1 MKSKVK
7 QILSVIM
14 TICML
19 STMIPLTAYG
29 ADVDFDDDATVTA
42 EASEDTETDADI
54 EVDEDTSTDDADVT
68 VEEDEEEQTAESEE
82 DEFTSDDAEEV
93 FSDDESVVDVGD
105 TLDGYNYSI
114 VMVDCGRKYYSV
126 DSLES
131 IIDSASAAGMHY
143 VMLGVGNDGLR
154 FLLKDMSLEVNGTKY
169 SSYAVTKAIHKGNE
183 AYSNF
188 DIDELTEHD
197 MELIM
202 KHAAS
207 KGVEII
213 PLINSPGH
221 MDAILNAATTLTGTN
236 CAYSFSKRTI
246 DVTNAAA
253 TAFTQALLQKYIS
266 WFASKGCTMFNMG
279 ADEYGNDLNGPHF
292 SDLQSGSGEGYKAY
306 ITYLNTVAKMIKNA
320 GMTPM
325 AFNDGIYY
333 NQKTE
338 YGEINKNIVVCYWS
352 AGWSGYDVAPASWLS
367 NKQGFKMVNTHG
379 DWYWIVGGNK
389 VTAENAKNFHV
400 KSFPSK
406 SSDGTIDNPS
416 GAMFCIW
423 SDVPDAETD
432 AAVASEVA
440 SVISNFGTTLP
451 NTDARKAHENVQ
463 IADETVPAITVNGT
477 LENAGSTAVL
487 SLSDDTEVCWTT
499 SNKNVI
505 MLTENTDKTAV
516 STHALTDSV
525 IGNSVTAMV
534 VGTGKATVT
543 AETATGIQH
552 TQEFTVNDGS
562 NSGDTE
568 NNEIKLA
575 VGEKNTR
582 VQSGVNNAD
591 KVDEENYDSGI
602 AKVTVVGADATDEI
616 LYEPVSVAIS
626 DLATRTSW
634 TRTDYYYEV
643 EGNHYPVYVKYQKS
657 NRTYYYYGYSEN
669 DSYNDVQKIGKP
681 MTYRNSTVQLER
693 RNETDPTPASTTI
706 TFEGLM
712 PGTTYYTVGDT
723 EYTIIVSQKEVTEKR
738 NLYFGQREVLSVD
751 VPEDGSVSYAVTF
764 GNAVNVSEDGTV
776 TAGTLEGT
784 ATVVATVTNTKGD
797 TYAIYTYEYNV
808 TEEDLS
814 KVTPLEIQ
822 YWITN
827 SRLTGSDNNMALTI
841 NAADENVATENGVEI
856 STKVAPRGIK
866 DGRTEEYWQSKILDV
881 TKGNSSTSGT
891 ELQTEKSG
899 DDETLNGSA
908 FSKVRYW
915 HGEWQVYTTEWI
927 KVDREQV
934 TQKYIDD
941 KNAEKIYKG
950 DKNQLVAYYME
961 VIDISNANGNSE
973 LHVNAADWGTKG
985 DGTSSW
991 GYTPES
997 KRCSVSVQVIYEDN
1011 SSNPVDTTA
1020 DSLKSKTIVYGY
1032 WPGGRGLGTMIFNGQ
1047 DAYEI
1052 YKVGAETGTMTSTT
1066 GSDNT
1071 VTVTDFNWANNEK
1084 TVWEGNATQS
1094 VSIGNPAHTPSYDD
1108 PYDNLAWNTSDH
1120 NKNNAILIKVYV
1132 RAKATKDTLTV
1143 HYINQT
1149 LNQEFYNYNISV
1161 LEGTTFDTK
1170 FKKSGNALIGNTV
1183 TNSNGQTQTVAYELS
1198 EMPQIAATYRFGNYN
1213 FVDAERSN
1221 DGKEVWLYYTFT
1233 NTHSF
1238 VMDYGLPLQIKAG
1251 DLGLSDTSWDK
1262 AEVVQPTYGSVEA
1275 NSSEH
1280 ILTYTPS
1287 EVLTTVDTFTVELT
1301 GRNANDEVSSVIHT
1315 IYIYPA
1321 STVYYEE
1328 GFAETSGFS
1337 AGSKGTVSQN
1347 TAILGKDINNYGYD
1361 GAYAA
1366 TTSEDNEDKKNP
1378 SSEATSESKGHTATF
1393 TFTGTGV
1400 DIYANT
1406 TTDTGSLTIKI
1417 ADASGIKQLAI
1428 VDTKMSGDQAKAT
1441 TGYNVPV
1448 FSVTDLDH
1456 STYTV
1461 TITHSMNNKPVKL
1474 DGFKVYNTL
1483 SDSNV
1488 YKNDDEYSP
1497 SFLEVRD
1504 LQFGTVVDASEYGTD
1519 GRKVYAVGEQVYKD
1533 LTKDG
1538 TVASAMITVND
1549 QISAA
1554 DQKALYENGP
1564 KNEVYLAKNASLT
1577 LSFKTAREVQLG
1589 LKGVNGNT
1597 TCSITKI
1604 GTKEV
1609 STTDMFYTIKNKGVE
1624 GVQTITIQNTGDHIL
1639 SITKLKVCDDPNAL
1653 QPLSVDSVV
1662 SALYAA
1668 GLKDPEQP
1676 TATPTPTVTAT
1687 AAPTQKPVQQIKLAT
1702 PKLGK
1707 VVSAGYNA
1715 LKLNWSKV
1723 NGADGYRVYVKVNGQ
1738 WKALGNT
1745 KSTTYVHK
1753 KLETGKS
1760 YTYTVKAYKNTKS
1773 GTVWSSYDK
1782 KGITGKAALSAPS
1795 LRKAK
1800 RTSAKKATLSWKK
1813 VNGASGYVVYRKTNN
1828 GRWQIVKKITKGNI
1842 TSFTD
1847 KKLSKGKKYT
1857 YTVRAYR
1864 TVGKKNIY
1872 SGYNK
1877 KGLKVK

>member
-68 VEEDEEEQTAESEE
+68 VEEDEEEQIAESEE

-93 FSDDESVVDVGD
+93 FSDDESAVDVGD

-188 DIDELTEHD
+188 DIDELTERD
-197 MELIM
+197 MEEIM
-202 KHAAS
+202 THAAS
-207 KGVEII
+207 EGVEII

-221 MDAILNAATTLTGTN
+221 MDAILNAATTLTGAN
-236 CAYSFSKRTI
+236 CAYSTSKRTI
-246 DVTNAAA
+246 DVTNATA
-253 TAFTQALLQKYIS
+253 TAFTQALLQKYIN
-266 WFASKGCTMFNMG
+266 WFAEKGCTMFNMG

-338 YGEINKNIVVCYWS
+338 YGKINKNIVVCYWS
-352 AGWSGYDVAPASWLS
+352 AGWPGYDVASASWLS
-367 NKQGFKMVNTHG
+367 EQGFNMVNTHG

-389 VTAENAKNFHV
+389 VTESKASEFNV
-400 KSFPSK
+400 KSFQG
-406 SSDGTIDNPS
+406 GTVDNPA

-423 SDVPDAETD
+423 SDYPRAETD

-440 SVISNFGTTLP
+440 GVISNFGSTLP
-451 NTDARKAHENVQ
+451 NTDVRKAHENVQ
-463 IADETVPAITVNGT
+463 VADETVPAITVNGT

-487 SLSDDTEVCWTT
+487 ALSDDTEVCWTT

-505 MLTENTDKTAV
+505 MLTENAGETAV

-552 TQEFTVNDGS
+552 TQEFTVNDGG
-562 NSGDTE
+562 NSEDTE
-568 NNEIKLA
+568 NNEIKLE
-575 VGEKNTR
+575 VGKKTTR
-582 VQSGVNNAD
+582 IQAGVNNAGN
-591 KVDEENYDSGI
+591 VDNTEYDSGI
-602 AKVTVVGADATDEI
+602 AKVTVAGTDEI
-616 LYEPVSVAIS
+616 EGKTDYSSTSVAIGT
-626 DLATRTSW
+626 LAGSNTSW
-634 TRTDYYYEV
+634 TKTDYFYQS
-643 EGNHYPVYVKYQKS
+643 GNNYYPVYAYKES
-657 NRTYYYYGYSEN
+657 RGWNYYYCGYSAT
-669 DSYNDVQKIGKP
+669 DSSEDVTPIKSSRSSTTSVTVYKQST
-681 MTYRNSTVQLER
+681 TY
-693 RNETDPTPASTTI
+693 PTPASTTI

-712 PGTTYYTVGDT
+712 PGTTCYKVGDI
-723 EYTIIVSQKEVTEKR
+723 EYTIIVSPKEVKENK
-738 NLYFGQREVLSVD
+738 NLYFNQSEQLSID
-751 VPEDGSVSYAVTF
+751 VPEGGSVGYAVTS

-776 TAGTLEGT
+776 TAGTTEGT
-784 ATVVATVTNTKGD
+784 ATVVATVTTADNV
-797 TYAIYTYEYNV
+797 TYAVYTYEYNV
-808 TEEDLS
+808 TAEDLS
-814 KVTPLEIQ
+814 KVTPLEIE

-827 SRLTGSDNNMALTI
+827 AQVIPDAK
-841 NAADENVATENGVEI
+841 AGVEI
-856 STKVAPRGIK
+856 LSKNSTNAENKSYTYNYSELLAEKVYEENGIEIK
-866 DGRTEEYWQSKILDV
+866 SLISPSGKHGDNPVIYWKTRVLTGTKQDNS
-881 TKGNSSTSGT
+881 KGNDRTLENDNADDVQYIRYFDQKWSY
-891 ELQTEKSG
+891 SG
-899 DDETLNGSA
+899 DRKTWEDIS
-908 FSKVRYW
+908 
-915 HGEWQVYTTEWI
+915 
-927 KVDREQV
+927 D
-934 TQKYIDD
+934 
-941 KNAEKIYKG
+941 NAQI
-950 DKNQLVAYYME
+950 VAYYLKKTE
-961 VIDISNANGNSE
+961 VTQAIST
-973 LHVNAADWGTKG
+973 LVKDWGFTKDNNESWFDWENSWALSFAAVYDTG
-985 DGTSSW
+985 MEPSEGNLINTTTFYNGDANRNIGYLKFVNTDDYEVYKVTATYGERTASNSRKSVSYNLSTNKTETIVWKAGDSEEAYINGAEHPESCVWGDSESAILIRIYVREKVKTNTLKVVYKLTDGTEFYNLNINTKEENDFT
-991 GYTPES
+991 GY
-997 KRCSVSVQVIYEDN
+997 VSDGKLIKTEIENEVGNVQVLTTDLKDTVNLPNMPSKYKSGNYSFERAEVSSDN
-1011 SSNPVDTTA
+1011 
-1020 DSLKSKTIVYGY
+1020 KTLYLVYTGKNAKTLVY
-1032 WPGGRGLGTMIFNGQ
+1032 DFGLGIKVEASNLVDNAEEVKKISWKDEENCTVTSGSNEKEIIVQIN
-1047 DAYEI
+1047 DAT
-1052 YKVGAETGTMTSTT
+1052 VQGA
-1066 GSDNT
+1066 DLT
-1071 VTVTDFNWANNEK
+1071 VTVTYENDISE
-1084 TVWEGNATQS
+1084 
-1094 VSIGNPAHTPSYDD
+1094 YD
-1108 PYDNLAWNTSDH
+1108 LF
-1120 NKNNAILIKVYV
+1120 LI
-1132 RAKATKDTLTV
+1132 
-1143 HYINQT
+1143 
-1149 LNQEFYNYNISV
+1149 
-1161 LEGTTFDTK
+1161 
-1170 FKKSGNALIGNTV
+1170 
-1183 TNSNGQTQTVAYELS
+1183 
-1198 EMPQIAATYRFGNYN
+1198 
-1213 FVDAERSN
+1213 
-1221 DGKEVWLYYTFT
+1221 
-1233 NTHSF
+1233 
-1238 VMDYGLPLQIKAG
+1238 
-1251 DLGLSDTSWDK
+1251 
-1262 AEVVQPTYGSVEA
+1262 
-1275 NSSEH
+1275 
-1280 ILTYTPS
+1280 
-1287 EVLTTVDTFTVELT
+1287 
-1301 GRNANDEVSSVIHT
+1301 
-1315 IYIYPA
+1315 PA

-1328 GFAETSGFS
+1328 GFAETNGGFS
-1337 AGSKGTVSQN
+1337 GASKGISSQN
-1347 TAILGKDINNYGYD
+1347 TAILGEDTNNYGYD
-1361 GAYAA
+1361 GAYASA
-1366 TTSEDNEDKKNP
+1366 TTASNNTEASSKAKGDK
-1378 SSEATSESKGHTATF
+1378 ATF

-1417 ADASGIKQLAI
+1417 ADSSTNATQQLAI
-1428 VDTKMSGDQAKAT
+1428 VDTKMFGNQIQDVTS
-1441 TGYNVPV
+1441 GYNVPV
-1448 FSVTDLDH
+1448 FSVTDLTH
-1456 STYTV
+1456 GTYTV
-1461 TITHSMNNKPVKL
+1461 TITHSMNAKEVKL

-1483 SDSNV
+1483 SDSSV
-1488 YKNDDEYSP
+1488 YKNDDEDNP

-1504 LQFGTVVDASEYGTD
+1504 LQFGTVVDASKYGKD
-1519 GRKVYAVGEQVYKD
+1519 GRKVYAIGEQVYKD
-1533 LTKDG
+1533 LTAEG
-1538 TVASAMITVND
+1538 TAQGIISVNGQVNED
-1549 QISAA
+1549 NQR
-1554 DQKALYENGP
+1554 ALYENGP
-1564 KNEVYLAKNASLT
+1564 KNEVYLAKNSSLT
-1577 LSFKTAREVQLG
+1577 FNVNTAREVQLG
-1589 LKGVNGNT
+1589 LKGVDGSTSYSLNDVKNET
-1597 TCSITKI
+1597 
-1604 GTKEV
+1604 V
-1609 STTDMFYTIKNKGVE
+1609 STVDMFYTVKAKGVS
-1624 GVQTITIQNTGDHIL
+1624 GNQTITITNTGDHVL
-1639 SITKLKVCDDPNAL
+1639 SVTKLKVCDDPNAL

-1723 NGADGYRVYVKVNGQ
+1723 NGANGYRVYVKVNGQ

-1800 RTSAKKATLSWKK
+1800 RTSAKKAILSWKK

>member
-68 VEEDEEEQTAESEE
+68 VEEDEEEQIAESEE

-207 KGVEII
+207 NGVEII

-236 CAYSFSKRTI
+236 CAYSSSKRTI

-338 YGEINKNIVVCYWS
+338 YGKINKNIVVCYWS
-352 AGWSGYDVAPASWLS
+352 AGWPGYDVASASWLS
-367 NKQGFKMVNTHG
+367 EQGFNMVNTHG

-389 VTAENAKNFHV
+389 VTESKASEFNV
-400 KSFPSK
+400 KSFQG
-406 SSDGTIDNPS
+406 GTVDNPA

-423 SDVPDAETD
+423 SDYPRAETD

-440 SVISNFGTTLP
+440 GVISNFGSTLP
-451 NTDARKAHENVQ
+451 NTDVRKAHENVQ
-463 IADETVPAITVNGT
+463 VADETVPAITVNGT

-487 SLSDDTEVCWTT
+487 ALSDDTEVCWTT

-505 MLTENTDKTAV
+505 MLTENAGETAV

-552 TQEFTVNDGS
+552 TQEFTVNDGG
-562 NSGDTE
+562 NSEDTE
-568 NNEIKLA
+568 NNEIKLE
-575 VGEKNTR
+575 VGKKATR
-582 VQSGVNNAD
+582 IQAGVNNAD
-591 KVDEENYDSGI
+591 KVDKKNYDSGI
-602 AKVTVVGADATDEI
+602 AKVTVVGADATEGI

-643 EGNHYPVYVKYQKS
+643 EGNHYPVYVKYKYQRS
-657 NRTYYYYGYSEN
+657 NRTYYYYYGYSEN
-669 DSYNDVQKIGKP
+669 DSSNNVQQIGDS
-681 MTYRNSTVQLER
+681 MTSWNSTVQLEQC
-693 RNETDPTPASTTI
+693 NDTDPTPATTTI

-712 PGTTYYTVGDT
+712 PGKTYYKVGNI
-723 EYTIIVSQKEVTEKR
+723 EYTIIVSPKEVTENK
-738 NLYFGQREVLSVD
+738 NLYFNQSEQLSID
-751 VPEDGSVSYAVTF
+751 VPEGGSVGYAVTS

-776 TAGTLEGT
+776 TAGTTEGT
-784 ATVVATVTNTKGD
+784 ATVVATVTTADNV
-797 TYAIYTYEYNV
+797 TYAVYTYEYNV
-808 TEEDLS
+808 TAEDLS
-814 KVTPLEIQ
+814 KVTPLEIE

-827 SRLTGSDNNMALTI
+827 ASLSYNNANTYSVDAQTAYGETGI
-841 NAADENVATENGVEI
+841 GVKEVI
-856 STKVAPRGIK
+856 PEELIK
-866 DGRTEEYWQSKILDV
+866 DGRTVYYWRCRLLDKTLV
-881 TKGNSSTSGT
+881 NDSTSKT
-891 ELQTEKSG
+891 EQQTRDAG
-899 DDETLNGSA
+899 DDETTNGIGYT
-908 FSKVRYW
+908 KVRYFN
-915 HGEWQVYTTEWI
+915 GSWQVYTDNNEW
-927 KVDREQV
+927 VSVENR
-934 TQKYIDD
+934 
-941 KNAEKIYKG
+941 
-950 DKNQLVAYYME
+950 NQLVAYYREYIKVTDE
-961 VIDISNANGNSE
+961 VESY
-973 LHVNAADWGTKG
+973 AADWGKKG
-985 DGTSSW
+985 DGSTSGDYLDTSSVNTIS
-991 GYTPES
+991 Y
-997 KRCSVSVQVIYEDN
+997 QVVYEDGTI
-1011 SSNPVDTTA
+1011 NPNGTDA
-1020 DSLKSKTIVYGY
+1020 NALKSKTLCYGY
-1032 WPGGRGLGTMIFNGQ
+1032 WSPARGIGTIML
-1047 DAYEI
+1047 DETADYEI
-1052 YKVGAETGTMTSTT
+1052 YKVSAETGEMSGSGETWGSYTVSSFDWDNNEMTVWDENTDQKTADGEVIIHNNAKVPTTT
-1066 GSDNT
+1066 G
-1071 VTVTDFNWANNEK
+1071 VYNNLMWDENY
-1084 TVWEGNATQS
+1084 ES
-1094 VSIGNPAHTPSYDD
+1094 
-1108 PYDNLAWNTSDH
+1108 
-1120 NKNNAILIKVYV
+1120 ILIRVYV
-1132 RAKATKDTLTV
+1132 RAKVTKDSLRV
-1143 HYINQT
+1143 HYIDQT
-1149 LNQEFYNYNISV
+1149 DGSTNNEFYAYSIGV
-1161 LEGTTFDTK
+1161 
-1170 FKKSGNALIGNTV
+1170 KSGILFDENFAWDEANKKLINNTV
-1183 TNSNGQTQTVAYELS
+1183 QNITGLTQTVQSDLAQMTEIGAHYRYSTYECTGAS
-1198 EMPQIAATYRFGNYN
+1198 
-1213 FVDAERSN
+1213 RSG
-1221 DGKEVWLYYTFT
+1221 DGKDVYIYYKFD
-1233 NTHSF
+1233 NSHSF
-1238 VMDYGLPLQIKAG
+1238 VVDYGLPLEISAEV
-1251 DLGLSDTSWDK
+1251 LGLKDTTWD
-1262 AEVVQPTYGSVEA
+1262 TYKISGAKYGKIEPDTNNHV
-1275 NSSEH
+1275 
-1280 ILTYTPS
+1280 LTYTPT
-1287 EVLTTVDTFTVELT
+1287 EIMQGAEKLTLELEGTVTKEDGTTET
-1301 GRNANDEVSSVIHT
+1301 THAAHIIN
-1315 IYIYPA
+1315 IYPA

-1328 GFAETSGFS
+1328 GFAETNGGFS
-1337 AGSKGTVSQN
+1337 GASKGISSQN
-1347 TAILGKDINNYGYD
+1347 TAILGEDTNNYGYD
-1361 GAYAA
+1361 GAYASA
-1366 TTSEDNEDKKNP
+1366 TTASNNTEASSKAKGDK
-1378 SSEATSESKGHTATF
+1378 ATF

-1417 ADASGIKQLAI
+1417 ADSSTNATQQLAI
-1428 VDTKMSGDQAKAT
+1428 VDTKMFGNQIQDVTS
-1441 TGYNVPV
+1441 GYNVPV
-1448 FSVTDLDH
+1448 FSVTDLTH
-1456 STYTV
+1456 GTYTV
-1461 TITHSMNNKPVKL
+1461 TITHSMNAKEVKL

-1483 SDSNV
+1483 SDSSV
-1488 YKNDDEYSP
+1488 YKKDDEDSP

-1504 LQFGTVVDASEYGTD
+1504 LQFGTVVDASKYGTD

-1533 LTKDG
+1533 LTNDG
-1538 TVASAMITVND
+1538 TVASAMITVED
-1549 QISAA
+1549 RISAA

-1577 LSFKTAREVQLG
+1577 LSFDTAREVQLG

-1597 TCSITKI
+1597 TCSITNI

-1639 SITKLKVCDDPNAL
+1639 SVTKLKVCNDPNAL

-1687 AAPTQKPVQQIKLAT
+1687 ATPTQKPVQQIKLAT

>member
-29 ADVDFDDDATVTA
+29 ADVDFGDDAAVTA
-42 EASEDTETDADI
+42 EVSEDTDTDADV
-54 EVDEDTSTDDADVT
+54 EVDGDISDEVDVEEATDDEAEI
-68 VEEDEEEQTAESEE
+68 EEATESEE

-93 FSDDESVVDVGD
+93 FSDDESAVDVGD

-114 VMVDCGRKYYSV
+114 VMVDCGRKYFSV
-126 DSLES
+126 GSLES
-131 IIDSASAAGMHY
+131 IIDSAADAGMHY

-169 SSYAVTKAIHKGNE
+169 SSYAVTKAIHEGNE
-183 AYSNF
+183 AYSDF
-188 DIDELTEHD
+188 DIDELTERD
-197 MELIM
+197 MEEIM
-202 KHAAS
+202 THAAS

-221 MDAILNAATTLTGTN
+221 MDAILNAATSLTGAN
-236 CAYSFSKRTI
+236 CAYTSSKRTI
-246 DVTNAAA
+246 DVTNATAK
-253 TAFTQALLQKYIS
+253 AFTQALLQKYIN
-266 WFASKGCTMFNMG
+266 WFADKGCTMFNMG
-279 ADEYGNDLNGPHF
+279 ADEYGNDVNSTPHF
-292 SDLQSGSGEGYKAY
+292 SDLIRSGGYDDY
-306 ITYLNTVAKMIKNA
+306 INYLNVVAEMIENA

-333 NQKTE
+333 NEQTG
-338 YGEINKNIVVCYWS
+338 YGTIDGNIVVCYWS
-352 AGWSGYDVAPASWLS
+352 AGWPGYDVAPATWLS
-367 NKQGFKMVNTHG
+367 KQGFNMVNTHG
-379 DWYWIVGGNK
+379 DCYWIVGEDNS
-389 VTAENAKNFHV
+389 TAESNAETFQV
-400 KSFPSK
+400 KSFQSR

-423 SDVPDAETD
+423 SDDPKAKTDAE
-432 AAVASEVA
+432 VASEVA
-440 SVISNFGTTLP
+440 GVISNFGATLP
-451 NTDARKAHENVQ
+451 NTDAREVHENVMV
-463 IADETVPAITVNGT
+463 ADEAIPAITVNGT

-487 SLSDDTEVCWTT
+487 SLSDDTEVRWTT

-505 MLTENTDKTAV
+505 MLTENADETAV
-516 STHALTDSV
+516 CTNALTDSV

-534 VGTGKATVT
+534 VGSGNATVT

-552 TQEFTVNDGS
+552 TQEFAVNDGS
-562 NSGDTE
+562 NNGDTQTT
-568 NNEIKLA
+568 EIKLA
-575 VGEKNTR
+575 VGKSDSR
-582 VQSGVNNAD
+582 VQDGVNNAND
-591 KVDEENYDSGI
+591 VDETNYNDSI
-602 AKVTVVGADATDEI
+602 AKVSVVGTDASDGI
-616 LYEPVSVAIS
+616 SYETVSVAIGN
-626 DLATRTSW
+626 LANSTSW
-634 TRTDYYYEV
+634 ERTNYYYEKD
-643 EGNHYPVYVKYQKS
+643 GNHYPVYVKYQRS
-657 NRTYYYYGYSEN
+657 YRTYYYYGYSEN
-669 DSYNDVQKIGKP
+669 DSSSNVVQIGN
-681 MTYRNSTVQLER
+681 TTSRNATVRLEQ

-712 PGTTYYTVGDT
+712 PGTTCYKVGDT

-738 NLYFGQREVLSVD
+738 NLYFNQSETLSVD
-751 VPEDGSVSYAVTF
+751 VPEGGSVSYTVTS
-764 GNAVNVSEDGTV
+764 GNAVSVNEEGTV
-776 TAGTLEGT
+776 TAGTTEGT
-784 ATVVATVTNTKGD
+784 ATVVATVKTANGD
-797 TYAIYTYEYNV
+797 TYAVYTYEYNV

-814 KVTPLEIQ
+814 QVTPLEIQ

-827 SRLTGSDNNMALTI
+827 SRLTGSDGNEALTI
-841 NAADENVATENGVEI
+841 NASDADVATENGVEI
-856 STKVAPRGIK
+856 STKVAPKGNK
-866 DGRTEEYWQSKILDV
+866 DGREQEYWQAKILDV
-881 TKGNSSTSGT
+881 TKENSSTSGT
-891 ELQTEKSG
+891 ELQTGKAG

-908 FSKVRYW
+908 FSRVRYW

-927 KVDREQV
+927 TVDREQV
-934 TQKYIDD
+934 TQNYTDGE
-941 KNAEKIYKG
+941 EKTYTG

-961 VIDISNANGNSE
+961 VIDIKNSNGNSE

-985 DGTSSW
+985 DGTGSW

-997 KRCSVSVQVIYEDN
+997 DRCSVSVQVIYEDN
-1011 SSNPVDTTA
+1011 STNPTDTTA

-1032 WPGGRGLGTMIFNGQ
+1032 WAGGRGLGTMIFNGQ

-1052 YKVGAETGTMTSTT
+1052 YKVGAETGNMASTT
-1066 GSDNT
+1066 GSNNT
-1071 VTVTDFNWANNEK
+1071 VTVTSFTWDDNEK

-1094 VSIGNPAHTPSYDD
+1094 VSIGNPAKLPSYED
-1108 PYDNLAWNTSDH
+1108 PYDNLAWNTSDY

-1161 LEGTTFDTK
+1161 SGGTTFDSN
-1170 FKKSGNALIGNTV
+1170 FQKSGDSLTGNTV
-1183 TNSNGQTQTVAYELS
+1183 VNSNGQTQTVAYELS
-1198 EMPQIAATYRFGNYN
+1198 KMPQIAATYRFGNYD
-1213 FVDAERSN
+1213 FVDAERSD

-1238 VMDYGLPLQIKAG
+1238 VIDYGLPLQIEAG
-1251 DLGLSDTSWDK
+1251 DLGLYDTSWDK
-1262 AEVVQPTYGSVEA
+1262 TEIVQPTYGVVEA

-1287 EVLTTVDTFTVELT
+1287 EILKAVDSFTVKLT
-1301 GRNANDEVSSVIHT
+1301 GKNDKGEESSVIHT

-1328 GFAETSGFS
+1328 GFAEMSGFS
-1337 AGSKGTVSQN
+1337 GADKGTTPQN
-1347 TAILGKDINNYGYD
+1347 TAILGKDTNDYGYD
-1361 GAYAA
+1361 GVYVS
-1366 TTSEDNEDKKNP
+1366 TTTASNNK
-1378 SSEATSESKGHTATF
+1378 EATSGNKGDKATF

-1406 TTDTGSLTIKI
+1406 TADTGSLTIKI
-1417 ADASGIKQLAI
+1417 ADKSGIKQLAI
-1428 VDTKMSGDQAKAT
+1428 VDTKMLGDQAKAS

-1448 FSVTDLDH
+1448 FSVTDLEH
-1456 STYTV
+1456 GNYTV
-1461 TITHSMNNKPVKL
+1461 TITHSMNDKAVNL

-1483 SDSNV
+1483 SDSTF
-1488 YKNDDEYSP
+1488 YKDDDEDNP
-1497 SFLEVRD
+1497 TFLEVRD
-1504 LQFGTVVDASEYGTD
+1504 LQFGTVVDASKYGTN
-1519 GRKVYAVGEQVYKD
+1519 GRNVYAVGEQVYKD
-1533 LTKDG
+1533 LTKDE
-1538 TVASAMITVND
+1538 TVVNAAITVNG
-1549 QISAA
+1549 QVNANN
-1554 DQKALYENGP
+1554 QKALYENGP
-1564 KNEVYLAKNASLT
+1564 KNEVYLAKDSSLT
-1577 LSFKTAREVQLG
+1577 LSFNTTREVQLG
-1589 LKGVNGNT
+1589 LKGVDGETSYSLNNGK
-1597 TCSITKI
+1597 SKA
-1604 GTKEV
+1604 V
-1609 STTDMFYTIKNKGVE
+1609 STVDMFYTIKNKDVA
-1624 GVQTITIQNTGDHIL
+1624 GVQTIIIKNTGDHIL
-1639 SITKLKVCDDPNAL
+1639 SVTKLKVCDDPNAL

-1676 TATPTPTVTAT
+1676 TATPTPTVTVT
-1687 AAPTQKPVQQIKLAT
+1687 TAPTQKPSQEIKLAA

-1723 NGADGYRVYVKVNGQ
+1723 KGADGYRVFIKVNGQ
-1738 WKALGNT
+1738 WKALGNVKGT
-1745 KSTTYVHK
+1745 SYVHK
-1753 KLETGKS
+1753 NLETGKS
-1760 YTYTVKAYKNTKS
+1760 YTFTVRAYKNTKS
-1773 GTVWSSYDK
+1773 GTVLSSYDT
-1782 KGITGKAALSAPS
+1782 KGITGKAVLSTPS

-1813 VNGASGYVVYRKTNN
+1813 VDGANGYVVYRKTNN

>member
-131 IIDSASAAGMHY
+131 IIDSASASGMHY

-169 SSYAVTKAIHKGNE
+169 SSYAVTKAIHEGNE
-183 AYSNF
+183 AYRNF
-188 DIDELTEHD
+188 DIDELTERD
-197 MELIM
+197 MEEIM
-202 KHAAS
+202 MHAAS

-221 MDAILNAATTLTGTN
+221 MDAILNAAITLTGTN
-236 CAYSFSKRTI
+236 CAYSTSKRTI
-246 DVTNAAA
+246 DVTNATA
-253 TAFTQALLQKYIS
+253 TAFTQALLKKYIN
-266 WFASKGCTMFNMG
+266 WFAEKGCTMFNMG

-292 SDLQSGSGEGYKAY
+292 SDLINSGGYSNY
-306 ITYLNTVAKMIKNA
+306 ITYLNAVAGMIENA

-333 NQKTE
+333 NQKTG
-338 YGEINKNIVVCYWS
+338 YGEIDKNIVVCYWS
-352 AGWSGYDVAPASWLS
+352 SGWSGYDVAPASWLS

-389 VTAENAKNFHV
+389 VTESKASEFNV
-400 KSFPSK
+400 KSFQG
-406 SSDGTIDNPS
+406 GTVDNPA

-423 SDVPDAETD
+423 SDYPQAETD

-440 SVISNFGTTLP
+440 SVISNFGDTLP

-477 LENAGSTAVL
+477 LENVGSTAVM

-505 MLTENTDKTAV
+505 MLTENAGETAV
-516 STHALTDSV
+516 STNTLTDSV

-534 VGTGKATVT
+534 VGPGKATVT
-543 AETATGIQH
+543 AETGTGIQH
-552 TQEFTVNDGS
+552 TQEFTVNDGG
-562 NSGDTE
+562 NSEDTE
-568 NNEIKLA
+568 NNEIKLE

-591 KVDEENYDSGI
+591 KVDEKNYDSGI
-602 AKVTVVGADATDEI
+602 AKVTVVGTDASAGTS
-616 LYEPVSVAIS
+616 YKTVSVAINK
-626 DLATRTSW
+626 LATSESW
-634 TRTDYYYEV
+634 KRTDYYYEV
-643 EGNHYPVYVKYQKS
+643 EGNHYPVYVKYQKLYI
-657 NRTYYYYGYSEN
+657 TYYYYGYSKN
-669 DSYNDVQKIGKP
+669 DSSNNVQQIGGS
-681 MTYRNSTVQLER
+681 MTSWNSTVQLEQ
-693 RNETDPTPASTTI
+693 RNDTDPTPATTTI

-712 PGTTYYTVGDT
+712 TGTTYYKVGDI
-723 EYTIIVSQKEVTEKR
+723 EYTIIVSPKEVTENK
-738 NLYFGQREVLSVD
+738 NLYFNQSEQLSID
-751 VPEDGSVSYAVTF
+751 VPEGGSVSYEVTS
-764 GNAVNVSEDGTV
+764 GDSVSVSDDGTV
-776 TAGTLEGT
+776 TAGTTVGT
-784 ATVVATVTNTKGD
+784 ATVVATVTNANGV
-797 TYAIYTYEYNV
+797 TYAVYTYEYNV

-814 KVTPLEIQ
+814 QVTPLEIQ

-841 NAADENVATENGVEI
+841 NAADEDVATENGVEI
-856 STKVAPRGIK
+856 STKVAPKGIK

-881 TKGNSSTSGT
+881 KKVNSSTSGT
-891 ELQTEKSG
+891 ELQTGKSG

-927 KVDREQV
+927 TVDRKQV
-934 TQKYIDD
+934 TQEYRDD
-941 KNAEKIYKG
+941 KNAVIKYTG

-961 VIDISNANGNSE
+961 VIDIKNANGTSE

-991 GYTPES
+991 GYKPES
-997 KRCSVSVQVIYEDN
+997 DRCSVSVQVIYEDN
-1011 SSNPVDTTA
+1011 SSNPVNTTA
-1020 DSLKSKTIVYGY
+1020 DSLRSKTIVYGY
-1032 WPGGRGLGTMIFNGQ
+1032 WAGGRGLGTMIFNGQ

-1066 GSDNT
+1066 GSGNT
-1071 VTVTDFNWANNEK
+1071 VTVTGFNWADNEK
-1084 TVWEGNATQS
+1084 TVWEGDATQS

-1120 NKNNAILIKVYV
+1120 NRNDAILIKVYV

-1161 LEGTTFDTK
+1161 SEGTTFDSE
-1170 FKKSGNALIGNTV
+1170 FKKSDDALIGNTV

-1198 EMPQIAATYRFGNYN
+1198 KMPQIAATYRFGNYD
-1213 FVDAERSN
+1213 FVDAKRSD

-1238 VMDYGLPLQIKAG
+1238 VIDYGLPLQIKAR
-1251 DLGLSDTSWDK
+1251 DLGLADTSWDK
-1262 AEVVQPTYGSVEA
+1262 AEVVQPTYGSVKA

-1287 EVLTTVDTFTVELT
+1287 EVLTTADSFTVKLT
-1301 GRNANDEVSSVIHT
+1301 GTNANGEESSVIHT

-1328 GFAETSGFS
+1328 GFAKTSGFS
-1337 AGSKGTVSQN
+1337 TGSKGTVSQN
-1347 TAILGKDINNYGYD
+1347 TAILGEDINNYGYD

-1378 SSEATSESKGHTATF
+1378 SSEATSVSKGHTATF

-1428 VDTKMSGDQAKAT
+1428 VDTKMFGDQAKAT
-1441 TGYNVPV
+1441 TGCNVPV

-1461 TITHSMNNKPVKL
+1461 TITHSMNNKTVKL

-1483 SDSNV
+1483 SDSSV
-1488 YKNDDEYSP
+1488 YKDDAEDSP

-1504 LQFGTVVDASEYGTD
+1504 LQFGKVVDASEYGKD

-1533 LTKDG
+1533 LTAEG
-1538 TVASAMITVND
+1538 TAQGIISVNGQVNED
-1549 QISAA
+1549 NQR
-1554 DQKALYENGP
+1554 ALYENGP
-1564 KNEVYLAKNASLT
+1564 KNEVYLAKNSSLT
-1577 LSFKTAREVQLG
+1577 FTVNTAREVQLG
-1589 LKGVNGNT
+1589 LKGVDG
-1597 TCSITKI
+1597 
-1604 GTKEV
+1604 
-1609 STTDMFYTIKNKGVE
+1609 STSY
-1624 GVQTITIQNTGDHIL
+1624 
-1639 SITKLKVCDDPNAL
+1639 S
-1653 QPLSVDSVV
+1653 
-1662 SALYAA
+1662 
-1668 GLKDPEQP
+1668 
-1676 TATPTPTVTAT
+1676 
-1687 AAPTQKPVQQIKLAT
+1687 
-1702 PKLGK
+1702 
-1707 VVSAGYNA
+1707 
-1715 LKLNWSKV
+1715 LN
-1723 NGADGYRVYVKVNGQ
+1723 
-1738 WKALGNT
+1738 
-1745 KSTTYVHK
+1745 
-1753 KLETGKS
+1753 
-1760 YTYTVKAYKNTKS
+1760 
-1773 GTVWSSYDK
+1773 
-1782 KGITGKAALSAPS
+1782 
-1795 LRKAK
+1795 
-1800 RTSAKKATLSWKK
+1800 
-1813 VNGASGYVVYRKTNN
+1813 
-1828 GRWQIVKKITKGNI
+1828 
-1842 TSFTD
+1842 
-1847 KKLSKGKKYT
+1847 
-1857 YTVRAYR
+1857 
-1864 TVGKKNIY
+1864 
-1872 SGYNK
+1872 
-1877 KGLKVK
+1877 

>member
-68 VEEDEEEQTAESEE
+68 VEEDEEEQIAESEE

-93 FSDDESVVDVGD
+93 FSDDESAVDVGD

-169 SSYAVTKAIHKGNE
+169 SSYAVIKAIHKGNE

-202 KHAAS
+202 KYAAS

-221 MDAILNAATTLTGTN
+221 MDAILNAATTLTGAN
-236 CAYSFSKRTI
+236 CAYSTSKRTI
-246 DVTNAAA
+246 DVTNATA

-333 NQKTE
+333 NQKTG
-338 YGEINKNIVVCYWS
+338 YGKISKDIVVCYWS
-352 AGWSGYDVAPASWLS
+352 AGWPGYDVASASWLS
-367 NKQGFKMVNTHG
+367 EQGFNMVNTHG

-389 VTAENAKNFHV
+389 VTESKASEFNV
-400 KSFPSK
+400 KSFQG
-406 SSDGTIDNPS
+406 GTVDNPA

-423 SDVPDAETD
+423 SDYPQAETD
-432 AAVASEVA
+432 VAVASEVA
-440 SVISNFGTTLP
+440 GVISNFGATLP
-451 NTDARKAHENVQ
+451 NTDVRKAHENVQ
-463 IADETVPAITVNGT
+463 VADETVPAITVNGT

-487 SLSDDTEVCWTT
+487 ALSDDTEVCWTT

-505 MLTENTDKTAV
+505 MLTENAGETAV
-516 STHALTDSV
+516 STNALTDSV
-525 IGNSVTAMV
+525 IGDSVTAMV
-534 VGTGKATVT
+534 VGPGKATVT

-552 TQEFTVNDGS
+552 TQEFTVNDGG
-562 NSGDTE
+562 NSEDTE
-568 NNEIKLA
+568 NNEIKLE
-575 VGEKNTR
+575 VGKTTTR
-582 VQSGVNNAD
+582 VQAGVNNAGI
-591 KVDEENYDSGI
+591 VDTKNYNSGI
-602 AKVTVVGADATDEI
+602 AKVTVAGTDEI
-616 LYEPVSVAIS
+616 EGKTDYSSTSVAIGT
-626 DLATRTSW
+626 LAGSNTSW
-634 TRTDYYYEV
+634 TKTDYFYQS
-643 EGNHYPVYVKYQKS
+643 GNNYYPVYAYKNS
-657 NRTYYYYGYSEN
+657 RGRNYYYCGYSAT
-669 DSYNDVQKIGKP
+669 DSSEDVTTIKSSRSSTTSVTVYKQST
-681 MTYRNSTVQLER
+681 TY
-693 RNETDPTPASTTI
+693 PTPASTTI

-723 EYTIIVSQKEVTEKR
+723 KYTIIVSQKEVTENR
-738 NLYFGQREVLSVD
+738 NLYFGQSEQLSID
-751 VPEDGSVSYAVTF
+751 VPEDCSVGYAVIS

-776 TAGTLEGT
+776 TAGTTEGT
-784 ATVVATVTNTKGD
+784 ATVVATVTTADGV
-797 TYAIYTYEYNV
+797 TYAVYTYEYNV
-808 TEEDLS
+808 TAEDLS
-814 KVTPLEIQ
+814 KVTPLEIE

-827 SRLTGSDNNMALTI
+827 GQVIPDAK
-841 NAADENVATENGVEI
+841 AGVEI
-856 STKVAPRGIK
+856 LSKNSTNAENKSYTYNYSELLAEKVYEENGIEIK
-866 DGRTEEYWQSKILDV
+866 SLISPSGKHGDDPVIYWKTRVLTGTKQDNS
-881 TKGNSSTSGT
+881 KGNDRTLENDNADDVQYIRYFDQKWSY
-891 ELQTEKSG
+891 SG
-899 DDETLNGSA
+899 DRKTWEDIS
-908 FSKVRYW
+908 
-915 HGEWQVYTTEWI
+915 
-927 KVDREQV
+927 D
-934 TQKYIDD
+934 
-941 KNAEKIYKG
+941 NAQI
-950 DKNQLVAYYME
+950 VAYYLQKTE
-961 VIDISNANGNSE
+961 VTQAIST
-973 LHVNAADWGTKG
+973 LVKD
-985 DGTSSW
+985 W
-991 GYTPES
+991 GYTKDYNGSWFDWKNSWALSVAAVYDTGMEPSEGNLINTTTFYNGDANRNIGYLKLVNTDDYEVYKVTATYGERTVSNSRKSVSYNLSTNKTETIVWQAGDSEEAYINGAEHPES
-997 KRCSVSVQVIYEDN
+997 CVWGDSGSAILIRIYVREKVKTNTLKVVYKLTDGTEFYNLNINTKEENDFKGYVSDGKLIKTEIENAVGNVQVLTTDLKDTVNLPNMPSKYKSGNYSFERAEVSSDN
-1011 SSNPVDTTA
+1011 
-1020 DSLKSKTIVYGY
+1020 KTLYLVYTGKNAKTLVY
-1032 WPGGRGLGTMIFNGQ
+1032 DFGLGIKVEASNLVDNAEEVKKISWKDEENCTVTSGSNDKEIIVQIN
-1047 DAYEI
+1047 DAT
-1052 YKVGAETGTMTSTT
+1052 VQGA
-1066 GSDNT
+1066 DLT
-1071 VTVTDFNWANNEK
+1071 VTVT
-1084 TVWEGNATQS
+1084 
-1094 VSIGNPAHTPSYDD
+1094 
-1108 PYDNLAWNTSDH
+1108 
-1120 NKNNAILIKVYV
+1120 
-1132 RAKATKDTLTV
+1132 
-1143 HYINQT
+1143 
-1149 LNQEFYNYNISV
+1149 
-1161 LEGTTFDTK
+1161 
-1170 FKKSGNALIGNTV
+1170 
-1183 TNSNGQTQTVAYELS
+1183 YE
-1198 EMPQIAATYRFGNYN
+1198 
-1213 FVDAERSN
+1213 N
-1221 DGKEVWLYYTFT
+1221 D
-1233 NTHSF
+1233 
-1238 VMDYGLPLQIKAG
+1238 
-1251 DLGLSDTSWDK
+1251 
-1262 AEVVQPTYGSVEA
+1262 
-1275 NSSEH
+1275 SSEYDLFL
-1280 ILTYTPS
+1280 I
-1287 EVLTTVDTFTVELT
+1287 
-1301 GRNANDEVSSVIHT
+1301 
-1315 IYIYPA
+1315 PA

-1328 GFAETSGFS
+1328 GFAETNGGFS
-1337 AGSKGTVSQN
+1337 SASKGISSQN
-1347 TAILGKDINNYGYD
+1347 TAILGEDTNNYGYD
-1361 GAYAA
+1361 GAYASA
-1366 TTSEDNEDKKNP
+1366 TTASNNTEASSKAKGDK
-1378 SSEATSESKGHTATF
+1378 ATF

-1417 ADASGIKQLAI
+1417 ANASGIKQLAI
-1428 VDTKMSGDQAKAT
+1428 VDTKMSGAQAKAT

-1448 FSVTDLDH
+1448 FSVTNLDH

-1461 TITHSMNNKPVKL
+1461 TITHSMNNEPVKL

-1483 SDSNV
+1483 SDSSV
-1488 YKNDDEYSP
+1488 YKNDEEDNP

-1504 LQFGTVVDASEYGTD
+1504 LQFGTLTNIANYGKD
-1519 GRKVYAVGEQVYKD
+1519 GRTVYAVGEQVYKD
-1533 LTKDG
+1533 ITADVQNAYAAIIVDG
-1538 TVASAMITVND
+1538 KPTD
-1549 QISAA
+1549 EAA
-1554 DQKALYENGP
+1554 QKALYEKGP
-1564 KNEVYLAKNASLT
+1564 KNEVYLAPNSVLT
-1577 LSFKTAREVQLG
+1577 FTVNTSRKVQLG
-1589 LKGVNGNT
+1589 LKGVNGT
-1597 TCSITKI
+1597 TRYSLNNGDST
-1604 GTKEV
+1604 GV
-1609 STTDMFYTIKNKGVE
+1609 STVDMFYTVKEKGSSDKQTIAIKN
-1624 GVQTITIQNTGDHIL
+1624 TGANIL
-1639 SITKLKVCDDPNAL
+1639 SVTKLKVCDDPNAL

-1707 VVSAGYNA
+1707 VVSAGCNA

-1723 NGADGYRVYVKVNGQ
+1723 NGANGYRVYVKVNGQ

>member
-68 VEEDEEEQTAESEE
+68 VEEDEEEQIAESEE

-114 VMVDCGRKYYSV
+114 VMVDCGRNYYSV
-126 DSLES
+126 ESLES
-131 IIDSASAAGMHY
+131 IINSASEAGMHY
-143 VMLGVGNDGLR
+143 VMLALGNDGLR
-154 FLLKDMSLEVNGTKY
+154 FLLKDMSLTVGTQKY
-169 SSYAVTKAIHKGNE
+169 SSYAVTKAIHEGNE
-183 AYSNF
+183 KYRNF
-188 DIDELTEHD
+188 DVDELTERD
-197 MELIM
+197 METILSY
-202 KHAAS
+202 AGS

-213 PLINSPGH
+213 PLINTPGH
-221 MDAILNAATTLTGTN
+221 MDSILNAATSLTGVN
-236 CAYSFSKRTI
+236 CAYSSSARTI
-246 DVTNAAA
+246 DVTNDTA

-279 ADEYGNDLNGPHF
+279 ADEYANDTGNPRF
-292 SDLQSGSGEGYKAY
+292 SELISSGAYSSY
-306 ITYLNTVAKMIKNA
+306 ITYLNTVAGMIENA
-320 GMTPM
+320 RMKPM

-333 NQKTE
+333 NEQTE
-338 YGEINKNIVVCYWS
+338 YGKIDKNIFVCYWS
-352 AGWSGYDVAPASWLS
+352 SGWNGYDVAPASWLS
-367 NKQGFKMVNTHG
+367 EQGFNMINTHG
-379 DWYWIVGGNK
+379 DWYWIVGGSK
-389 VTAENAKNFHV
+389 VTADKAKQFDV
-400 KSFPSK
+400 KSFQGS
-406 SSDGTIDNPS
+406 TVANPS

-423 SDVPDAETD
+423 SDYEFSRDSNNSD
-432 AAVASEVA
+432 AAVANAVSGI
-440 SVISNFGTTLP
+440 ISNFGSTLP
-451 NTDARKAHENVQ
+451 DTSTREAHKNVSVSDEVKPE
-463 IADETVPAITVNGT
+463 IAFNGT
-477 LENAGSTAVL
+477 LENAGDTSVL
-487 SLSDDTEVCWTT
+487 SMTDNTEVCWTT

-505 MLTENTDKTAV
+505 MLTENAGETAV
-516 STHALTDSV
+516 STNALTDSV

-534 VGTGKATVT
+534 VGSGKATVT

-552 TQEFTVNDGS
+552 TQEFTVNDGG
-562 NSGDTE
+562 NSEDTE
-568 NNEIKLA
+568 NNEIKLE
-575 VGEKNTR
+575 VGKKTTR
-582 VQSGVNNAD
+582 IQAGVNNAD
-591 KVDEENYDSGI
+591 NVDEKNYDSGI
-602 AKVTVVGADATDEI
+602 AKVTVVGTDASDGI
-616 LYEPVSVAIS
+616 SYETVSVAINK
-626 DLATRTSW
+626 LATSRSW
-634 TRTDYYYEV
+634 KRTDYYYEKD
-643 EGNHYPVYVKYQKS
+643 GNYYPVYVKYKRS
-657 NRTYYYYGYSEN
+657 NGTNSYYYGYSEN
-669 DSYNDVQKIGKP
+669 NSDKDVHQIGDS
-681 MTYRNSTVQLER
+681 MTSENSTVQLEQ
-693 RNETDPTPASTTI
+693 RNETDPTSASTTI
-706 TFEGLM
+706 TFEGLI

-723 EYTIIVSQKEVTEKR
+723 EYTIIVSPKEVTENK
-738 NLYFGQREVLSVD
+738 NLYFNQKEKLNVD
-751 VPEDGSVSYAVTF
+751 VPEGGSVSYEVTS
-764 GNAVNVSEDGTV
+764 GDSVSVSDDGTV
-776 TAGTLEGT
+776 TAGTTEGT
-784 ATVVATVTNTKGD
+784 ATVVATVKTAGGV
-797 TYAIYTYEYNV
+797 TYAVYTYEYNV
-808 TEEDLS
+808 TEEDLRQ
-814 KVTPLEIQ
+814 VTPLEIQ

-827 SRLTGSDNNMALTI
+827 SRLTGSDSNMALTI

-856 STKVAPRGIK
+856 STKVAPTGIK

-881 TKGNSSTSGT
+881 TKENSSTSGT
-891 ELQTEKSG
+891 ELQTGKAG

-927 KVDREQV
+927 NVDREQV
-934 TQKYIDD
+934 TQKYSD
-941 KNAEKIYKG
+941 ETYTG

-961 VIDISNANGNSE
+961 VIDIRNSNGNSE

-991 GYTPES
+991 GYTPDPD
-997 KRCSVSVQVIYEDN
+997 RCSVSVQVIYEDN

-1032 WPGGRGLGTMIFNGQ
+1032 WAEGRGLGTMIFNGQ
-1047 DAYEI
+1047 EAYEI
-1052 YKVGAETGTMTSTT
+1052 YKVGAETGTMRSTT
-1066 GSDNT
+1066 GSGNT

-1084 TVWEGNATQS
+1084 TVWEGDATQS

-1108 PYDNLAWNTSDH
+1108 PYDNLVWNTSAH
-1120 NKNNAILIKVYV
+1120 NNNNAILIKVYV

-1143 HYINQT
+1143 HYIDQT

-1161 LEGTTFDTK
+1161 LEGTTFDPE
-1170 FKKSGNALIGNTV
+1170 FKKSGDALIGNTV

-1198 EMPQIAATYRFGNYN
+1198 KMPQIAATYRFGNYS
-1213 FVDAERSN
+1213 FVDAKRSD
-1221 DGKEVWLYYTFT
+1221 DGKEVWLYYTFI

-1238 VMDYGLPLQIKAG
+1238 VMDYGLPLQIKAV
-1251 DLGLSDTSWDK
+1251 DLGLSDTSWDR
-1262 AEVVQPTYGSVEA
+1262 AEIVQPTYGVVEA

-1280 ILTYTPS
+1280 FLTYTPS
-1287 EVLTTVDTFTVELT
+1287 EILKTADSFTVKLT
-1301 GRNANDEVSSVIHT
+1301 GKNANDEESSVIHT

-1328 GFAETSGFS
+1328 GFAQTSGFS

-1347 TAILGKDINNYGYD
+1347 TAKLGEDINNYGYD

-1366 TTSEDNEDKKNP
+1366 TTSEDNEDKKNL
-1378 SSEATSESKGHTATF
+1378 SSEATSVSKGHTATF

-1428 VDTKMSGDQAKAT
+1428 VDTKMSGDQAKTT
-1441 TGYNVPV
+1441 TGCNVPV

-1461 TITHSMNNKPVKL
+1461 TITHSMNDKPVKL

-1483 SDSNV
+1483 SDSSV
-1488 YKNDDEYSP
+1488 YKKDDEDSP

-1504 LQFGTVVDASEYGTD
+1504 LQFGTVVDASKYGTD

-1533 LTKDG
+1533 LTNDG
-1538 TVASAMITVND
+1538 TVANAMITVKD

-1577 LSFKTAREVQLG
+1577 LSFDTAREVQLG

-1597 TCSITKI
+1597 TCSITNI

-1624 GVQTITIQNTGDHIL
+1624 GVQTITIQNTGNNIL
-1639 SITKLKVCDDPNAL
+1639 SVTKLKVCDDPNAL

-1857 YTVRAYR
+1857 YTVRSYR

>member
-68 VEEDEEEQTAESEE
+68 VEEDEEEQIAESEE

-93 FSDDESVVDVGD
+93 FSDDESAVDVGD

-188 DIDELTEHD
+188 DIDELTERD
-197 MELIM
+197 MEEIM
-202 KHAAS
+202 THAAS
-207 KGVEII
+207 EGVEII

-221 MDAILNAATTLTGTN
+221 MDAILNAATTLTGAN
-236 CAYSFSKRTI
+236 CAYSTSKRTI
-246 DVTNAAA
+246 DVTNATA
-253 TAFTQALLQKYIS
+253 TAFTQALLQKYIN
-266 WFASKGCTMFNMG
+266 WFAEKGCTMFNMG

-338 YGEINKNIVVCYWS
+338 YGKINKNIVVCYWS
-352 AGWSGYDVAPASWLS
+352 AGWPGYDVASASWLS
-367 NKQGFKMVNTHG
+367 EQGFNMVNTHG

-389 VTAENAKNFHV
+389 VTESKASEFNV
-400 KSFPSK
+400 KSFQG
-406 SSDGTIDNPS
+406 GTVDNPA

-423 SDVPDAETD
+423 SDYPRAETD

-440 SVISNFGTTLP
+440 GVISNFGSTLP
-451 NTDARKAHENVQ
+451 NTDVRKAHENVQ
-463 IADETVPAITVNGT
+463 VADETVPAITVNGT

-487 SLSDDTEVCWTT
+487 ALSDDTEVCWTT

-505 MLTENTDKTAV
+505 MLTENAGETAV

-552 TQEFTVNDGS
+552 TQEFTVNDGG
-562 NSGDTE
+562 NSEDTE
-568 NNEIKLA
+568 NNEIKLE
-575 VGEKNTR
+575 VGKKTTR
-582 VQSGVNNAD
+582 IQAGVNNAGN
-591 KVDEENYDSGI
+591 VDNTEYDSGI
-602 AKVTVVGADATDEI
+602 AKVTVAGTDEI
-616 LYEPVSVAIS
+616 EGKTDYSSTSVAIGT
-626 DLATRTSW
+626 LAGSNTSW
-634 TRTDYYYEV
+634 TKTDYFYQS
-643 EGNHYPVYVKYQKS
+643 GNNYYPVYAYKES
-657 NRTYYYYGYSEN
+657 RGWNYYYCGYSAT
-669 DSYNDVQKIGKP
+669 DSSEDVTPIKSSRSSTTSVTVYKQST
-681 MTYRNSTVQLER
+681 TY
-693 RNETDPTPASTTI
+693 PTPASTTI

-712 PGTTYYTVGDT
+712 PGTTCYKVGDI
-723 EYTIIVSQKEVTEKR
+723 EYTIIVSPKEVKENK
-738 NLYFGQREVLSVD
+738 NLYFNQSEQLSID
-751 VPEDGSVSYAVTF
+751 VPEGGSVGYAVTS

-776 TAGTLEGT
+776 TAGTTEGT
-784 ATVVATVTNTKGD
+784 ATVVATVTTADNV
-797 TYAIYTYEYNV
+797 TYAVYTYEYNV
-808 TEEDLS
+808 TAEDLS
-814 KVTPLEIQ
+814 KVTPLEIE

-827 SRLTGSDNNMALTI
+827 AQVIPDAK
-841 NAADENVATENGVEI
+841 AGVEI
-856 STKVAPRGIK
+856 LSKNSTNAENKSYTYNYSELLAEKVYEENGIEIK
-866 DGRTEEYWQSKILDV
+866 SLISPSGKHGDNPVIYWKTRVLTGTKQDNS
-881 TKGNSSTSGT
+881 KGNDRTLENDNADDVQYIRYFDQKWSY
-891 ELQTEKSG
+891 SG
-899 DDETLNGSA
+899 DRKTWEDIS
-908 FSKVRYW
+908 
-915 HGEWQVYTTEWI
+915 
-927 KVDREQV
+927 D
-934 TQKYIDD
+934 
-941 KNAEKIYKG
+941 NAQI
-950 DKNQLVAYYME
+950 VAYYLQKTE
-961 VIDISNANGNSE
+961 VTQAIST
-973 LHVNAADWGTKG
+973 LVKDWGFTKDNNESWFDWENSWALSFAAVYDTG
-985 DGTSSW
+985 MEPSEGNLINTTTFYNGDANRNIGYLKFVNTDDYEVYKVTATYGERTASNSRKSVSYNLSTNKTETIVWKAGDSEEAYINGAEHPESCVWGDSESAILIRIYVREKVKTNTLKVVYKLTDGTEFYNLNINTKEENDFT
-991 GYTPES
+991 GY
-997 KRCSVSVQVIYEDN
+997 VSDGKLIKTEIENAVGNVQVLTTDLKDTVNLPNMPSKYKSGNYSFERAEVSSDN
-1011 SSNPVDTTA
+1011 
-1020 DSLKSKTIVYGY
+1020 KTLYLVYTGKNAKTLVY
-1032 WPGGRGLGTMIFNGQ
+1032 DFGLGIKVEASNLVDNAEEVKKISWKDEENCTVTSGSNEKEIIVQIN
-1047 DAYEI
+1047 DAT
-1052 YKVGAETGTMTSTT
+1052 VQGA
-1066 GSDNT
+1066 DLT
-1071 VTVTDFNWANNEK
+1071 VTVTYENDISE
-1084 TVWEGNATQS
+1084 
-1094 VSIGNPAHTPSYDD
+1094 YD
-1108 PYDNLAWNTSDH
+1108 LF
-1120 NKNNAILIKVYV
+1120 LI
-1132 RAKATKDTLTV
+1132 
-1143 HYINQT
+1143 
-1149 LNQEFYNYNISV
+1149 
-1161 LEGTTFDTK
+1161 
-1170 FKKSGNALIGNTV
+1170 
-1183 TNSNGQTQTVAYELS
+1183 
-1198 EMPQIAATYRFGNYN
+1198 
-1213 FVDAERSN
+1213 
-1221 DGKEVWLYYTFT
+1221 
-1233 NTHSF
+1233 
-1238 VMDYGLPLQIKAG
+1238 
-1251 DLGLSDTSWDK
+1251 
-1262 AEVVQPTYGSVEA
+1262 
-1275 NSSEH
+1275 
-1280 ILTYTPS
+1280 
-1287 EVLTTVDTFTVELT
+1287 
-1301 GRNANDEVSSVIHT
+1301 
-1315 IYIYPA
+1315 PA

-1328 GFAETSGFS
+1328 GFAETNGGFS
-1337 AGSKGTVSQN
+1337 GASKGISSQN
-1347 TAILGKDINNYGYD
+1347 TAILGEDTNNYGYD
-1361 GAYAA
+1361 GAYASA
-1366 TTSEDNEDKKNP
+1366 TTASNNTEASSKAKGDK
-1378 SSEATSESKGHTATF
+1378 ATF

-1417 ADASGIKQLAI
+1417 ADSSTNATQQLAI
-1428 VDTKMSGDQAKAT
+1428 VDTKMFGNQIQDVTS
-1441 TGYNVPV
+1441 GYNVPV
-1448 FSVTDLDH
+1448 FSVTDLTH
-1456 STYTV
+1456 GTYTV
-1461 TITHSMNNKPVKL
+1461 TITHSMNAKEVKL

-1483 SDSNV
+1483 SDSSV
-1488 YKNDDEYSP
+1488 YKNDDEDNP

-1504 LQFGTVVDASEYGTD
+1504 LQFGTVVDASKYGKD
-1519 GRKVYAVGEQVYKD
+1519 GRKVYAIGEQVYKD
-1533 LTKDG
+1533 LTAEG
-1538 TVASAMITVND
+1538 TAQGIISVNGQVNED
-1549 QISAA
+1549 NQR
-1554 DQKALYENGP
+1554 ALYENGP
-1564 KNEVYLAKNASLT
+1564 KNEVYLAKNSSLT
-1577 LSFKTAREVQLG
+1577 FNVNTAREVQLG
-1589 LKGVNGNT
+1589 LKGVDGSTSYSLNDVKNET
-1597 TCSITKI
+1597 
-1604 GTKEV
+1604 V
-1609 STTDMFYTIKNKGVE
+1609 STVDMFYTVKAKGVS
-1624 GVQTITIQNTGDHIL
+1624 GNQTITITNTGDHVL
-1639 SITKLKVCDDPNAL
+1639 SVTKLKVCDDPNAL

-1800 RTSAKKATLSWKK
+1800 RSSAKKATLSWKK

>member
-68 VEEDEEEQTAESEE
+68 VEEDEEEQIAESEE

-93 FSDDESVVDVGD
+93 FSDDESAVDVGD

-188 DIDELTEHD
+188 DIDELTERD
-197 MELIM
+197 MEEIM
-202 KHAAS
+202 THAAS
-207 KGVEII
+207 EGVEII

-221 MDAILNAATTLTGTN
+221 MDAILNAATTLTGAN
-236 CAYSFSKRTI
+236 CAYSTSKRTI
-246 DVTNAAA
+246 DVTNATA
-253 TAFTQALLQKYIS
+253 TAFTQALLQKYIN
-266 WFASKGCTMFNMG
+266 WFAEKGCTMFNMG

-338 YGEINKNIVVCYWS
+338 YGKINKNIVVCYWS
-352 AGWSGYDVAPASWLS
+352 AGWPGYDVASASWLS
-367 NKQGFKMVNTHG
+367 EQGFNMVNTHG

-389 VTAENAKNFHV
+389 VTESKASEFNV
-400 KSFPSK
+400 KSFQG
-406 SSDGTIDNPS
+406 GTVDNPA

-423 SDVPDAETD
+423 SDYPRAETD

-440 SVISNFGTTLP
+440 GVISNFGSTLP
-451 NTDARKAHENVQ
+451 NTDVRKAHENVQ
-463 IADETVPAITVNGT
+463 VADETVPAITVNGT

-487 SLSDDTEVCWTT
+487 ALSDDTEVCWTT

-505 MLTENTDKTAV
+505 MLTENAGETAV

-552 TQEFTVNDGS
+552 TQEFTVNDGG
-562 NSGDTE
+562 NSEDTE
-568 NNEIKLA
+568 NNEIKLE
-575 VGEKNTR
+575 VGKKTTR
-582 VQSGVNNAD
+582 IQAGVNNAGN
-591 KVDEENYDSGI
+591 VDNTEYDSGI
-602 AKVTVVGADATDEI
+602 AKVTVAGTDEI
-616 LYEPVSVAIS
+616 EGKTDYSSTSVAIGT
-626 DLATRTSW
+626 LAGSNTSW
-634 TRTDYYYEV
+634 TKTDYFYQS
-643 EGNHYPVYVKYQKS
+643 GNNYYPVYAYKES
-657 NRTYYYYGYSEN
+657 RGWNYYYCGYSAT
-669 DSYNDVQKIGKP
+669 DSSEDVTPIKSSQSSTTSVTVYKQST
-681 MTYRNSTVQLER
+681 TY
-693 RNETDPTPASTTI
+693 PTPASTTI

-712 PGTTYYTVGDT
+712 PGTTCYKVGDI
-723 EYTIIVSQKEVTEKR
+723 EYTIIVSPKEVKENK
-738 NLYFGQREVLSVD
+738 NLYFNQSEQLSID
-751 VPEDGSVSYAVTF
+751 VPEGGSVGYAVTS

-776 TAGTLEGT
+776 TAGTTEGT
-784 ATVVATVTNTKGD
+784 ATVVATVTTADNV
-797 TYAIYTYEYNV
+797 TYAVYTYEYNV
-808 TEEDLS
+808 TAEDLS
-814 KVTPLEIQ
+814 KVTPLEIE

-827 SRLTGSDNNMALTI
+827 AQVIPDAK
-841 NAADENVATENGVEI
+841 AGVEI
-856 STKVAPRGIK
+856 LSKNSTNAENKSYTYNYSELLAEKVYEENGIEIK
-866 DGRTEEYWQSKILDV
+866 SLISPSGKHGDNPVIYWKTRVLTGTKQDNS
-881 TKGNSSTSGT
+881 KGNDRTLENDNADDVQYIRYFDQKWSY
-891 ELQTEKSG
+891 SG
-899 DDETLNGSA
+899 DRKTWEDIS
-908 FSKVRYW
+908 
-915 HGEWQVYTTEWI
+915 
-927 KVDREQV
+927 D
-934 TQKYIDD
+934 
-941 KNAEKIYKG
+941 NAQI
-950 DKNQLVAYYME
+950 VAYYLQKTE
-961 VIDISNANGNSE
+961 VTQAIST
-973 LHVNAADWGTKG
+973 LVKDWGFTKDNNESWFDWENSWALSFAAVYDTG
-985 DGTSSW
+985 MEPSEGNLINTTTFYNGDANRNIGYLKFVNTDDYEVYKVTATYGERTASNSRKSVSYNLSTNKTETIVWKAGDSEEAYINGAEHPESCVWGDSESAILIRIYVREKVKTNTLKVVYKLTDGTEFYNLNINTKEENDFT
-991 GYTPES
+991 GY
-997 KRCSVSVQVIYEDN
+997 VSDGKLIKTEIENAVGNVQVLTTDLKDTVNLPNMPSKYKSGNYSFERAEVSSDN
-1011 SSNPVDTTA
+1011 
-1020 DSLKSKTIVYGY
+1020 KTLYLVYTGKNAKTLVY
-1032 WPGGRGLGTMIFNGQ
+1032 DFGLGIKVEASNLVDNAEEVKKISWKDEENCTVTSGSNEKEIIVQIN
-1047 DAYEI
+1047 DAT
-1052 YKVGAETGTMTSTT
+1052 VQGA
-1066 GSDNT
+1066 DLT
-1071 VTVTDFNWANNEK
+1071 VTVTYENDISE
-1084 TVWEGNATQS
+1084 
-1094 VSIGNPAHTPSYDD
+1094 YD
-1108 PYDNLAWNTSDH
+1108 LF
-1120 NKNNAILIKVYV
+1120 LI
-1132 RAKATKDTLTV
+1132 
-1143 HYINQT
+1143 
-1149 LNQEFYNYNISV
+1149 
-1161 LEGTTFDTK
+1161 
-1170 FKKSGNALIGNTV
+1170 
-1183 TNSNGQTQTVAYELS
+1183 
-1198 EMPQIAATYRFGNYN
+1198 
-1213 FVDAERSN
+1213 
-1221 DGKEVWLYYTFT
+1221 
-1233 NTHSF
+1233 
-1238 VMDYGLPLQIKAG
+1238 
-1251 DLGLSDTSWDK
+1251 
-1262 AEVVQPTYGSVEA
+1262 
-1275 NSSEH
+1275 
-1280 ILTYTPS
+1280 
-1287 EVLTTVDTFTVELT
+1287 
-1301 GRNANDEVSSVIHT
+1301 
-1315 IYIYPA
+1315 PA

-1328 GFAETSGFS
+1328 GFAETNGGFS
-1337 AGSKGTVSQN
+1337 GASKGISSQN
-1347 TAILGKDINNYGYD
+1347 TAILGEDTNNYGYD
-1361 GAYAA
+1361 GAYASA
-1366 TTSEDNEDKKNP
+1366 TTASNNTEASSKAKGDK
-1378 SSEATSESKGHTATF
+1378 ATF

-1417 ADASGIKQLAI
+1417 ADSSTNATQQLAI
-1428 VDTKMSGDQAKAT
+1428 VDTKMFGNQIQDVTS
-1441 TGYNVPV
+1441 GYNVPV
-1448 FSVTDLDH
+1448 FSVTDLTH
-1456 STYTV
+1456 GTYTV
-1461 TITHSMNNKPVKL
+1461 TITHSMNAKEVKL

-1483 SDSNV
+1483 SDSSV
-1488 YKNDDEYSP
+1488 YKNDDEDNP

-1504 LQFGTVVDASEYGTD
+1504 LQFGTVVDASKYGKD
-1519 GRKVYAVGEQVYKD
+1519 GRKVYAIGEQVYKD
-1533 LTKDG
+1533 LTAEG
-1538 TVASAMITVND
+1538 TAQGIISVNGQVNED
-1549 QISAA
+1549 NQR
-1554 DQKALYENGP
+1554 ALYENGP
-1564 KNEVYLAKNASLT
+1564 KNEVYLAKNSSLT
-1577 LSFKTAREVQLG
+1577 FNVNTAREVQLG
-1589 LKGVNGNT
+1589 LKGVDGSTSYSLNDVKNET
-1597 TCSITKI
+1597 
-1604 GTKEV
+1604 V
-1609 STTDMFYTIKNKGVE
+1609 STVDMFYTVKAKGVS
-1624 GVQTITIQNTGDHIL
+1624 GNQTITITNTGDHVL
-1639 SITKLKVCDDPNAL
+1639 SVTKLKVCDDPNAL

-1723 NGADGYRVYVKVNGQ
+1723 NGANGYRVYVKVNGQ

-1800 RTSAKKATLSWKK
+1800 RTSAKKAILSWKK

>member
-68 VEEDEEEQTAESEE
+68 VEEDEEEQIAESEE

-93 FSDDESVVDVGD
+93 FSDDESAVDVGD
-105 TLDGYNYSI
+105 TFDGYNYSI

-169 SSYAVTKAIHKGNE
+169 SSYAVTKAIHEGNE

-188 DIDELTEHD
+188 DIDELTERD
-197 MELIM
+197 MEEIM
-202 KHAAS
+202 TYAAS

-236 CAYSFSKRTI
+236 CAYSTYSTSKRTI
-246 DVTNAAA
+246 DVTNATA
-253 TAFTQALLQKYIS
+253 TAFTQALLQKYIN

-292 SDLQSGSGEGYKAY
+292 SDLINSGGYSNY
-306 ITYLNTVAKMIKNA
+306 ITYLNAVAGMIENA

-367 NKQGFKMVNTHG
+367 KQGFNMVNTHG

-389 VTAENAKNFHV
+389 VTESKASEFNVN
-400 KSFPSK
+400 SFQGS
-406 SSDGTIDNPS
+406 TIDNPS

-423 SDVPDAETD
+423 SDNPQAETD

-440 SVISNFGTTLP
+440 GVISNFGDTLP
-451 NTDARKAHENVQ
+451 
-463 IADETVPAITVNGT
+463 ETEKRDSHKNITVEDIQIELSGC
-477 LENAGSTAVL
+477 LEKAGDKSVL
-487 SLSDDTEVCWTT
+487 SLSTNEQATWTT
-499 SNKNVI
+499 SNSNVI
-505 MLTENTDKTAV
+505 QLIQNTEAEAV
-516 STHALTDSV
+516 STEALSSSV
-525 IGNSVTAMV
+525 TGNSVTAMV
-534 VGTGKATVT
+534 AGPGEATVT
-543 AETATGIQH
+543 AETAEGVQYSQT
-552 TQEFTVNDGS
+552 FSVNDGS
-562 NSGDTE
+562 NNGAVKTE
-568 NNEIKLA
+568 TIELEVGESKKVTQDDVNNESN
-575 VGEKNTR
+575 V
-582 VQSGVNNAD
+582 
-591 KVDEENYDSGI
+591 KVDRYASTI
-602 AKVTVVGADATDEI
+602 AEVIVAGTDEI
-616 LYEPVSVAIS
+616 PGKDNYSKTKVTRAA
-626 DLATRTSW
+626 LAGNNTNW
-634 TRTDYYYEV
+634 ALTDYFYLNNNIY
-643 EGNHYPVYVKYQKS
+643 YPVYAYKDSNNQK
-657 NRTYYYYGYSEN
+657 YYYGYKADSAVTQIGRGNTNGSEK
-669 DSYNDVQKIGKP
+669 V
-681 MTYRNSTVQLER
+681 TVYTKSI
-693 RNETDPTPASTTI
+693 TDPTPASTTI
-706 TFEGLM
+706 TFKGLM

-723 EYTIIVSQKEVTEKR
+723 EYTIIVSPKEVTENK
-738 NLYFGQREVLSVD
+738 NLYFNQSEQLSID
-751 VPEDGSVSYAVTF
+751 VPEGGSVGYAVTS

-776 TAGTLEGT
+776 TAGTTEGT
-784 ATVVATVTNTKGD
+784 ATVVATVTTADNV
-797 TYAIYTYEYNV
+797 TYAVYTYEYNV
-808 TEEDLS
+808 TAEDLS
-814 KVTPLEIQ
+814 KVTPLEIE

-827 SRLTGSDNNMALTI
+827 AQVIPDAK
-841 NAADENVATENGVEI
+841 AGVEI
-856 STKVAPRGIK
+856 LSKNSTNAENKSYTYNYSELFAEKVYGENGIEIK
-866 DGRTEEYWQSKILDV
+866 SLISPSGKHGDNPVIYWKTRVLTGTKQDNS
-881 TKGNSSTSGT
+881 KGNDRTLENDNADDVQYIRYFDQKWSYSGDRKTWEDISDNAQIVAYYLQKTEVTQAISTLVKDWGLTKDNNESWFDWENSWALSFAAVYDTGMEPSEGNLINTTTFYNGDANRNIGYLKFVNTDDYEVYKVTATYGERTASNSRKSVSYNLPTNETETIVWQAGDSEEAYINGAEHPESCVWGDSGSAILIRIYVREKVKTNTLKVVYKLTDGT
-891 ELQTEKSG
+891 EFYNLNINTKEENDFTGYVSDGKLIKTEIENAVGNVQVLTTDLKDTVNLPNMPSKYKSG
-899 DDETLNGSA
+899 NYSFERAEVSSDNKTL
-908 FSKVRYW
+908 YL
-915 HGEWQVYTTEWI
+915 VYTGKNAKTLVYDFGLGI
-927 KVDREQV
+927 KVDASNLV
-934 TQKYIDD
+934 D
-941 KNAEKIYKG
+941 NAEEVKKISWKDEENCTVTSG
-950 DKNQLVAYYME
+950 
-961 VIDISNANGNSE
+961 SNEKEIIVQINDATVQG
-973 LHVNAADWGTKG
+973 AD
-985 DGTSSW
+985 
-991 GYTPES
+991 
-997 KRCSVSVQVIYEDN
+997 
-1011 SSNPVDTTA
+1011 
-1020 DSLKSKTIVYGY
+1020 L
-1032 WPGGRGLGTMIFNGQ
+1032 
-1047 DAYEI
+1047 
-1052 YKVGAETGTMTSTT
+1052 
-1066 GSDNT
+1066 T
-1071 VTVTDFNWANNEK
+1071 VTVTYENDISE
-1084 TVWEGNATQS
+1084 
-1094 VSIGNPAHTPSYDD
+1094 YD
-1108 PYDNLAWNTSDH
+1108 LF
-1120 NKNNAILIKVYV
+1120 LI
-1132 RAKATKDTLTV
+1132 
-1143 HYINQT
+1143 
-1149 LNQEFYNYNISV
+1149 
-1161 LEGTTFDTK
+1161 
-1170 FKKSGNALIGNTV
+1170 
-1183 TNSNGQTQTVAYELS
+1183 
-1198 EMPQIAATYRFGNYN
+1198 
-1213 FVDAERSN
+1213 
-1221 DGKEVWLYYTFT
+1221 
-1233 NTHSF
+1233 
-1238 VMDYGLPLQIKAG
+1238 
-1251 DLGLSDTSWDK
+1251 
-1262 AEVVQPTYGSVEA
+1262 
-1275 NSSEH
+1275 
-1280 ILTYTPS
+1280 
-1287 EVLTTVDTFTVELT
+1287 
-1301 GRNANDEVSSVIHT
+1301 
-1315 IYIYPA
+1315 PA

-1328 GFAETSGFS
+1328 GFAETNGGFS
-1337 AGSKGTVSQN
+1337 GASKGISSQN
-1347 TAILGKDINNYGYD
+1347 IAILGEDTNNYGYD
-1361 GAYAA
+1361 GAYASA
-1366 TTSEDNEDKKNP
+1366 TTASNNTEA
-1378 SSEATSESKGHTATF
+1378 SSEAKGDKATF

-1417 ADASGIKQLAI
+1417 ADSSTNATQQLAI
-1428 VDTKMSGDQAKAT
+1428 VDTKMFGNQIQDVTS
-1441 TGYNVPV
+1441 GYNVPV
-1448 FSVTDLDH
+1448 FSVTDLTH
-1456 STYTV
+1456 GTYTV
-1461 TITHSMNNKPVKL
+1461 TITHSMNAKEVKL

-1483 SDSNV
+1483 SDSSV
-1488 YKNDDEYSP
+1488 YKNDDEDNP

-1504 LQFGTVVDASEYGTD
+1504 LQFGTVVDASVYGTD

-1538 TVASAMITVND
+1538 TVVSAMITVND

-1577 LSFKTAREVQLG
+1577 LSFKTPREVQLG
-1589 LKGVNGNT
+1589 LKGVDGT
-1597 TCSITKI
+1597 TSYSLND
-1604 GTKEV
+1604 GSNNSV
-1609 STTDMFYTIKNKGVE
+1609 STVDMFYTVKAKGVADK
-1624 GVQTITIQNTGDHIL
+1624 QTITIKNTGNNIL
-1639 SITKLKVCDDPNAL
+1639 SVTKLKVCDDPNAL

-1723 NGADGYRVYVKVNGQ
+1723 NGANGYRVYVKVNGQ

>member
-68 VEEDEEEQTAESEE
+68 VEEDEEEQIAESEE

-93 FSDDESVVDVGD
+93 FSDDESAVDVGD

-188 DIDELTEHD
+188 DIDELTERD
-197 MELIM
+197 MEEIM
-202 KHAAS
+202 THAAS
-207 KGVEII
+207 EGVEII

-221 MDAILNAATTLTGTN
+221 MDAILNAATTLTGAN
-236 CAYSFSKRTI
+236 CAYSTSKRTI
-246 DVTNAAA
+246 DVTNATA

-306 ITYLNTVAKMIKNA
+306 ITYLNTVAKMIKNV

-333 NQKTE
+333 NQKTG
-338 YGEINKNIVVCYWS
+338 YGKISKDIVVCYWS
-352 AGWSGYDVAPASWLS
+352 AGWPGYDVASASWLS
-367 NKQGFKMVNTHG
+367 EQGFNMVNTHG

-389 VTAENAKNFHV
+389 VTESKASEFNV
-400 KSFPSK
+400 KSFQG
-406 SSDGTIDNPS
+406 GTVDNPA

-423 SDVPDAETD
+423 SDYPQAETD
-432 AAVASEVA
+432 VAVASEVA
-440 SVISNFGTTLP
+440 GVISNFGATLP
-451 NTDARKAHENVQ
+451 NTDVRKAHENVQ
-463 IADETVPAITVNGT
+463 VADETVPAITVNGT

-487 SLSDDTEVCWTT
+487 TLSDDTEVCWTT

-505 MLTENTDKTAV
+505 MLTENAGETAV
-516 STHALTDSV
+516 STNALTDSV

-534 VGTGKATVT
+534 VGPGKATVT

-552 TQEFTVNDGS
+552 TQDFAVNDGG

-591 KVDEENYDSGI
+591 KVDEGNYDSGI
-602 AKVTVVGADATDEI
+602 AKVTVVGADATDGI

-643 EGNHYPVYVKYQKS
+643 EGNHYPVYVKYKS
-657 NRTYYYYGYSEN
+657 SYRTYYYYGYSES
-669 DSYNDVQKIGKP
+669 DSDNDVQQIGGS
-681 MTYRNSTVQLER
+681 MTSRNSTVQLEQ

-712 PGTTYYTVGDT
+712 PGTTYYKVGDI
-723 EYTIIVSQKEVTEKR
+723 EYTIIVSPKEVTENK
-738 NLYFGQREVLSVD
+738 NLYFNQSEQLSID
-751 VPEDGSVSYAVTF
+751 VPKGGSVSYEVTS
-764 GNAVNVSEDGTV
+764 GDSVSVSDDGTV
-776 TAGTLEGT
+776 TAGSIKGT
-784 ATVVATVTNTKGD
+784 AIVVATVKTAGD
-797 TYAIYTYEYNV
+797 VTYAVYTYEYNV
-808 TEEDLS
+808 TAEDLS
-814 KVTPLEIQ
+814 QVTPLEIE

-827 SRLTGSDNNMALTI
+827 ASLSYNNANTYSVDAQTAYGETGI
-841 NAADENVATENGVEI
+841 GVKEVI
-856 STKVAPRGIK
+856 PEELIK
-866 DGRTEEYWQSKILDV
+866 DGRTVYYWRCRLLDKTLV
-881 TKGNSSTSGT
+881 NDSTSKT
-891 ELQTEKSG
+891 EQQTRDAG
-899 DDETLNGSA
+899 DDETTNGIGYT
-908 FSKVRYW
+908 KVRYFN
-915 HGEWQVYTTEWI
+915 GSWQVYTDNNEW
-927 KVDREQV
+927 VSVENR
-934 TQKYIDD
+934 
-941 KNAEKIYKG
+941 
-950 DKNQLVAYYME
+950 NQLVAYYREYIKVTDE
-961 VIDISNANGNSE
+961 VESY
-973 LHVNAADWGTKG
+973 AADWGKKG
-985 DGTSSW
+985 DGSTSGDYLDTSSVNTIS
-991 GYTPES
+991 Y
-997 KRCSVSVQVIYEDN
+997 QVVYEDGTI
-1011 SSNPVDTTA
+1011 NPNGTDA
-1020 DSLKSKTIVYGY
+1020 NALKSKTLCYGY
-1032 WPGGRGLGTMIFNGQ
+1032 WSPARGIGTIML
-1047 DAYEI
+1047 DETADYEI
-1052 YKVGAETGTMTSTT
+1052 YKVSAETGEMSGSGETWGSYTVSSFDWDNNEMTVWDENTDQKTADGEVIIHNNAKVPTTT
-1066 GSDNT
+1066 G
-1071 VTVTDFNWANNEK
+1071 VYNNLMWDENY
-1084 TVWEGNATQS
+1084 ES
-1094 VSIGNPAHTPSYDD
+1094 
-1108 PYDNLAWNTSDH
+1108 
-1120 NKNNAILIKVYV
+1120 ILIRIYV
-1132 RAKATKDTLTV
+1132 RAKVTKDSLRV
-1143 HYINQT
+1143 HYIDQT
-1149 LNQEFYNYNISV
+1149 DGSTNNEFYAYSIGV
-1161 LEGTTFDTK
+1161 
-1170 FKKSGNALIGNTV
+1170 KSGILFDENFAWDEANKKLINNTV
-1183 TNSNGQTQTVAYELS
+1183 QNITGLTQTVQSDLAQMTEIGARYRYSTYECTGAS
-1198 EMPQIAATYRFGNYN
+1198 
-1213 FVDAERSN
+1213 RSG
-1221 DGKEVWLYYTFT
+1221 DGKDVYIYYKFD
-1233 NTHSF
+1233 NSHSF
-1238 VMDYGLPLQIKAG
+1238 VVDYGLPLEISAEV
-1251 DLGLSDTSWDK
+1251 LGLKDTTWD
-1262 AEVVQPTYGSVEA
+1262 TYKISGAKYGKIEPDTNNHV
-1275 NSSEH
+1275 
-1280 ILTYTPS
+1280 LTYTPT
-1287 EVLTTVDTFTVELT
+1287 EIMQGAEKLTLELEGTVIKEDGTTET
-1301 GRNANDEVSSVIHT
+1301 THAAHIIN
-1315 IYIYPA
+1315 IYPA

-1328 GFAETSGFS
+1328 GFAETNGGFS
-1337 AGSKGTVSQN
+1337 GASKGTAHQN
-1347 TAILGKDINNYGYD
+1347 TAILGEDTNNYGYD
-1361 GAYAA
+1361 GAYAS
-1366 TTSEDNEDKKNP
+1366 TTTASNSTETSSKTKGDN
-1378 SSEATSESKGHTATF
+1378 TTF

-1406 TTDTGSLTIKI
+1406 TADTGSLTIKI

-1428 VDTKMSGDQAKAT
+1428 VDTKMFGDQIQGVT
-1441 TGYNVPV
+1441 SGYNVPV

-1483 SDSNV
+1483 SDSSV
-1488 YKNDDEYSP
+1488 YKNDDEDSP

-1504 LQFGTVVDASEYGTD
+1504 LQFGTVVDASKYGKD
-1519 GRKVYAVGEQVYKD
+1519 GRKVYAIGEQVYKD
-1533 LTKDG
+1533 LTAEG
-1538 TVASAMITVND
+1538 TAQGIISVNGQD
-1549 QISAA
+1549 NAENQRV
-1554 DQKALYENGP
+1554 LYENGP
-1564 KNEVYLAKNASLT
+1564 KNEVYLAKNSSLT
-1577 LSFKTAREVQLG
+1577 FTVKTEREVQLG
-1589 LKGVNGNT
+1589 LKGVDGSTSYSLNDVKNET
-1597 TCSITKI
+1597 
-1604 GTKEV
+1604 V
-1609 STTDMFYTIKNKGVE
+1609 STVDMFYTVKEKGE
-1624 GVQTITIQNTGDHIL
+1624 AEQQTITIQNTGDHIL

-1864 TVGKKNIY
+1864 TVGKKNVY

>member
-68 VEEDEEEQTAESEE
+68 VEEDEEEQIAESEE

-93 FSDDESVVDVGD
+93 FSDDESAVDVGD

-188 DIDELTEHD
+188 DIDELTERD
-197 MELIM
+197 MEEIM
-202 KHAAS
+202 THAAS
-207 KGVEII
+207 EGVEII

-221 MDAILNAATTLTGTN
+221 MDAILNAATTLTGAN
-236 CAYSFSKRTI
+236 CAYSTSKRTI
-246 DVTNAAA
+246 DVTNATA

-333 NQKTE
+333 NQKTG
-338 YGEINKNIVVCYWS
+338 YGKISKDIVVCYWS
-352 AGWSGYDVAPASWLS
+352 AGWPGYDVASASWLS
-367 NKQGFKMVNTHG
+367 EQGFNMVNTHG

-389 VTAENAKNFHV
+389 VTESKASEFNV
-400 KSFPSK
+400 KSFQG
-406 SSDGTIDNPS
+406 GTVDNPA

-423 SDVPDAETD
+423 SDYPRAETD

-440 SVISNFGTTLP
+440 GVISNFGSTLP
-451 NTDARKAHENVQ
+451 NTDVRKAHENVQ
-463 IADETVPAITVNGT
+463 VADETVPAITVNGT

-487 SLSDDTEVCWTT
+487 ALSDDTEVCWTT

-505 MLTENTDKTAV
+505 MLTENAGETAV

-552 TQEFTVNDGS
+552 TQEFTVNDGG
-562 NSGDTE
+562 NSEDTE
-568 NNEIKLA
+568 NNEIKLE
-575 VGEKNTR
+575 VGKKTTR
-582 VQSGVNNAD
+582 IQAGVNNAGN
-591 KVDEENYDSGI
+591 VDNTEYDSGI
-602 AKVTVVGADATDEI
+602 AKVTVAGTDEI
-616 LYEPVSVAIS
+616 EGKTDYSSTSVAIGT
-626 DLATRTSW
+626 LAGSNTSW
-634 TRTDYYYEV
+634 TKTDYFYQS
-643 EGNHYPVYVKYQKS
+643 GNNYYPVYAYKES
-657 NRTYYYYGYSEN
+657 RGWNYYYYCGYSAT
-669 DSYNDVQKIGKP
+669 DSSEDVTPIKSSRSSTTSVTVYKQST
-681 MTYRNSTVQLER
+681 TY
-693 RNETDPTPASTTI
+693 PTPASTTI

-712 PGTTYYTVGDT
+712 PGTTCYKVGDI
-723 EYTIIVSQKEVTEKR
+723 EYTIIVSPKEVKENK
-738 NLYFGQREVLSVD
+738 NLYFNQSEQLSID
-751 VPEDGSVSYAVTF
+751 VPEGGSVGYAVTS

-776 TAGTLEGT
+776 TAGTTEGT
-784 ATVVATVTNTKGD
+784 ATVVATVTTADNV
-797 TYAIYTYEYNV
+797 TYAVYTYEYNV
-808 TEEDLS
+808 TAEDLS
-814 KVTPLEIQ
+814 KVTPLEIE

-827 SRLTGSDNNMALTI
+827 AQVIPDAK
-841 NAADENVATENGVEI
+841 AGVEI
-856 STKVAPRGIK
+856 LSKNSTNAENKSYTYNYSELLAEKVYEENGIEIK
-866 DGRTEEYWQSKILDV
+866 SLISPSGKHGDNPVIYWKTRVLTGTKQDNS
-881 TKGNSSTSGT
+881 KGNDRTLENDNADDVQYIRYFDQKWSY
-891 ELQTEKSG
+891 SG
-899 DDETLNGSA
+899 DRKTWEDIS
-908 FSKVRYW
+908 
-915 HGEWQVYTTEWI
+915 
-927 KVDREQV
+927 D
-934 TQKYIDD
+934 
-941 KNAEKIYKG
+941 NAQI
-950 DKNQLVAYYME
+950 VAYYLQKTE
-961 VIDISNANGNSE
+961 VTQAIST
-973 LHVNAADWGTKG
+973 LVKDWGFTKDNNESWFDWENSWALSFAAVYDTG
-985 DGTSSW
+985 MEPSEGNLINTTTFYNGDANRNIGYLKFVNTDDYEVYKVTATYGERTASNSRKSVSYNLSTNKTETIVWKAGDSEEAYINGAEHPESCVWGDSESAILIRIYVREKVKTNTLKVVYKLTDGTEFYNLNINTKEENDFT
-991 GYTPES
+991 GY
-997 KRCSVSVQVIYEDN
+997 VSDGKLIKTEIENAVGNVQVLTTDLKDTVNLPNMPSKYKSGNYSFERAEVSSDN
-1011 SSNPVDTTA
+1011 
-1020 DSLKSKTIVYGY
+1020 KTLYLVYTGKNAKTLVY
-1032 WPGGRGLGTMIFNGQ
+1032 DFGLGIKVEASNLVDNAEEVKKISWKDEENCTVTSGSNEKEIIVQIN
-1047 DAYEI
+1047 DAT
-1052 YKVGAETGTMTSTT
+1052 VQGA
-1066 GSDNT
+1066 DLT
-1071 VTVTDFNWANNEK
+1071 VTVTYENDISE
-1084 TVWEGNATQS
+1084 
-1094 VSIGNPAHTPSYDD
+1094 YD
-1108 PYDNLAWNTSDH
+1108 LF
-1120 NKNNAILIKVYV
+1120 LI
-1132 RAKATKDTLTV
+1132 
-1143 HYINQT
+1143 
-1149 LNQEFYNYNISV
+1149 
-1161 LEGTTFDTK
+1161 
-1170 FKKSGNALIGNTV
+1170 
-1183 TNSNGQTQTVAYELS
+1183 
-1198 EMPQIAATYRFGNYN
+1198 
-1213 FVDAERSN
+1213 
-1221 DGKEVWLYYTFT
+1221 
-1233 NTHSF
+1233 
-1238 VMDYGLPLQIKAG
+1238 
-1251 DLGLSDTSWDK
+1251 
-1262 AEVVQPTYGSVEA
+1262 
-1275 NSSEH
+1275 
-1280 ILTYTPS
+1280 
-1287 EVLTTVDTFTVELT
+1287 
-1301 GRNANDEVSSVIHT
+1301 
-1315 IYIYPA
+1315 PA

-1328 GFAETSGFS
+1328 GFAETNGGFS
-1337 AGSKGTVSQN
+1337 GASKGISSQN
-1347 TAILGKDINNYGYD
+1347 TAILGEDTNNYGYD
-1361 GAYAA
+1361 GAYASA
-1366 TTSEDNEDKKNP
+1366 TTASNNTEASSKAKGDK
-1378 SSEATSESKGHTATF
+1378 ATF

-1417 ADASGIKQLAI
+1417 ADSSTNATQQLAI
-1428 VDTKMSGDQAKAT
+1428 VDTKMFGNQIQDVTS
-1441 TGYNVPV
+1441 GYNVPV
-1448 FSVTDLDH
+1448 FSVTDLTH
-1456 STYTV
+1456 GTYTV
-1461 TITHSMNNKPVKL
+1461 TITHSMNAKEVKL

-1483 SDSNV
+1483 SDSSV
-1488 YKNDDEYSP
+1488 YKNDDEDNP

-1504 LQFGTVVDASEYGTD
+1504 LQFGTVVDASKYGKD
-1519 GRKVYAVGEQVYKD
+1519 GRKVYAIGEQVYKD
-1533 LTKDG
+1533 LTAEG
-1538 TVASAMITVND
+1538 TAQGIISVNGQVNED
-1549 QISAA
+1549 NQR
-1554 DQKALYENGP
+1554 ALYENGP
-1564 KNEVYLAKNASLT
+1564 KNEVYLAKNSSLT
-1577 LSFKTAREVQLG
+1577 FNVNTAREVQLG
-1589 LKGVNGNT
+1589 LKGVDGSTSYSLNDVKNET
-1597 TCSITKI
+1597 
-1604 GTKEV
+1604 V
-1609 STTDMFYTIKNKGVE
+1609 STVDMFYTVKAKGVS
-1624 GVQTITIQNTGDHIL
+1624 GNQTITITNTGDHVL
-1639 SITKLKVCDDPNAL
+1639 SVTKLKVCDDPNAL

-1723 NGADGYRVYVKVNGQ
+1723 NGANGYRVYVKVNGQ

-1800 RTSAKKATLSWKK
+1800 RTSAKKAILSWKK

>member
-68 VEEDEEEQTAESEE
+68 VEEDEEEQIAESEE

-93 FSDDESVVDVGD
+93 FSDDESAVDVGD
-105 TLDGYNYSI
+105 TLGGYNYSI

-169 SSYAVTKAIHKGNE
+169 SSYAVTKAIHEGNE

-236 CAYSFSKRTI
+236 CAYSSSKRTI

-292 SDLQSGSGEGYKAY
+292 SDLINSGGYSNY
-306 ITYLNTVAKMIKNA
+306 ITYLNAVAGMIENA

-338 YGEINKNIVVCYWS
+338 YGEINENIVVCYWS

-367 NKQGFKMVNTHG
+367 EQGFNMVNTHG

-389 VTAENAKNFHV
+389 VTAEKAKNFQV
-400 KSFPSK
+400 KSFQSR
-406 SSDGTIDNPS
+406 SDDGTIDNPS

-423 SDVPDAETD
+423 SDKPQAETD
-432 AAVASEVA
+432 DAVASEVA
-440 SVISNFGTTLP
+440 GVISNFGAALP
-451 NTDARKAHENVQ
+451 
-463 IADETVPAITVNGT
+463 ETEKRDSHKNITVEDIQIESSGC
-477 LENAGSTAVL
+477 LEKAGDKSVL
-487 SLSDDTEVCWTT
+487 SLSSNEQAKWTT
-499 SNKNVI
+499 SNSNVI
-505 MLTENTDKTAV
+505 QLIQNTEAEAV
-516 STHALTDSV
+516 STEALSSSV
-525 IGNSVTAMV
+525 TGNSVTAMV
-534 VGTGKATVT
+534 AGPGEATVT
-543 AETATGIQH
+543 AETAEGVQYSQT
-552 TQEFTVNDGS
+552 FSVNDGS
-562 NSGDTE
+562 NSGAVKTE
-568 NNEIKLA
+568 TIELE
-575 VGEKNTR
+575 VDESKNVT
-582 VQSGVNNAD
+582 QDDVNNAD
-591 KVDEENYDSGI
+591 NVNFDKYNSTI
-602 AKVTVVGADATDEI
+602 AKVSVAGTDEI
-616 LYEPVSVAIS
+616 PGKDNYSKTTVTRAT
-626 DLATRTSW
+626 LAGNNTNW
-634 TRTDYYYEV
+634 ALTDYFYLKNNIY
-643 EGNHYPVYVKYQKS
+643 YPVYAYKSSHDQK
-657 NRTYYYYGYSEN
+657 YYYGY
-669 DSYNDVQKIGKP
+669 KA
-681 MTYRNSTVQLER
+681 NSSVTRIDRGNPDGSNMVTVYTKSI
-693 RNETDPTPASTTI
+693 TDPTPASTTI
-706 TFEGLM
+706 TFKGLM

-723 EYTIIVSQKEVTEKR
+723 EYTIIVSPKEVTENK
-738 NLYFGQREVLSVD
+738 NLYFNQSEQLSID
-751 VPEDGSVSYAVTF
+751 VPEGGSVGYAVTS

-776 TAGTLEGT
+776 TAGTTEGT
-784 ATVVATVTNTKGD
+784 ATVVATVTTADNV
-797 TYAIYTYEYNV
+797 TYAVYTYEYNV
-808 TEEDLS
+808 TAEDLS
-814 KVTPLEIQ
+814 KVTPLEIE

-827 SRLTGSDNNMALTI
+827 AQVIPDAK
-841 NAADENVATENGVEI
+841 AGVEI
-856 STKVAPRGIK
+856 LRKNSTNAENKSYTYNYSELFAEKVYEENGIEIK
-866 DGRTEEYWQSKILDV
+866 SLISPSGKHGDNPVIYWKTRVLTGTKQDNS
-881 TKGNSSTSGT
+881 KGNDRTLENDNADDVQYIRYFDQKWSY
-891 ELQTEKSG
+891 SG
-899 DDETLNGSA
+899 DRKTWEDIS
-908 FSKVRYW
+908 
-915 HGEWQVYTTEWI
+915 
-927 KVDREQV
+927 D
-934 TQKYIDD
+934 
-941 KNAEKIYKG
+941 NAQI
-950 DKNQLVAYYME
+950 VAYYLQKTE
-961 VIDISNANGNSE
+961 VTQAIST
-973 LHVNAADWGTKG
+973 LVKDWGFTKDNNESWFDWENSWALSFAAVYDTG
-985 DGTSSW
+985 MEPSEGNLINTTTFYNGDANRNIGYLKFVNTDDYEVYKVTATYGERTASNSSKSVSYNLSTNETETIVWKAGDSEEAYINGAEHPESCVWGDSESAILIRIYVREKVKTNTLKVVYKLTDGTEFYNLNINTKEENDFT
-991 GYTPES
+991 GY
-997 KRCSVSVQVIYEDN
+997 VSDGKLIKTEIENAVGNVQVLTTDLKDTVNLPNMPSKYKSGNYSFERAEVSSDN
-1011 SSNPVDTTA
+1011 
-1020 DSLKSKTIVYGY
+1020 KTLYLVYTGKNAKTLVY
-1032 WPGGRGLGTMIFNGQ
+1032 DFGLGIKVEASNLVDNDEEVKKISWKDEENCTVTSGSNEKEIIVQIN
-1047 DAYEI
+1047 DAT
-1052 YKVGAETGTMTSTT
+1052 VQGA
-1066 GSDNT
+1066 DLT
-1071 VTVTDFNWANNEK
+1071 VTVTYENDISE
-1084 TVWEGNATQS
+1084 
-1094 VSIGNPAHTPSYDD
+1094 YD
-1108 PYDNLAWNTSDH
+1108 LF
-1120 NKNNAILIKVYV
+1120 LI
-1132 RAKATKDTLTV
+1132 
-1143 HYINQT
+1143 
-1149 LNQEFYNYNISV
+1149 
-1161 LEGTTFDTK
+1161 
-1170 FKKSGNALIGNTV
+1170 
-1183 TNSNGQTQTVAYELS
+1183 
-1198 EMPQIAATYRFGNYN
+1198 
-1213 FVDAERSN
+1213 
-1221 DGKEVWLYYTFT
+1221 
-1233 NTHSF
+1233 
-1238 VMDYGLPLQIKAG
+1238 
-1251 DLGLSDTSWDK
+1251 
-1262 AEVVQPTYGSVEA
+1262 
-1275 NSSEH
+1275 
-1280 ILTYTPS
+1280 
-1287 EVLTTVDTFTVELT
+1287 
-1301 GRNANDEVSSVIHT
+1301 
-1315 IYIYPA
+1315 PA

-1328 GFAETSGFS
+1328 GFAETNGGFS
-1337 AGSKGTVSQN
+1337 GASKGISSQN
-1347 TAILGKDINNYGYD
+1347 TAILGEDTNNYGYD
-1361 GAYAA
+1361 GAYASA
-1366 TTSEDNEDKKNP
+1366 TIASNNTEASSKAKGDK
-1378 SSEATSESKGHTATF
+1378 ATF

-1406 TTDTGSLTIKI
+1406 TKDTGSLTIKI
-1417 ADASGIKQLAI
+1417 ADSSTNATQQLAI
-1428 VDTKMSGDQAKAT
+1428 VDTKMFGNQIQDVTS
-1441 TGYNVPV
+1441 GYNVPV
-1448 FSVTDLDH
+1448 FSVTDLTH
-1456 STYTV
+1456 GTYTV
-1461 TITHSMNNKPVKL
+1461 TITHSMNAKEVKL

-1483 SDSNV
+1483 SDSSV
-1488 YKNDDEYSP
+1488 YKKDDEDNP

-1504 LQFGTVVDASEYGTD
+1504 LQFGKVVDASEYGKD

-1538 TVASAMITVND
+1538 TVASAMITVKD

-1577 LSFKTAREVQLG
+1577 LSFDTAREVQLG

-1597 TCSITKI
+1597 TCSITNI

-1624 GVQTITIQNTGDHIL
+1624 GVQTITIQNTGNNIL
-1639 SITKLKVCDDPNAL
+1639 SVTKLKVCDDPNAL

-1847 KKLSKGKKYT
+1847 KKLSKSKKYT

>member
-68 VEEDEEEQTAESEE
+68 VEEDEEEQIAESEE

-93 FSDDESVVDVGD
+93 FSDDESAVDVGD

-188 DIDELTEHD
+188 DIDELTERD
-197 MELIM
+197 MEEIM
-202 KHAAS
+202 THAAS
-207 KGVEII
+207 EGVEII

-221 MDAILNAATTLTGTN
+221 MDAILNAATTLTGAN
-236 CAYSFSKRTI
+236 CAYSTSKRTI
-246 DVTNAAA
+246 DVTNATA
-253 TAFTQALLQKYIS
+253 TAFTQALLQKYIN
-266 WFASKGCTMFNMG
+266 WFAEKGCTMFNMG

-338 YGEINKNIVVCYWS
+338 YGKINKNIVVCYWS
-352 AGWSGYDVAPASWLS
+352 AGWPGYDVASASWLS
-367 NKQGFKMVNTHG
+367 EQGFNMVNTHG

-389 VTAENAKNFHV
+389 VTESKASEFNV
-400 KSFPSK
+400 KSFQG
-406 SSDGTIDNPS
+406 GTVDNPA

-423 SDVPDAETD
+423 SDYPRAETD

-440 SVISNFGTTLP
+440 GVISNFGSTLP
-451 NTDARKAHENVQ
+451 NTDVRKAHENVQ
-463 IADETVPAITVNGT
+463 VADETVPAITVNGT

-487 SLSDDTEVCWTT
+487 ALSDDTEVCWTT

-505 MLTENTDKTAV
+505 MLTENAGETAV

-552 TQEFTVNDGS
+552 TQEFTVNDGG
-562 NSGDTE
+562 NSEDTE
-568 NNEIKLA
+568 NNEIKLE
-575 VGEKNTR
+575 VGKKTTR
-582 VQSGVNNAD
+582 IQAGVNNAGN
-591 KVDEENYDSGI
+591 VDNTEYDSGI
-602 AKVTVVGADATDEI
+602 AKVTVAGTDEI
-616 LYEPVSVAIS
+616 EGKTDYSSTSVAIGT
-626 DLATRTSW
+626 LAGSNTSW
-634 TRTDYYYEV
+634 TKTDYFYQS
-643 EGNHYPVYVKYQKS
+643 GNNYYPVYAYKES
-657 NRTYYYYGYSEN
+657 RGWNYYYCGYSAT
-669 DSYNDVQKIGKP
+669 DSSEDVTPIKSSRSSTTSVTVYKQST
-681 MTYRNSTVQLER
+681 TY
-693 RNETDPTPASTTI
+693 PTPASTTI

-712 PGTTYYTVGDT
+712 PGTTCYKVGDI
-723 EYTIIVSQKEVTEKR
+723 EYTIIVSPKEVKENK
-738 NLYFGQREVLSVD
+738 NLYFNQSEQLSID
-751 VPEDGSVSYAVTF
+751 VPEGGSVGYAVTS

-776 TAGTLEGT
+776 TAGTTEGT
-784 ATVVATVTNTKGD
+784 ATVVATVTTADNV
-797 TYAIYTYEYNV
+797 TYAVYTYEYNV
-808 TEEDLS
+808 TAEDLS
-814 KVTPLEIQ
+814 KVTPLEIE

-827 SRLTGSDNNMALTI
+827 AQVIPDAK
-841 NAADENVATENGVEI
+841 AGVEI
-856 STKVAPRGIK
+856 LSKNSTNAENKSYTYNYSELLAEKVYEENGIEIK
-866 DGRTEEYWQSKILDV
+866 SLISPSGKHGDNPVIYWKTRVLTGTKQDNS
-881 TKGNSSTSGT
+881 KGNDRTLENDNADDVQYIRYFDQKWSY
-891 ELQTEKSG
+891 SG
-899 DDETLNGSA
+899 DRKTWEDIS
-908 FSKVRYW
+908 
-915 HGEWQVYTTEWI
+915 
-927 KVDREQV
+927 D
-934 TQKYIDD
+934 
-941 KNAEKIYKG
+941 NAQI
-950 DKNQLVAYYME
+950 VAYYLQKTE
-961 VIDISNANGNSE
+961 VTQAIST
-973 LHVNAADWGTKG
+973 LVKDWGFTKDNNESWFDWENSWALSFAAVYDTG
-985 DGTSSW
+985 MEPSEGNLINTTTFYNGDANRNIGYLKFVNTDDYEVYKVTATYGERTASNSRKSVSYNLSTNKTETIVWKAGDSEEAYINGAEHPESCVWGDSESAILIRIYVREKVKTNTLKVVYKLTDGTEFYNLNINTKEENDFT
-991 GYTPES
+991 GY
-997 KRCSVSVQVIYEDN
+997 VSDGKLIKTEIENAVGNVQVLTTDLKDTVNLPNMPSKYKSGNYSFERAEVSSDN
-1011 SSNPVDTTA
+1011 
-1020 DSLKSKTIVYGY
+1020 KTLYLVYTGKNAKTLVY
-1032 WPGGRGLGTMIFNGQ
+1032 DFGLGIKVEASNLVDNAEEVKKISWKDEENCTVTSGSNEKEIIVQIN
-1047 DAYEI
+1047 DAT
-1052 YKVGAETGTMTSTT
+1052 VQGA
-1066 GSDNT
+1066 DLT
-1071 VTVTDFNWANNEK
+1071 VTVTYENDISE
-1084 TVWEGNATQS
+1084 
-1094 VSIGNPAHTPSYDD
+1094 YD
-1108 PYDNLAWNTSDH
+1108 LF
-1120 NKNNAILIKVYV
+1120 LI
-1132 RAKATKDTLTV
+1132 
-1143 HYINQT
+1143 
-1149 LNQEFYNYNISV
+1149 
-1161 LEGTTFDTK
+1161 
-1170 FKKSGNALIGNTV
+1170 
-1183 TNSNGQTQTVAYELS
+1183 
-1198 EMPQIAATYRFGNYN
+1198 
-1213 FVDAERSN
+1213 
-1221 DGKEVWLYYTFT
+1221 
-1233 NTHSF
+1233 
-1238 VMDYGLPLQIKAG
+1238 
-1251 DLGLSDTSWDK
+1251 
-1262 AEVVQPTYGSVEA
+1262 
-1275 NSSEH
+1275 
-1280 ILTYTPS
+1280 
-1287 EVLTTVDTFTVELT
+1287 
-1301 GRNANDEVSSVIHT
+1301 
-1315 IYIYPA
+1315 PA

-1328 GFAETSGFS
+1328 GFAETNGGFS
-1337 AGSKGTVSQN
+1337 GASKGISSQN
-1347 TAILGKDINNYGYD
+1347 TAILGEDTNNYGYD
-1361 GAYAA
+1361 GAYASA
-1366 TTSEDNEDKKNP
+1366 TTASNNTEASSKAKGDK
-1378 SSEATSESKGHTATF
+1378 ATF

-1417 ADASGIKQLAI
+1417 ADSSTNATQQLAI
-1428 VDTKMSGDQAKAT
+1428 VDTKMFGNQIQDVTS
-1441 TGYNVPV
+1441 GYNVPV
-1448 FSVTDLDH
+1448 FSVTDLTH
-1456 STYTV
+1456 GTYTV
-1461 TITHSMNNKPVKL
+1461 TITHSMNAKEVKL

-1483 SDSNV
+1483 SDSSV
-1488 YKNDDEYSP
+1488 YKNDDEDNP

-1504 LQFGTVVDASEYGTD
+1504 LQFGTVVDASKYGKD
-1519 GRKVYAVGEQVYKD
+1519 GRKVYAIGEQVYKD
-1533 LTKDG
+1533 LTAEG
-1538 TVASAMITVND
+1538 TAQGIISVNGQVNED
-1549 QISAA
+1549 NQR
-1554 DQKALYENGP
+1554 ALYENGP
-1564 KNEVYLAKNASLT
+1564 KNEVYLAKNSSLT
-1577 LSFKTAREVQLG
+1577 FNVNTAREVQLG
-1589 LKGVNGNT
+1589 LKGVDGSTSYSLNDVKNET
-1597 TCSITKI
+1597 
-1604 GTKEV
+1604 V
-1609 STTDMFYTIKNKGVE
+1609 STVDMFYTVKAKGVS
-1624 GVQTITIQNTGDHIL
+1624 GNQTITITNTGDHVL
-1639 SITKLKVCDDPNAL
+1639 SVTKLKVCDDPNAL

-1662 SALYAA
+1662 SALYEA

-1723 NGADGYRVYVKVNGQ
+1723 NGANGYRVYVKVNGQ

-1782 KGITGKAALSAPS
+1782 KGITGKAALSEPS

-1800 RTSAKKATLSWKK
+1800 RSSAKKATLSWKK

-1847 KKLSKGKKYT
+1847 KRLSKGKKYT

>member
-68 VEEDEEEQTAESEE
+68 VEEDEEEQIAESEE

-93 FSDDESVVDVGD
+93 FSDDESAVDVGD

-114 VMVDCGRKYYSV
+114 VMVDCGRNYYSV
-126 DSLES
+126 ESLES
-131 IIDSASAAGMHY
+131 IINSASEVGMHY
-143 VMLGVGNDGLR
+143 VMLALGNDGLR
-154 FLLKDMSLEVNGTKY
+154 FLLKDMSLTVGSQKY
-169 SSYAVTKAIHKGNE
+169 SSYAVTKAIHEGNE
-183 AYSNF
+183 KYRNF
-188 DIDELTEHD
+188 DVDELTERD
-197 MELIM
+197 METILSY
-202 KHAAS
+202 AGS

-213 PLINSPGH
+213 PLINTPGH
-221 MDAILNAATTLTGTN
+221 MDSILNAATSLTGVN
-236 CAYSFSKRTI
+236 CAYSSSARTI
-246 DVTNAAA
+246 DVTNSTA

-279 ADEYGNDLNGPHF
+279 ADEYANDTGNPRF
-292 SDLQSGSGEGYKAY
+292 SELISSGAYSSY
-306 ITYLNTVAKMIKNA
+306 ITYLNTVAGMIENV

-333 NQKTE
+333 NKQTG
-338 YGEINKNIVVCYWS
+338 YGTIDKNILVCYWS
-352 AGWSGYDVAPASWLS
+352 SGWGGYDVAPASWL
-367 NKQGFKMVNTHG
+367 NEQGFKMINTHG
-379 DWYWIVGGNK
+379 DWYWIVGGSK
-389 VTAENAKNFHV
+389 VTADKAKQFDV
-400 KSFPSK
+400 KSFQGS
-406 SSDGTIDNPS
+406 TVANPS

-423 SDVPDAETD
+423 SDYEFSRDSNNSD
-432 AAVASEVA
+432 AAVANAVSGI
-440 SVISNFGTTLP
+440 ISNFGSTLP
-451 NTDARKAHENVQ
+451 DTSTREAHKNVSVSDEVKPE
-463 IADETVPAITVNGT
+463 IAFNGT
-477 LENAGSTAVL
+477 LENAGDTSVL
-487 SLSDDTEVCWTT
+487 SMTDNTEVCWTT

-505 MLTENTDKTAV
+505 MLEQNTEESAISTD
-516 STHALTDSV
+516 ALSDSV
-525 IGNSVTAMV
+525 IGTSVKVMV
-534 VGTGKATVT
+534 VGPGNATIT

-552 TQEFTVNDGS
+552 TQEFTVNDGG
-562 NSGDTE
+562 NSEDTE
-568 NNEIKLA
+568 NNEIKLE
-575 VGEKNTR
+575 VGKKTTR
-582 VQSGVNNAD
+582 IQAGVNNAGN
-591 KVDEENYDSGI
+591 VDEKKYDSGI
-602 AKVTVVGADATDEI
+602 AKVTVAGTDEI
-616 LYEPVSVAIS
+616 EGKTDYSSTSVAIGT
-626 DLATRTSW
+626 LAGSNTSW
-634 TRTDYYYEV
+634 TKTDYFYQS
-643 EGNHYPVYVKYQKS
+643 GNNYYPVYAYKNS
-657 NRTYYYYGYSEN
+657 RGWNYYYYCGYSAT
-669 DSYNDVQKIGKP
+669 DSSEDVTTIKSSRSSTTSVTVYKQST
-681 MTYRNSTVQLER
+681 TY
-693 RNETDPTPASTTI
+693 PTPASTTI
-706 TFEGLM
+706 TFEGLI

-723 EYTIIVSQKEVTEKR
+723 EYTIIVSRKEVTENK
-738 NLYFGQREVLSVD
+738 NLYFNQKEKLNVD
-751 VPEDGSVSYAVTF
+751 IPEGCSVSYEVTS
-764 GNAVNVSEDGTV
+764 GDSVSVSDDGTV
-776 TAGTLEGT
+776 TAGTTKGT
-784 ATVVATVTNTKGD
+784 ATVVATVKTAGD
-797 TYAIYTYEYNV
+797 VTYAVYTYEYNV
-808 TEEDLS
+808 TAEDLS
-814 KVTPLEIQ
+814 QVTPLEIE

-827 SRLTGSDNNMALTI
+827 ASLSYNNANTYSVDAQTAYGETGI
-841 NAADENVATENGVEI
+841 GVKEVI
-856 STKVAPRGIK
+856 PEELIK
-866 DGRTEEYWQSKILDV
+866 DGRTVYYWRCRLLDKTLV
-881 TKGNSSTSGT
+881 NDSTSKT
-891 ELQTEKSG
+891 EQQTRDAG
-899 DDETLNGSA
+899 DDETTNGIGYT
-908 FSKVRYW
+908 KVRYFN
-915 HGEWQVYTTEWI
+915 GSWQVYTDNNEW
-927 KVDREQV
+927 VSVENR
-934 TQKYIDD
+934 
-941 KNAEKIYKG
+941 
-950 DKNQLVAYYME
+950 NQLVAYYREYIKVTDE
-961 VIDISNANGNSE
+961 VESY
-973 LHVNAADWGTKG
+973 AADWGKKG
-985 DGTSSW
+985 DGSTSGDYLDTSSVNTIS
-991 GYTPES
+991 Y
-997 KRCSVSVQVIYEDN
+997 QVVYEDGTI
-1011 SSNPVDTTA
+1011 NPNGTDA
-1020 DSLKSKTIVYGY
+1020 NALKSKTLCYGY
-1032 WPGGRGLGTMIFNGQ
+1032 WSPARGIGTIML
-1047 DAYEI
+1047 DETADYEI
-1052 YKVGAETGTMTSTT
+1052 YKVSAETGEMSGSGETWGSYTVSSFDWDNNEMTVWDENTDQKTADGEVIIHNNAKVPTTT
-1066 GSDNT
+1066 G
-1071 VTVTDFNWANNEK
+1071 VYNNLMWDENY
-1084 TVWEGNATQS
+1084 ES
-1094 VSIGNPAHTPSYDD
+1094 
-1108 PYDNLAWNTSDH
+1108 
-1120 NKNNAILIKVYV
+1120 ILIRVYV
-1132 RAKATKDTLTV
+1132 RAKVTKDSLRV
-1143 HYINQT
+1143 HYIDQT
-1149 LNQEFYNYNISV
+1149 DGSTNNEFYAYSIGV
-1161 LEGTTFDTK
+1161 
-1170 FKKSGNALIGNTV
+1170 KSGILFDENFAWDEANKKLINNTV
-1183 TNSNGQTQTVAYELS
+1183 QNITGLTQTVQSDLAQMTEIGARYRYSTYECTGAS
-1198 EMPQIAATYRFGNYN
+1198 
-1213 FVDAERSN
+1213 RSG
-1221 DGKEVWLYYTFT
+1221 DGKDVYIYYKFD
-1233 NTHSF
+1233 NSHSF
-1238 VMDYGLPLQIKAG
+1238 VVDYGLPLEISAEV
-1251 DLGLSDTSWDK
+1251 LGLKDTTWD
-1262 AEVVQPTYGSVEA
+1262 TYKISGAKYGKIEPDTNNHV
-1275 NSSEH
+1275 
-1280 ILTYTPS
+1280 LTYTPT
-1287 EVLTTVDTFTVELT
+1287 EIMQGAEKLTLELEGTVTKEDGTTET
-1301 GRNANDEVSSVIHT
+1301 THAAHIIN
-1315 IYIYPA
+1315 IYPA

-1328 GFAETSGFS
+1328 GFAETNGGFS
-1337 AGSKGTVSQN
+1337 GASKGTAHQN
-1347 TAILGKDINNYGYD
+1347 TAILGEDTNNYGYD
-1361 GAYAA
+1361 GAYAS
-1366 TTSEDNEDKKNP
+1366 TTTASNSTETSSKTKGDN
-1378 SSEATSESKGHTATF
+1378 TTF

-1406 TTDTGSLTIKI
+1406 TADTGSLTIKI

-1428 VDTKMSGDQAKAT
+1428 VDTKMFGDQIQGVT
-1441 TGYNVPV
+1441 SGYNVPV

-1483 SDSNV
+1483 SDSSV
-1488 YKNDDEYSP
+1488 YKNDDEDSP

-1504 LQFGTVVDASEYGTD
+1504 LQFGTVVDASKYGTD

-1533 LTKDG
+1533 LTNDG
-1538 TVASAMITVND
+1538 TVANAMITVED
-1549 QISAA
+1549 RISAA

-1564 KNEVYLAKNASLT
+1564 KNEVYLAKNSSLT

-1597 TCSITKI
+1597 TCSITQI

-1624 GVQTITIQNTGDHIL
+1624 GMQTITIKNTGNNIL
-1639 SITKLKVCDDPNAL
+1639 SVTKLKVCDDPNAL

-1723 NGADGYRVYVKVNGQ
+1723 NGANGYRVYVKVNGQ

-1782 KGITGKAALSAPS
+1782 KGITGKASLSAPS

>member
-68 VEEDEEEQTAESEE
+68 VEEDEEEQIAESEE

-93 FSDDESVVDVGD
+93 FSDDESAVDVGD

-188 DIDELTEHD
+188 DIDELTERD
-197 MELIM
+197 MEEIM
-202 KHAAS
+202 THAAS
-207 KGVEII
+207 EGVEII

-221 MDAILNAATTLTGTN
+221 MDAILNAATTLTGAN
-236 CAYSFSKRTI
+236 CAYSTSKRTI
-246 DVTNAAA
+246 DVTNATA

-338 YGEINKNIVVCYWS
+338 YGKINKNIVVCYWS
-352 AGWSGYDVAPASWLS
+352 AGWPGYDVASASWLS
-367 NKQGFKMVNTHG
+367 EQGFNMVNTHG

-389 VTAENAKNFHV
+389 VTESKASEFNV
-400 KSFPSK
+400 KSFQG
-406 SSDGTIDNPS
+406 GTVDNPA

-423 SDVPDAETD
+423 SDYPRAETD

-440 SVISNFGTTLP
+440 GVISNFGSTLP
-451 NTDARKAHENVQ
+451 NTDVRKAHENVQ
-463 IADETVPAITVNGT
+463 VADETVPAITVNGT

-487 SLSDDTEVCWTT
+487 ALSDDTEVCWTT

-505 MLTENTDKTAV
+505 MLTENAGETAV

-552 TQEFTVNDGS
+552 TQDFAVNDAS

-568 NNEIKLA
+568 NNEIKLE
-575 VGEKNTR
+575 VGKKTTR

-591 KVDEENYDSGI
+591 KVNDKNYDSGI
-602 AKVTVVGADATDEI
+602 AKVTVVGADATDGI
-616 LYEPVSVAIS
+616 LYKPVSVAIS
-626 DLATRTSW
+626 NLATRTSW

-643 EGNHYPVYVKYQKS
+643 EGNHYPVYVKYKS
-657 NRTYYYYGYSEN
+657 SYRTYYYYGYSES
-669 DSYNDVQKIGKP
+669 DSDNDVQQIGGS
-681 MTYRNSTVQLER
+681 MTSRNSTVQLEQ

-712 PGTTYYTVGDT
+712 PGTTCYKVGDI
-723 EYTIIVSQKEVTEKR
+723 EYTIIVSPKEVKENK
-738 NLYFGQREVLSVD
+738 NLYFNQSEQLSID
-751 VPEDGSVSYAVTF
+751 VPEGGSVGYAVTS

-776 TAGTLEGT
+776 TAGTTEGT
-784 ATVVATVTNTKGD
+784 ATVVATVTTADNV
-797 TYAIYTYEYNV
+797 TYAVYTYEYNV
-808 TEEDLS
+808 TAEDLS
-814 KVTPLEIQ
+814 KVTPLEIE

-827 SRLTGSDNNMALTI
+827 AQVIPDAK
-841 NAADENVATENGVEI
+841 AGVEI
-856 STKVAPRGIK
+856 LSKNSTNAENKSYTYNYSELLAEKVYEENGIEIK
-866 DGRTEEYWQSKILDV
+866 SLISPSGKHGDNPVIYWKTRVLTGTKQDNS
-881 TKGNSSTSGT
+881 KGNDRTLENDNADDVQYIRYFDQKWSY
-891 ELQTEKSG
+891 SG
-899 DDETLNGSA
+899 DRKTWEDIS
-908 FSKVRYW
+908 
-915 HGEWQVYTTEWI
+915 
-927 KVDREQV
+927 D
-934 TQKYIDD
+934 
-941 KNAEKIYKG
+941 NAQI
-950 DKNQLVAYYME
+950 VAYYLQKTE
-961 VIDISNANGNSE
+961 VTQAIST
-973 LHVNAADWGTKG
+973 LVKDWGLTKDNNESWFDWENSWALSFAAVYDTG
-985 DGTSSW
+985 MEPSEGNLINTTTFYNGDANRNIGYLKFVNTDDYEVYKVTATYGERTASNSRKSVSYNLSTNKTETIVWKAGDSEEAYINGAEHPESCVWGDSGSAILIRIYVREKVKTNTLKVVYKLTDGTEFYNLNINTKEENDFT
-991 GYTPES
+991 GY
-997 KRCSVSVQVIYEDN
+997 VSDGKLIKTEIENAVGNVQVLTTDLKDTVNLPNMPSKYKSGNYSFERAEVSSDN
-1011 SSNPVDTTA
+1011 
-1020 DSLKSKTIVYGY
+1020 KTLYLVYTGKNAKILVY
-1032 WPGGRGLGTMIFNGQ
+1032 DFGLGIKVEASNLVDNAEEVKKISWKDEENCTVTSGSNEKEIIVQIN
-1047 DAYEI
+1047 DAT
-1052 YKVGAETGTMTSTT
+1052 VQGA
-1066 GSDNT
+1066 DLT
-1071 VTVTDFNWANNEK
+1071 VTVTYENDISE
-1084 TVWEGNATQS
+1084 
-1094 VSIGNPAHTPSYDD
+1094 YD
-1108 PYDNLAWNTSDH
+1108 LF
-1120 NKNNAILIKVYV
+1120 LI
-1132 RAKATKDTLTV
+1132 
-1143 HYINQT
+1143 
-1149 LNQEFYNYNISV
+1149 
-1161 LEGTTFDTK
+1161 
-1170 FKKSGNALIGNTV
+1170 
-1183 TNSNGQTQTVAYELS
+1183 
-1198 EMPQIAATYRFGNYN
+1198 
-1213 FVDAERSN
+1213 
-1221 DGKEVWLYYTFT
+1221 
-1233 NTHSF
+1233 
-1238 VMDYGLPLQIKAG
+1238 
-1251 DLGLSDTSWDK
+1251 
-1262 AEVVQPTYGSVEA
+1262 
-1275 NSSEH
+1275 
-1280 ILTYTPS
+1280 
-1287 EVLTTVDTFTVELT
+1287 
-1301 GRNANDEVSSVIHT
+1301 
-1315 IYIYPA
+1315 PA

-1328 GFAETSGFS
+1328 GFAETNGGFS
-1337 AGSKGTVSQN
+1337 GASKGISSQN
-1347 TAILGKDINNYGYD
+1347 TAILGEDTNNYGYD
-1361 GAYAA
+1361 GAYASA
-1366 TTSEDNEDKKNP
+1366 TTASNNTEASSKAKGDK
-1378 SSEATSESKGHTATF
+1378 ATF

-1417 ADASGIKQLAI
+1417 ADSSTNATQQLAI
-1428 VDTKMSGDQAKAT
+1428 VDTKMFGNQIQDVTS
-1441 TGYNVPV
+1441 GYNVPV
-1448 FSVTDLDH
+1448 FSVTDLTH
-1456 STYTV
+1456 GTYTV
-1461 TITHSMNNKPVKL
+1461 TITHSMNAKEVKL

-1483 SDSNV
+1483 SDSSV
-1488 YKNDDEYSP
+1488 YKNDDEDNP

-1504 LQFGTVVDASEYGTD
+1504 LQFGTVVDASKYGKD
-1519 GRKVYAVGEQVYKD
+1519 GRKVYAIGEQVYKD
-1533 LTKDG
+1533 LTAEG
-1538 TVASAMITVND
+1538 TAQGIISVNGQVNED
-1549 QISAA
+1549 NQR
-1554 DQKALYENGP
+1554 ALYENGP
-1564 KNEVYLAKNASLT
+1564 KNEVYLAKNSSLT
-1577 LSFKTAREVQLG
+1577 FNVNTAREVQLG
-1589 LKGVNGNT
+1589 LKGVDGSTSYSLNDVKNET
-1597 TCSITKI
+1597 
-1604 GTKEV
+1604 V
-1609 STTDMFYTIKNKGVE
+1609 STVDMFYTVKAKGVS
-1624 GVQTITIQNTGDHIL
+1624 GNQTITITNTGDHVL
-1639 SITKLKVCDDPNAL
+1639 SVTKLKVCDDPNAL

-1723 NGADGYRVYVKVNGQ
+1723 NGANGYRVYVKVNGQ

-1800 RTSAKKATLSWKK
+1800 RTSAKKAILSWKK

>member
-68 VEEDEEEQTAESEE
+68 VEEDEEEQIAESEE

-93 FSDDESVVDVGD
+93 FSDDESAVDVGD

-188 DIDELTEHD
+188 DIDELTERD
-197 MELIM
+197 MEEIM
-202 KHAAS
+202 THAAS
-207 KGVEII
+207 EGVEII

-221 MDAILNAATTLTGTN
+221 MDAILNAATTLTGAN
-236 CAYSFSKRTI
+236 CAYSTSKRTI
-246 DVTNAAA
+246 DVTNATA
-253 TAFTQALLQKYIS
+253 TAFTQALLQKYIN
-266 WFASKGCTMFNMG
+266 WFAEKGCTMFNMG

-338 YGEINKNIVVCYWS
+338 YGKINKNIVVCYWS
-352 AGWSGYDVAPASWLS
+352 AGWPGYDVASASWLS
-367 NKQGFKMVNTHG
+367 EQGFNMVNTHG

-389 VTAENAKNFHV
+389 VTESKASEFNV
-400 KSFPSK
+400 KSFQG
-406 SSDGTIDNPS
+406 GTVDNPA

-423 SDVPDAETD
+423 SDYPRAETD

-440 SVISNFGTTLP
+440 GVISNFGSTLP
-451 NTDARKAHENVQ
+451 NTDVRKAHENVQ
-463 IADETVPAITVNGT
+463 VADETVPAITVNGT

-487 SLSDDTEVCWTT
+487 ALSDDTEVCWTT

-505 MLTENTDKTAV
+505 MLTENAGETAV

-552 TQEFTVNDGS
+552 TQEFTVNDGG
-562 NSGDTE
+562 NSEDTE
-568 NNEIKLA
+568 NNEIKLE
-575 VGEKNTR
+575 VGKKTTR
-582 VQSGVNNAD
+582 IQAGVNNAGN
-591 KVDEENYDSGI
+591 VDNTEYDSGI
-602 AKVTVVGADATDEI
+602 AKVTVAGTDEI
-616 LYEPVSVAIS
+616 EGKTDYSSTSVAIGT
-626 DLATRTSW
+626 LAGSNTSW
-634 TRTDYYYEV
+634 TKTDYFYQS
-643 EGNHYPVYVKYQKS
+643 GNNYYPVYAYKESRKW
-657 NRTYYYYGYSEN
+657 NYYYCGYSAT
-669 DSYNDVQKIGKP
+669 DSSEDVTPIKSSWSSTTSVTVYKQST
-681 MTYRNSTVQLER
+681 TY
-693 RNETDPTPASTTI
+693 PTPASTTI

-712 PGTTYYTVGDT
+712 PGTTCYKVGDI
-723 EYTIIVSQKEVTEKR
+723 EYTIIVSPKEVKENK
-738 NLYFGQREVLSVD
+738 NLYFNQSEQLSID
-751 VPEDGSVSYAVTF
+751 VPEGGSVGYAVTS

-776 TAGTLEGT
+776 TAGTTEGT
-784 ATVVATVTNTKGD
+784 ATVVATVTTADNV
-797 TYAIYTYEYNV
+797 TYAVYTYEYNV
-808 TEEDLS
+808 TAEDLS
-814 KVTPLEIQ
+814 KVTPLEIE

-827 SRLTGSDNNMALTI
+827 AQVIPDAK
-841 NAADENVATENGVEI
+841 AGVEI
-856 STKVAPRGIK
+856 LSKNSTNAENKSYTYNYSELLAEKVYEENGIEIK
-866 DGRTEEYWQSKILDV
+866 SLISPSGKHGDNPVIYWKTRVLTGTKQDNS
-881 TKGNSSTSGT
+881 KGNDRTLENDNADDVQYIRYFDQKWSY
-891 ELQTEKSG
+891 SG
-899 DDETLNGSA
+899 DRKTWEDIS
-908 FSKVRYW
+908 
-915 HGEWQVYTTEWI
+915 
-927 KVDREQV
+927 D
-934 TQKYIDD
+934 
-941 KNAEKIYKG
+941 NAQI
-950 DKNQLVAYYME
+950 VAYYLQKTE
-961 VIDISNANGNSE
+961 VTQAIST
-973 LHVNAADWGTKG
+973 LVKDWGFTKDNNESWFDWENSWALSFAAVYDTG
-985 DGTSSW
+985 MEPSEGNLINTTTFYNGDANRNIGYLKFVNTDDYEVYKVTATYGERTASNSRKSVSYNLSTNKTETIVWKAGDSEEAYINGAEHPESCVWGDSESAILIRIYVREKVKTNTLKVVYKLTDGTEFYNLNINTKEENDFT
-991 GYTPES
+991 GY
-997 KRCSVSVQVIYEDN
+997 VSDGKLIKTEIENAVGNVQVLTTDLKDTVNLPNMPSKYKSGNYSFERAEVSSDN
-1011 SSNPVDTTA
+1011 
-1020 DSLKSKTIVYGY
+1020 KTLYLVYTGKNAKTLVY
-1032 WPGGRGLGTMIFNGQ
+1032 DFGLGIKVEASNLVDNAEEVKKISWKDEENCTVTSGSNEKEIIVQIN
-1047 DAYEI
+1047 DAT
-1052 YKVGAETGTMTSTT
+1052 VQGA
-1066 GSDNT
+1066 DLT
-1071 VTVTDFNWANNEK
+1071 VTVTYENDISE
-1084 TVWEGNATQS
+1084 
-1094 VSIGNPAHTPSYDD
+1094 YD
-1108 PYDNLAWNTSDH
+1108 LF
-1120 NKNNAILIKVYV
+1120 LI
-1132 RAKATKDTLTV
+1132 
-1143 HYINQT
+1143 
-1149 LNQEFYNYNISV
+1149 
-1161 LEGTTFDTK
+1161 
-1170 FKKSGNALIGNTV
+1170 
-1183 TNSNGQTQTVAYELS
+1183 
-1198 EMPQIAATYRFGNYN
+1198 
-1213 FVDAERSN
+1213 
-1221 DGKEVWLYYTFT
+1221 
-1233 NTHSF
+1233 
-1238 VMDYGLPLQIKAG
+1238 
-1251 DLGLSDTSWDK
+1251 
-1262 AEVVQPTYGSVEA
+1262 
-1275 NSSEH
+1275 
-1280 ILTYTPS
+1280 
-1287 EVLTTVDTFTVELT
+1287 
-1301 GRNANDEVSSVIHT
+1301 
-1315 IYIYPA
+1315 PA

-1328 GFAETSGFS
+1328 GFAETNGGFS
-1337 AGSKGTVSQN
+1337 GASKGISSQN
-1347 TAILGKDINNYGYD
+1347 TAILGEDTNNYGYD
-1361 GAYAA
+1361 GAYASA
-1366 TTSEDNEDKKNP
+1366 TTASNNTEASSKAKGDK
-1378 SSEATSESKGHTATF
+1378 ATF

-1417 ADASGIKQLAI
+1417 ADSSTNATQQLAI
-1428 VDTKMSGDQAKAT
+1428 VDTKMFGNQIQDVTS
-1441 TGYNVPV
+1441 GYNVPV
-1448 FSVTDLDH
+1448 FSVTDLTH
-1456 STYTV
+1456 GTYTV
-1461 TITHSMNNKPVKL
+1461 TITHSMNAKEVKL

-1483 SDSNV
+1483 SDSSV
-1488 YKNDDEYSP
+1488 YKNDDEDNP

-1504 LQFGTVVDASEYGTD
+1504 LQFGTVVDASKYGKD
-1519 GRKVYAVGEQVYKD
+1519 GRKVYAIGEQVYKD
-1533 LTKDG
+1533 LTAEG
-1538 TVASAMITVND
+1538 TAQGIISVNGQVNED
-1549 QISAA
+1549 NQR
-1554 DQKALYENGP
+1554 ALYENGP
-1564 KNEVYLAKNASLT
+1564 KNEVYLAKNSSLT
-1577 LSFKTAREVQLG
+1577 FNVNTAREVQLG
-1589 LKGVNGNT
+1589 LKGVDGSTSYSLNDVKNET
-1597 TCSITKI
+1597 
-1604 GTKEV
+1604 V
-1609 STTDMFYTIKNKGVE
+1609 STVDMFYTVKAKGVS
-1624 GVQTITIQNTGDHIL
+1624 GNQTITITNTGDHVL
-1639 SITKLKVCDDPNAL
+1639 SVTKLKVCDDPNAL

-1723 NGADGYRVYVKVNGQ
+1723 NGANGYRVYVKVNGQ

-1800 RTSAKKATLSWKK
+1800 RTSAKKAILSWKK

>member
-68 VEEDEEEQTAESEE
+68 VEEDEEEQIAESEE

-207 KGVEII
+207 NGVEII

-236 CAYSFSKRTI
+236 CAYSSSKRTI

-338 YGEINKNIVVCYWS
+338 YGKINKNIVVCYWS
-352 AGWSGYDVAPASWLS
+352 AGWPGYDVASASWLS
-367 NKQGFKMVNTHG
+367 EQGFNMVNTHG

-389 VTAENAKNFHV
+389 VTESKASEFNV
-400 KSFPSK
+400 KSFQG
-406 SSDGTIDNPS
+406 GTVDNPA

-423 SDVPDAETD
+423 SDYPRAETD

-440 SVISNFGTTLP
+440 GVISNFGSTLP
-451 NTDARKAHENVQ
+451 NTDVRKAHENVQ
-463 IADETVPAITVNGT
+463 VADETVPAITVNGT

-487 SLSDDTEVCWTT
+487 ALSDDTEVCWTT

-505 MLTENTDKTAV
+505 MLTENAGETAV

-552 TQEFTVNDGS
+552 TQEFTVNDGG
-562 NSGDTE
+562 NSEDTE
-568 NNEIKLA
+568 NNEIKLE
-575 VGEKNTR
+575 VGKKATR
-582 VQSGVNNAD
+582 IQAGVNNAD
-591 KVDEENYDSGI
+591 KVDKKNYDSGI
-602 AKVTVVGADATDEI
+602 AKVTVVGADATEGI

-643 EGNHYPVYVKYQKS
+643 EGNHYPVYVKYKYQRS
-657 NRTYYYYGYSEN
+657 NRTYYYYYGYSEN
-669 DSYNDVQKIGKP
+669 DSSNNVQQIGDS
-681 MTYRNSTVQLER
+681 MTSWNSTVQLEQC
-693 RNETDPTPASTTI
+693 NDTDPTPATTTI

-712 PGTTYYTVGDT
+712 PGKTYYKVGNI
-723 EYTIIVSQKEVTEKR
+723 EYTIIVSPKEVTENK
-738 NLYFGQREVLSVD
+738 NLYFNQSEQLSID
-751 VPEDGSVSYAVTF
+751 VPEGGSVGYAVTS

-776 TAGTLEGT
+776 TAGTTEGT
-784 ATVVATVTNTKGD
+784 ATVVATVTTADNV
-797 TYAIYTYEYNV
+797 TYAVYTYEYNV
-808 TEEDLS
+808 TAEDLS
-814 KVTPLEIQ
+814 KVTPLEIE

-827 SRLTGSDNNMALTI
+827 ASLSYNNANTYSVDAQTAYGETGI
-841 NAADENVATENGVEI
+841 GVKEVI
-856 STKVAPRGIK
+856 PEELIK
-866 DGRTEEYWQSKILDV
+866 DGRTVYYWRCRLLDKTLV
-881 TKGNSSTSGT
+881 NDSTSKT
-891 ELQTEKSG
+891 EQQTRDAG
-899 DDETLNGSA
+899 DDETTNGIGYT
-908 FSKVRYW
+908 KVRYFN
-915 HGEWQVYTTEWI
+915 GSWQVYTDNNEW
-927 KVDREQV
+927 VSVENR
-934 TQKYIDD
+934 
-941 KNAEKIYKG
+941 
-950 DKNQLVAYYME
+950 NQLVAYYREYIKVTDE
-961 VIDISNANGNSE
+961 VESY
-973 LHVNAADWGTKG
+973 AADWEKKG
-985 DGTSSW
+985 DGSTSGDYLDTSSVNTIS
-991 GYTPES
+991 Y
-997 KRCSVSVQVIYEDN
+997 QVVYEDGTI
-1011 SSNPVDTTA
+1011 NPNGTDA
-1020 DSLKSKTIVYGY
+1020 NALKSKTLCYGY
-1032 WPGGRGLGTMIFNGQ
+1032 WSPARGIGTIML
-1047 DAYEI
+1047 DETADYEI
-1052 YKVGAETGTMTSTT
+1052 YKVSAETGEMSGSGETWGSYTVSSFDWDNNEMTVWDENTDQKTADGEVIIHNNAKVPTTT
-1066 GSDNT
+1066 G
-1071 VTVTDFNWANNEK
+1071 VYNNLMWDENY
-1084 TVWEGNATQS
+1084 ES
-1094 VSIGNPAHTPSYDD
+1094 
-1108 PYDNLAWNTSDH
+1108 
-1120 NKNNAILIKVYV
+1120 ILIRVYV
-1132 RAKATKDTLTV
+1132 RAKVTKDSLRV
-1143 HYINQT
+1143 HYIDQT
-1149 LNQEFYNYNISV
+1149 DGSTNNEFYAYSIGV
-1161 LEGTTFDTK
+1161 
-1170 FKKSGNALIGNTV
+1170 KSGILFDENFAWDEANKKLINNTV
-1183 TNSNGQTQTVAYELS
+1183 QNITGLTQTVQSDLAQMTEIGAHYRYSTYECTGAS
-1198 EMPQIAATYRFGNYN
+1198 
-1213 FVDAERSN
+1213 RSG
-1221 DGKEVWLYYTFT
+1221 DGKDVYIYYKFD
-1233 NTHSF
+1233 NSHSF
-1238 VMDYGLPLQIKAG
+1238 VVDYGLPLEISAEV
-1251 DLGLSDTSWDK
+1251 LGLKDTTWD
-1262 AEVVQPTYGSVEA
+1262 TYKISGAKYGKIEPDTNNHV
-1275 NSSEH
+1275 
-1280 ILTYTPS
+1280 LTYTPT
-1287 EVLTTVDTFTVELT
+1287 EIMQGAEKLTLELEGTVTKEDGTTET
-1301 GRNANDEVSSVIHT
+1301 THAAHIIN
-1315 IYIYPA
+1315 IYPA

-1328 GFAETSGFS
+1328 GFAETNGGFS
-1337 AGSKGTVSQN
+1337 GASKGISSQN
-1347 TAILGKDINNYGYD
+1347 TAILGEDTNNYGYD
-1361 GAYAA
+1361 GAYASA
-1366 TTSEDNEDKKNP
+1366 TTASNNTEASSKAKGDK
-1378 SSEATSESKGHTATF
+1378 ATF

-1417 ADASGIKQLAI
+1417 ADSSTNATQQLAI
-1428 VDTKMSGDQAKAT
+1428 VDTKMFGNQIQDVTS
-1441 TGYNVPV
+1441 GYNVPV
-1448 FSVTDLDH
+1448 FSVTDLTH
-1456 STYTV
+1456 GTYTV
-1461 TITHSMNNKPVKL
+1461 TITHSMNAKEVKL

-1483 SDSNV
+1483 SDSSV
-1488 YKNDDEYSP
+1488 YKKDDEDSP

-1504 LQFGTVVDASEYGTD
+1504 LQFGTVVDASKYGTD

-1533 LTKDG
+1533 LTNDG

-1549 QISAA
+1549 QFSAA

-1577 LSFKTAREVQLG
+1577 LSFETAREVQLG

-1639 SITKLKVCDDPNAL
+1639 SVTKLKVCDDPNAL

>member
-68 VEEDEEEQTAESEE
+68 VEEDEEEQIAESEE

-93 FSDDESVVDVGD
+93 FSDDESAVDVGD
-105 TLDGYNYSI
+105 TFDGYNYSI

-169 SSYAVTKAIHKGNE
+169 SSYAVTKAIHEGNE

-188 DIDELTEHD
+188 DIDELTERD
-197 MELIM
+197 MEEIM
-202 KHAAS
+202 TYAAS

-236 CAYSFSKRTI
+236 CAYSTYSTSKRTI
-246 DVTNAAA
+246 DVTNATA
-253 TAFTQALLQKYIS
+253 TAFTQALLQKYIN

-292 SDLQSGSGEGYKAY
+292 SDLINSGGYSNY
-306 ITYLNTVAKMIKNA
+306 ITYLNAVAGMIENA

-367 NKQGFKMVNTHG
+367 KQGFNMVNTHG

-389 VTAENAKNFHV
+389 VTESKASEFNVN
-400 KSFPSK
+400 SFQGS
-406 SSDGTIDNPS
+406 TIDNPS

-423 SDVPDAETD
+423 SDNPQAETD

-440 SVISNFGTTLP
+440 GVISNFGDTLP
-451 NTDARKAHENVQ
+451 
-463 IADETVPAITVNGT
+463 ETEKRDSHKNITVEDIQIELSGC
-477 LENAGSTAVL
+477 LEKAGDKSVL
-487 SLSDDTEVCWTT
+487 SLSTNEQATWTT
-499 SNKNVI
+499 SNSNVI
-505 MLTENTDKTAV
+505 QLIQNTEAEAV
-516 STHALTDSV
+516 STEALSSSV
-525 IGNSVTAMV
+525 TGNSVTAMV
-534 VGTGKATVT
+534 AGPGEATVT
-543 AETATGIQH
+543 AETAEGVQYSQT
-552 TQEFTVNDGS
+552 FSVNDGS
-562 NSGDTE
+562 NNGAVKTE
-568 NNEIKLA
+568 TIELEVGESKKVTQDDVNNESN
-575 VGEKNTR
+575 V
-582 VQSGVNNAD
+582 
-591 KVDEENYDSGI
+591 KVDRYASTIAEVIVAGTDEIPGKDNYSQTKVTRAALAGNNTNWALTDYFYLNNNIYYPVYAYKDSNNQKYYYRYKADSAVTQIGRGNI
-602 AKVTVVGADATDEI
+602 NGSEKVTVYT
-616 LYEPVSVAIS
+616 
-626 DLATRTSW
+626 
-634 TRTDYYYEV
+634 
-643 EGNHYPVYVKYQKS
+643 KS
-657 NRTYYYYGYSEN
+657 
-669 DSYNDVQKIGKP
+669 I
-681 MTYRNSTVQLER
+681 
-693 RNETDPTPASTTI
+693 TDPTPASTTI
-706 TFEGLM
+706 TFKGLM

-723 EYTIIVSQKEVTEKR
+723 EYTIIVSPKEVTENK
-738 NLYFGQREVLSVD
+738 NLYFNQSEQLSID
-751 VPEDGSVSYAVTF
+751 VPEGGSVGYAVTS

-776 TAGTLEGT
+776 TAGTTEGT
-784 ATVVATVTNTKGD
+784 ATVVATVTTADNV
-797 TYAIYTYEYNV
+797 TYAVYTYEYNV
-808 TEEDLS
+808 TAEDLS
-814 KVTPLEIQ
+814 KVTPLEIE

-827 SRLTGSDNNMALTI
+827 AQVIPDAK
-841 NAADENVATENGVEI
+841 AGVEI
-856 STKVAPRGIK
+856 LSKNSTNAENKSYKYNYSELFAEKVYGENGIEIK
-866 DGRTEEYWQSKILDV
+866 SLISPSGKHGDNPVIYWKTRVLTGTKQDNS
-881 TKGNSSTSGT
+881 KGNDRTLENDNADDVQYIRYFDQKWSYSGDRKTWEDISDNAQIVAYYLQKTEVTQAISTLVKDWGLTKDNNESWFDWENSWALSFAAVYDTGMEPSEGNLINTTTFYNGDANRNIGYLKFVNTDDYEVYKVTATYGERTASNSRKSVSYNLPTNETETIVWQAGDSEEAYINGAEHPESCVWVDSGSAILIRIYVREKVKTNTLKVVYKLTDGT
-891 ELQTEKSG
+891 EFYNLNINTKEENDFTSYVSDGKLIKTEIENAVGNVQVLTTDLKDTVNLPNMPSKYKSG
-899 DDETLNGSA
+899 NYSFERAEVSSDNKTL
-908 FSKVRYW
+908 YL
-915 HGEWQVYTTEWI
+915 VYTGKNAKTLVYDFGLGI
-927 KVDREQV
+927 KVDASNLV
-934 TQKYIDD
+934 D
-941 KNAEKIYKG
+941 NAEEVKKISWKDEENCTVTSG
-950 DKNQLVAYYME
+950 
-961 VIDISNANGNSE
+961 SNEKEIIVQINDATVQG
-973 LHVNAADWGTKG
+973 AD
-985 DGTSSW
+985 
-991 GYTPES
+991 
-997 KRCSVSVQVIYEDN
+997 
-1011 SSNPVDTTA
+1011 
-1020 DSLKSKTIVYGY
+1020 L
-1032 WPGGRGLGTMIFNGQ
+1032 
-1047 DAYEI
+1047 
-1052 YKVGAETGTMTSTT
+1052 
-1066 GSDNT
+1066 T
-1071 VTVTDFNWANNEK
+1071 VTVTYENDISE
-1084 TVWEGNATQS
+1084 
-1094 VSIGNPAHTPSYDD
+1094 YD
-1108 PYDNLAWNTSDH
+1108 LF
-1120 NKNNAILIKVYV
+1120 LI
-1132 RAKATKDTLTV
+1132 
-1143 HYINQT
+1143 
-1149 LNQEFYNYNISV
+1149 
-1161 LEGTTFDTK
+1161 
-1170 FKKSGNALIGNTV
+1170 
-1183 TNSNGQTQTVAYELS
+1183 
-1198 EMPQIAATYRFGNYN
+1198 
-1213 FVDAERSN
+1213 
-1221 DGKEVWLYYTFT
+1221 
-1233 NTHSF
+1233 
-1238 VMDYGLPLQIKAG
+1238 
-1251 DLGLSDTSWDK
+1251 
-1262 AEVVQPTYGSVEA
+1262 
-1275 NSSEH
+1275 
-1280 ILTYTPS
+1280 
-1287 EVLTTVDTFTVELT
+1287 
-1301 GRNANDEVSSVIHT
+1301 
-1315 IYIYPA
+1315 PA

-1328 GFAETSGFS
+1328 GFAETNGGFS
-1337 AGSKGTVSQN
+1337 GASKGISSQN
-1347 TAILGKDINNYGYD
+1347 IAILGEDTNNYGYD
-1361 GAYAA
+1361 GAYASA
-1366 TTSEDNEDKKNP
+1366 TTASNNTEA
-1378 SSEATSESKGHTATF
+1378 SSEAKGDKATF

-1417 ADASGIKQLAI
+1417 ADSSTNATQQLAI
-1428 VDTKMSGDQAKAT
+1428 VDTKMFGNQIQDVTS
-1441 TGYNVPV
+1441 GYNVPV
-1448 FSVTDLDH
+1448 FSVTDLTH
-1456 STYTV
+1456 GTYTV
-1461 TITHSMNNKPVKL
+1461 TITHSMNAKEVKL

-1483 SDSNV
+1483 SDSSV
-1488 YKNDDEYSP
+1488 YKNDDEDNP

-1504 LQFGTVVDASEYGTD
+1504 LQFGTVVDASVYGTD

-1538 TVASAMITVND
+1538 TVVSAMITVND

-1577 LSFKTAREVQLG
+1577 LSFKTPREVQLG
-1589 LKGVNGNT
+1589 LKGVDGT
-1597 TCSITKI
+1597 TSYSLND
-1604 GTKEV
+1604 GSNNSV
-1609 STTDMFYTIKNKGVE
+1609 STVDMFYTVKAKGVADK
-1624 GVQTITIQNTGDHIL
+1624 QTITIKNTGNNIL
-1639 SITKLKVCDDPNAL
+1639 SVTKLKVCDDPNAL

-1723 NGADGYRVYVKVNGQ
+1723 NGANGYRVYVKVNGQ

>member
-68 VEEDEEEQTAESEE
+68 VEEDEEEQIAESEE

-93 FSDDESVVDVGD
+93 FSDDESAVDVGD

-188 DIDELTEHD
+188 DIDELTERD
-197 MELIM
+197 MEEIM
-202 KHAAS
+202 THAAS
-207 KGVEII
+207 EGVEII

-221 MDAILNAATTLTGTN
+221 MDAILNAATTLTGAN
-236 CAYSFSKRTI
+236 CAYSTSKRTI
-246 DVTNAAA
+246 DVTNATA
-253 TAFTQALLQKYIS
+253 TAFTQALLQKYIN
-266 WFASKGCTMFNMG
+266 WFAEKGCTMFNMG

-338 YGEINKNIVVCYWS
+338 YGKINKNIVVCYWS
-352 AGWSGYDVAPASWLS
+352 AGWPGYDVASASWLS
-367 NKQGFKMVNTHG
+367 EQGFNMVNTHG

-389 VTAENAKNFHV
+389 VTESKASEFNV
-400 KSFPSK
+400 KSFQG
-406 SSDGTIDNPS
+406 GTVDNPA

-423 SDVPDAETD
+423 SDYPRAETD

-440 SVISNFGTTLP
+440 GVISNFGSTLP
-451 NTDARKAHENVQ
+451 NTDVRKAHEIVQ
-463 IADETVPAITVNGT
+463 VADETVPAITVNGT

-487 SLSDDTEVCWTT
+487 ALSDDTEVCWTT

-505 MLTENTDKTAV
+505 MLTENAGETAV

-552 TQEFTVNDGS
+552 TQEFTVNDGG
-562 NSGDTE
+562 NSEDTE
-568 NNEIKLA
+568 NNEIKLE
-575 VGEKNTR
+575 VGKKTTR
-582 VQSGVNNAD
+582 IQAGVNNAGN
-591 KVDEENYDSGI
+591 VDNTEYDSGI
-602 AKVTVVGADATDEI
+602 AKVTVAGTDEI
-616 LYEPVSVAIS
+616 EGKTDYSSTSVAIGT
-626 DLATRTSW
+626 LAGSNTSW
-634 TRTDYYYEV
+634 TKTDNY
-643 EGNHYPVYVKYQKS
+643 YPVYAYKES
-657 NRTYYYYGYSEN
+657 RRWNYYYCGYSAT
-669 DSYNDVQKIGKP
+669 DSSEDVTPIKSSWSSTTSVTVYKQST
-681 MTYRNSTVQLER
+681 TY
-693 RNETDPTPASTTI
+693 PTPASTTI

-712 PGTTYYTVGDT
+712 PGTTCYKVGDI
-723 EYTIIVSQKEVTEKR
+723 EYTIIVSPKEVKENK
-738 NLYFGQREVLSVD
+738 NLYFNQSEQLSID
-751 VPEDGSVSYAVTF
+751 VPEGGSVGYAVTS

-776 TAGTLEGT
+776 TAGTTEGT
-784 ATVVATVTNTKGD
+784 ATVVATVTTADNV
-797 TYAIYTYEYNV
+797 TYAVYTYEYNV
-808 TEEDLS
+808 TAEDLS
-814 KVTPLEIQ
+814 KVTPLEIE

-827 SRLTGSDNNMALTI
+827 AQVIPDAK
-841 NAADENVATENGVEI
+841 AGVEI
-856 STKVAPRGIK
+856 LSKNSTNAENKSYTYNYSELLAEKVYEENGIEIK
-866 DGRTEEYWQSKILDV
+866 SLISPSGKHGDNPVIYWKTRVLTGTKQDNS
-881 TKGNSSTSGT
+881 KGNDRTLENDNADDVQYIRYFDQKWSY
-891 ELQTEKSG
+891 SG
-899 DDETLNGSA
+899 DRKTWEDIS
-908 FSKVRYW
+908 
-915 HGEWQVYTTEWI
+915 
-927 KVDREQV
+927 D
-934 TQKYIDD
+934 
-941 KNAEKIYKG
+941 NAQI
-950 DKNQLVAYYME
+950 VAYYLQKTE
-961 VIDISNANGNSE
+961 VTQAIST
-973 LHVNAADWGTKG
+973 LVKDWGFTKDNNESWFDWENSWALSFAAVYDTG
-985 DGTSSW
+985 MEPSEGNLINTTTFYNGDANRNIGYLKFVNTDDYEVYKVTATYGERTASNSRKSVSYNLSTNKTETIVWKAGDSEEAYINGAEHPESCVWGDSESAILIRIYVREKVKTNTLKVVYKLTDGTEFYNLNINTKEENDFT
-991 GYTPES
+991 GY
-997 KRCSVSVQVIYEDN
+997 VSDGKLIKTEIENAVGNVQVLTTDLKDTVNLPNMPSKYKSGNYSFERAEVSSDN
-1011 SSNPVDTTA
+1011 
-1020 DSLKSKTIVYGY
+1020 KTLYLVYTGKNAKTLVY
-1032 WPGGRGLGTMIFNGQ
+1032 DFGLGIKVEASNLVDNAEEVKKISWKDEENCTVTSGSNEKEIIVQIN
-1047 DAYEI
+1047 DAT
-1052 YKVGAETGTMTSTT
+1052 VQGA
-1066 GSDNT
+1066 DLT
-1071 VTVTDFNWANNEK
+1071 VTVTYENDISE
-1084 TVWEGNATQS
+1084 
-1094 VSIGNPAHTPSYDD
+1094 YD
-1108 PYDNLAWNTSDH
+1108 LF
-1120 NKNNAILIKVYV
+1120 LI
-1132 RAKATKDTLTV
+1132 
-1143 HYINQT
+1143 
-1149 LNQEFYNYNISV
+1149 
-1161 LEGTTFDTK
+1161 
-1170 FKKSGNALIGNTV
+1170 
-1183 TNSNGQTQTVAYELS
+1183 
-1198 EMPQIAATYRFGNYN
+1198 
-1213 FVDAERSN
+1213 
-1221 DGKEVWLYYTFT
+1221 
-1233 NTHSF
+1233 
-1238 VMDYGLPLQIKAG
+1238 
-1251 DLGLSDTSWDK
+1251 
-1262 AEVVQPTYGSVEA
+1262 
-1275 NSSEH
+1275 
-1280 ILTYTPS
+1280 
-1287 EVLTTVDTFTVELT
+1287 
-1301 GRNANDEVSSVIHT
+1301 
-1315 IYIYPA
+1315 PA

-1328 GFAETSGFS
+1328 GFAETNGGFS
-1337 AGSKGTVSQN
+1337 GASKGISSQN
-1347 TAILGKDINNYGYD
+1347 TAILGEDTNNYGYD
-1361 GAYAA
+1361 GAYASA
-1366 TTSEDNEDKKNP
+1366 TTASNNTEASSKAKGDK
-1378 SSEATSESKGHTATF
+1378 ATF

-1417 ADASGIKQLAI
+1417 ADSSTNATQQLAI
-1428 VDTKMSGDQAKAT
+1428 VDTKMFGNQIQDVTS
-1441 TGYNVPV
+1441 GYNVPV
-1448 FSVTDLDH
+1448 FSVTDLTH
-1456 STYTV
+1456 GTYTV
-1461 TITHSMNNKPVKL
+1461 TITHSMNAKEVKL

-1483 SDSNV
+1483 SDSSV
-1488 YKNDDEYSP
+1488 YKNDDEDNP

-1504 LQFGTVVDASEYGTD
+1504 LQFGTVVDASKYGKD
-1519 GRKVYAVGEQVYKD
+1519 GRKVYAIGEQVYKD
-1533 LTKDG
+1533 LTAEG
-1538 TVASAMITVND
+1538 TAQGIISVNGQVNED
-1549 QISAA
+1549 NQR
-1554 DQKALYENGP
+1554 ALYENGP
-1564 KNEVYLAKNASLT
+1564 KNEVYLAKNSSLT
-1577 LSFKTAREVQLG
+1577 FNVNTAREVQLG
-1589 LKGVNGNT
+1589 LKGVDGSTSYSLNDVKNET
-1597 TCSITKI
+1597 
-1604 GTKEV
+1604 V
-1609 STTDMFYTIKNKGVE
+1609 STVDMFYTVKAKGVS
-1624 GVQTITIQNTGDHIL
+1624 GNQTITITNTGDHVL
-1639 SITKLKVCDDPNAL
+1639 SVTKLKVCDDPNAL

-1723 NGADGYRVYVKVNGQ
+1723 NGANGYRVYVKVNGQ

-1800 RTSAKKATLSWKK
+1800 RTSAKKAILSWKK

>member
-68 VEEDEEEQTAESEE
+68 VEEDEEEQIAESEE

-93 FSDDESVVDVGD
+93 FSDDESAVDVGD

-188 DIDELTEHD
+188 DIDELTERD
-197 MELIM
+197 MEEIM
-202 KHAAS
+202 THAAS
-207 KGVEII
+207 EGVEII

-221 MDAILNAATTLTGTN
+221 MDAILNAATTLTGAN
-236 CAYSFSKRTI
+236 CAYSTSKRTI
-246 DVTNAAA
+246 DVTNATA
-253 TAFTQALLQKYIS
+253 TAFTQALLQKYIN
-266 WFASKGCTMFNMG
+266 WFAEKGCTMFNMG

-338 YGEINKNIVVCYWS
+338 YGKINKNIVVCYWS
-352 AGWSGYDVAPASWLS
+352 AGWPGYDVASASWLS
-367 NKQGFKMVNTHG
+367 EQGFNMVNTHG

-389 VTAENAKNFHV
+389 VTESKASEFNV
-400 KSFPSK
+400 KSFQG
-406 SSDGTIDNPS
+406 GTVDNPA

-423 SDVPDAETD
+423 SDYPRAETD

-440 SVISNFGTTLP
+440 GVISNFGSTLP
-451 NTDARKAHENVQ
+451 NTDVRKAHENVQ
-463 IADETVPAITVNGT
+463 VADETVPAITVNGT

-487 SLSDDTEVCWTT
+487 ALSDDTEVCWTT

-505 MLTENTDKTAV
+505 MLTENAGETAV

-552 TQEFTVNDGS
+552 TQEFTVNDGG
-562 NSGDTE
+562 NSEDTE
-568 NNEIKLA
+568 NNEIKLE
-575 VGEKNTR
+575 VGKKTTR
-582 VQSGVNNAD
+582 IQAGVNNAGN
-591 KVDEENYDSGI
+591 VDNTEYDSGI
-602 AKVTVVGADATDEI
+602 AKVTVAGTDEI
-616 LYEPVSVAIS
+616 EGKTDYSSTSVAIGT
-626 DLATRTSW
+626 LAGSNTSW
-634 TRTDYYYEV
+634 TKTDYFYQS
-643 EGNHYPVYVKYQKS
+643 GNNYYPVYAYKES
-657 NRTYYYYGYSEN
+657 RGWNYYYCGYSAT
-669 DSYNDVQKIGKP
+669 DSSEDVTPIKSSRSSTTSVTVYKQST
-681 MTYRNSTVQLER
+681 TY
-693 RNETDPTPASTTI
+693 PTPASTTI

-712 PGTTYYTVGDT
+712 PGTTCYKVGDI
-723 EYTIIVSQKEVTEKR
+723 EYTIIVSPKEVKENK
-738 NLYFGQREVLSVD
+738 NLYFNQSEQLSID
-751 VPEDGSVSYAVTF
+751 VPEGGSVGYAVTS

-776 TAGTLEGT
+776 TAGTTEGT
-784 ATVVATVTNTKGD
+784 ATVVATVTTADNV
-797 TYAIYTYEYNV
+797 TYAVYTYEYNV
-808 TEEDLS
+808 TAEDLS
-814 KVTPLEIQ
+814 KVTPLEIE

-827 SRLTGSDNNMALTI
+827 AQVIPDAK
-841 NAADENVATENGVEI
+841 AGVEI
-856 STKVAPRGIK
+856 LSKNSTNAENKSYTYNYSELLAEKVYEENGIEIK
-866 DGRTEEYWQSKILDV
+866 SLISPSGKHGDNPVIYWKTRVLTGTKQDNS
-881 TKGNSSTSGT
+881 KGNDRTLENDNADDVQYIRYFDQKWSY
-891 ELQTEKSG
+891 SG
-899 DDETLNGSA
+899 DRKTWEDIS
-908 FSKVRYW
+908 
-915 HGEWQVYTTEWI
+915 
-927 KVDREQV
+927 D
-934 TQKYIDD
+934 
-941 KNAEKIYKG
+941 NAQI
-950 DKNQLVAYYME
+950 VAYYLQKTE
-961 VIDISNANGNSE
+961 VTQAIST
-973 LHVNAADWGTKG
+973 LVKDWGFTKDNNESWFDWENSWALSFAAVYDTG
-985 DGTSSW
+985 MEPSEGNLINTTTFYNGDANRNIGYLKFVNTDDYEVYKVTATYGERTASNSRKSVSYNLSTNKTETIVWKAGDSEEAYINGAEHPESCVWGDSESAILIRIYVREKVKTNTLKVVYKLTDGTEFYNLNINTKEENDFT
-991 GYTPES
+991 GY
-997 KRCSVSVQVIYEDN
+997 VSDGKLIKTEIENAVGNVQVLATDLKDTVNLPNMPSKYKSGNYSFERAEVSSDN
-1011 SSNPVDTTA
+1011 
-1020 DSLKSKTIVYGY
+1020 KTLYLVYTGKNAKTLVY
-1032 WPGGRGLGTMIFNGQ
+1032 DFGLGIKVEASNLVDNAEEVKKISWKDEENCTVTSGSNEKEIIVQIN
-1047 DAYEI
+1047 DAT
-1052 YKVGAETGTMTSTT
+1052 VQGA
-1066 GSDNT
+1066 DLT
-1071 VTVTDFNWANNEK
+1071 VTVTYENDISE
-1084 TVWEGNATQS
+1084 
-1094 VSIGNPAHTPSYDD
+1094 YD
-1108 PYDNLAWNTSDH
+1108 LF
-1120 NKNNAILIKVYV
+1120 LI
-1132 RAKATKDTLTV
+1132 
-1143 HYINQT
+1143 
-1149 LNQEFYNYNISV
+1149 
-1161 LEGTTFDTK
+1161 
-1170 FKKSGNALIGNTV
+1170 
-1183 TNSNGQTQTVAYELS
+1183 
-1198 EMPQIAATYRFGNYN
+1198 
-1213 FVDAERSN
+1213 
-1221 DGKEVWLYYTFT
+1221 
-1233 NTHSF
+1233 
-1238 VMDYGLPLQIKAG
+1238 
-1251 DLGLSDTSWDK
+1251 
-1262 AEVVQPTYGSVEA
+1262 
-1275 NSSEH
+1275 
-1280 ILTYTPS
+1280 
-1287 EVLTTVDTFTVELT
+1287 
-1301 GRNANDEVSSVIHT
+1301 
-1315 IYIYPA
+1315 PA

-1328 GFAETSGFS
+1328 GFAETNGGFS
-1337 AGSKGTVSQN
+1337 GASKGISSQN
-1347 TAILGKDINNYGYD
+1347 TAILGEDTNNYGYD
-1361 GAYAA
+1361 GAYASA
-1366 TTSEDNEDKKNP
+1366 TTASNNTEASSKAKGDK
-1378 SSEATSESKGHTATF
+1378 ATF

-1417 ADASGIKQLAI
+1417 ADSSTNATQQLAI
-1428 VDTKMSGDQAKAT
+1428 VDTKMFGNQIQDVTS
-1441 TGYNVPV
+1441 GYNVPV
-1448 FSVTDLDH
+1448 FSVTDLTH
-1456 STYTV
+1456 GTYTV
-1461 TITHSMNNKPVKL
+1461 TITHSMNAKEVKL

-1483 SDSNV
+1483 SDSSV
-1488 YKNDDEYSP
+1488 YKNDDEDNP

-1504 LQFGTVVDASEYGTD
+1504 LQFGTVVDASKYGKD
-1519 GRKVYAVGEQVYKD
+1519 GRKVYAIGEQVYKD
-1533 LTKDG
+1533 LTAEG
-1538 TVASAMITVND
+1538 TAQGIISVNGQVNED
-1549 QISAA
+1549 NQR
-1554 DQKALYENGP
+1554 ALYENGP
-1564 KNEVYLAKNASLT
+1564 KNEVYLAKNSSLT
-1577 LSFKTAREVQLG
+1577 FNVNTAREVQLG
-1589 LKGVNGNT
+1589 LKGVDGSTSYSLNDVKNET
-1597 TCSITKI
+1597 
-1604 GTKEV
+1604 V
-1609 STTDMFYTIKNKGVE
+1609 STVDMFYTVKAKGVS
-1624 GVQTITIQNTGDHIL
+1624 GNQTITITNTGDHVL
-1639 SITKLKVCDDPNAL
+1639 SVTKLKVCDDPNAL

-1723 NGADGYRVYVKVNGQ
+1723 NGANGYRVYVKVNGQ

-1800 RTSAKKATLSWKK
+1800 RTSAKKAILSWKK

>member
-68 VEEDEEEQTAESEE
+68 VEEDEEEQIAESEE

-207 KGVEII
+207 NGVEII

-236 CAYSFSKRTI
+236 CAYSSSKRTI

-338 YGEINKNIVVCYWS
+338 YGKINKNIVVCYWS
-352 AGWSGYDVAPASWLS
+352 AGWPGYDVASASWLS
-367 NKQGFKMVNTHG
+367 EQGFNMVNTHG

-389 VTAENAKNFHV
+389 VTESKASEFNV
-400 KSFPSK
+400 KSFQG
-406 SSDGTIDNPS
+406 GTVDNPA

-423 SDVPDAETD
+423 SDYPRAETD

-440 SVISNFGTTLP
+440 GVISNFGSTLP
-451 NTDARKAHENVQ
+451 NTDVRKAHENVQ
-463 IADETVPAITVNGT
+463 VADETVPAITVNGT

-487 SLSDDTEVCWTT
+487 ALSDDTEVCWTT

-505 MLTENTDKTAV
+505 MLTENAGETAV

-552 TQEFTVNDGS
+552 TQEFTVNDGG
-562 NSGDTE
+562 NSEDTE
-568 NNEIKLA
+568 NNEIKLE
-575 VGEKNTR
+575 VGKKATR
-582 VQSGVNNAD
+582 IQAGVNNAD
-591 KVDEENYDSGI
+591 KVDKKNYDSGI
-602 AKVTVVGADATDEI
+602 AKVTVVGADATEGI

-643 EGNHYPVYVKYQKS
+643 EGNHYPVYVKYKYQRS
-657 NRTYYYYGYSEN
+657 NRTYYYYYGYSEN
-669 DSYNDVQKIGKP
+669 DSSNNVQQIGDS
-681 MTYRNSTVQLER
+681 MTSWNSTVQLEQC
-693 RNETDPTPASTTI
+693 NDTDPTPATTTI

-712 PGTTYYTVGDT
+712 PGKTYYKVGNI
-723 EYTIIVSQKEVTEKR
+723 EYTIIVSPKEVTENK
-738 NLYFGQREVLSVD
+738 NLYFNQSEQLSID
-751 VPEDGSVSYAVTF
+751 VPEGGSVGYAVTS

-776 TAGTLEGT
+776 TAGTTEGT
-784 ATVVATVTNTKGD
+784 ATVVATVTTADNV
-797 TYAIYTYEYNV
+797 TYAVYTYEYNV
-808 TEEDLS
+808 TAEDLS
-814 KVTPLEIQ
+814 KVTPLEIE

-827 SRLTGSDNNMALTI
+827 ASLSYNNANTYSVDAQTAYGETGI
-841 NAADENVATENGVEI
+841 GVKEVI
-856 STKVAPRGIK
+856 PEELIK
-866 DGRTEEYWQSKILDV
+866 DGRTVYYWRCRLLDKTLV
-881 TKGNSSTSGT
+881 NDSTSKT
-891 ELQTEKSG
+891 EQQTRDAG
-899 DDETLNGSA
+899 DDETTNGIGYT
-908 FSKVRYW
+908 KVRYFN
-915 HGEWQVYTTEWI
+915 GSWQVYTDNNEW
-927 KVDREQV
+927 VSVENR
-934 TQKYIDD
+934 
-941 KNAEKIYKG
+941 
-950 DKNQLVAYYME
+950 NQLVAYYREYIKVTDE
-961 VIDISNANGNSE
+961 VESY
-973 LHVNAADWGTKG
+973 AADWGKKG
-985 DGTSSW
+985 DGSTSGDYLDTSSVNTIS
-991 GYTPES
+991 Y
-997 KRCSVSVQVIYEDN
+997 QVVYEDGTI
-1011 SSNPVDTTA
+1011 NPNGTDA
-1020 DSLKSKTIVYGY
+1020 NALKSKTLCYGY
-1032 WPGGRGLGTMIFNGQ
+1032 WSPARGIGTIML
-1047 DAYEI
+1047 DETADYEI
-1052 YKVGAETGTMTSTT
+1052 YKVSAETGEMSGSGETWGSYTVSSFDWDNNEMTVWDENTDQKTADGEVIIHNNAKVPTTT
-1066 GSDNT
+1066 G
-1071 VTVTDFNWANNEK
+1071 VYNNLMWDENY
-1084 TVWEGNATQS
+1084 ES
-1094 VSIGNPAHTPSYDD
+1094 
-1108 PYDNLAWNTSDH
+1108 
-1120 NKNNAILIKVYV
+1120 ILIRVYV
-1132 RAKATKDTLTV
+1132 RAKVTKDSLRV
-1143 HYINQT
+1143 HYIDQT
-1149 LNQEFYNYNISV
+1149 DGSTNNEFYAYSIGV
-1161 LEGTTFDTK
+1161 
-1170 FKKSGNALIGNTV
+1170 KSGILFDETFAWDEANKKLINNTV
-1183 TNSNGQTQTVAYELS
+1183 QNITGLTQTVQSDLAQMTEIGAHYRYSTYECTGAS
-1198 EMPQIAATYRFGNYN
+1198 
-1213 FVDAERSN
+1213 RSG
-1221 DGKEVWLYYTFT
+1221 DGKDVYIYYKFD
-1233 NTHSF
+1233 NSHSF
-1238 VMDYGLPLQIKAG
+1238 VVDYGLPLEISAEV
-1251 DLGLSDTSWDK
+1251 LGLKDTTWD
-1262 AEVVQPTYGSVEA
+1262 TYKISGAKYGKIEPDTNNHV
-1275 NSSEH
+1275 
-1280 ILTYTPS
+1280 LTYTPT
-1287 EVLTTVDTFTVELT
+1287 EIMQGAEKLTLELEGTVTKEDGTTET
-1301 GRNANDEVSSVIHT
+1301 THAAHIIN
-1315 IYIYPA
+1315 IYPA

-1328 GFAETSGFS
+1328 GFAETNGGFS
-1337 AGSKGTVSQN
+1337 GASKGISSQN
-1347 TAILGKDINNYGYD
+1347 TAILGEDTNNYGYD
-1361 GAYAA
+1361 GAYASA
-1366 TTSEDNEDKKNP
+1366 TTASNNTEASSKAKGDK
-1378 SSEATSESKGHTATF
+1378 ATF

-1417 ADASGIKQLAI
+1417 ADSSTNATQQLAI
-1428 VDTKMSGDQAKAT
+1428 VDTKMFGNQIQDVTS
-1441 TGYNVPV
+1441 GYNVPV
-1448 FSVTDLDH
+1448 FSVTDLTH
-1456 STYTV
+1456 GTYTV
-1461 TITHSMNNKPVKL
+1461 TITHSMNAKEVKL

-1483 SDSNV
+1483 SDSSV
-1488 YKNDDEYSP
+1488 YKKDDEDSP

-1504 LQFGTVVDASEYGTD
+1504 LQFGTVVDASKYGTD

-1533 LTKDG
+1533 LTNDG

-1549 QISAA
+1549 QFSAA

-1577 LSFKTAREVQLG
+1577 LSFETAREVQLG

-1639 SITKLKVCDDPNAL
+1639 SVTKLKVCDDPNAL

-1707 VVSAGYNA
+1707 VVSAGCNA

-1723 NGADGYRVYVKVNGQ
+1723 NGANGYRVYVKVNGQ

>member
-68 VEEDEEEQTAESEE
+68 VEEDEEEQIAESEE

-93 FSDDESVVDVGD
+93 FSDDESAVDVGD

-169 SSYAVTKAIHKGNE
+169 SSYAVIKAIHKGNE

-202 KHAAS
+202 KYAAS

-221 MDAILNAATTLTGTN
+221 MDAILNAATTLTGAN
-236 CAYSFSKRTI
+236 CAYSTSKRTI
-246 DVTNAAA
+246 DVTNATA

-333 NQKTE
+333 NQKTG
-338 YGEINKNIVVCYWS
+338 YGKISKDIVVCYWS
-352 AGWSGYDVAPASWLS
+352 AGWPGYDVASASWLS
-367 NKQGFKMVNTHG
+367 EQGFNMVNTHG

-389 VTAENAKNFHV
+389 VTESKASEFNV
-400 KSFPSK
+400 KSFQG
-406 SSDGTIDNPS
+406 GTVDNPA

-423 SDVPDAETD
+423 SDYPQAETD
-432 AAVASEVA
+432 VAVASEVA
-440 SVISNFGTTLP
+440 GVISNFGATLP
-451 NTDARKAHENVQ
+451 NTDVRKAHENVQ
-463 IADETVPAITVNGT
+463 VADETVPAITVNGT

-487 SLSDDTEVCWTT
+487 ALSDDTEVCWTT

-505 MLTENTDKTAV
+505 MLTENAGETAV
-516 STHALTDSV
+516 STNALTDSV
-525 IGNSVTAMV
+525 IGDSVTAMV
-534 VGTGKATVT
+534 VGPGKATVT

-552 TQEFTVNDGS
+552 TQEFTVNDGG
-562 NSGDTE
+562 NSEDTE
-568 NNEIKLA
+568 NNEIKLE
-575 VGEKNTR
+575 VGKTTTR
-582 VQSGVNNAD
+582 VQAGVNNAGI
-591 KVDEENYDSGI
+591 VDTKNYNSGI
-602 AKVTVVGADATDEI
+602 AKVTVAGTDEI
-616 LYEPVSVAIS
+616 EGKTDYSSTSVAIGT
-626 DLATRTSW
+626 LAGSNTSW
-634 TRTDYYYEV
+634 TKTDYFYQS
-643 EGNHYPVYVKYQKS
+643 GNNYYPVYAYKNS
-657 NRTYYYYGYSEN
+657 RGRNYYYCGYSAT
-669 DSYNDVQKIGKP
+669 DSSEDVTTIKSSRSSTTSVTVYKQST
-681 MTYRNSTVQLER
+681 TY
-693 RNETDPTPASTTI
+693 PTPASTTI

-723 EYTIIVSQKEVTEKR
+723 KYTIIVSQKEVTENR
-738 NLYFGQREVLSVD
+738 NLYFGQSEQLSID
-751 VPEDGSVSYAVTF
+751 VPEDCSVGYAVIS

-776 TAGTLEGT
+776 TAGTTEGT
-784 ATVVATVTNTKGD
+784 ATVVATVTTADGV
-797 TYAIYTYEYNV
+797 TYAVYTYEYNV
-808 TEEDLS
+808 TAEDLS
-814 KVTPLEIQ
+814 KVTPLEIE

-827 SRLTGSDNNMALTI
+827 GQVIPDAK
-841 NAADENVATENGVEI
+841 AGVEI
-856 STKVAPRGIK
+856 LSKNSTNAENKSYTYNYSELLAEKVYEENGIEIK
-866 DGRTEEYWQSKILDV
+866 SLISPSGKHGDDPVIYWKTRVLTGTKQDNS
-881 TKGNSSTSGT
+881 KGNDRTLENDNADDVQYIRYFDQKWSY
-891 ELQTEKSG
+891 SG
-899 DDETLNGSA
+899 DRKTWEDIS
-908 FSKVRYW
+908 
-915 HGEWQVYTTEWI
+915 
-927 KVDREQV
+927 D
-934 TQKYIDD
+934 
-941 KNAEKIYKG
+941 NAQI
-950 DKNQLVAYYME
+950 VAYYLQKTE
-961 VIDISNANGNSE
+961 VTQAIST
-973 LHVNAADWGTKG
+973 LVKD
-985 DGTSSW
+985 W
-991 GYTPES
+991 GYTKDYNGSWFDWKNSWALSVAAVYDTGMEPSEGNLINTTTFYNGDANRNIGYLKLVNTDDYEVYKVTATYGERTVSNSRKSVSYNLSTNKTETIVWQAGDSEEAYINGAEHPES
-997 KRCSVSVQVIYEDN
+997 CVWGDSGSAILIRIYVREKVKTNTLKVVYKLTDGTEFYNLNINTKEENDFKGYVSDGKLIKTEIENAVGNVQVLTTDLKDTVNLPNMPSKYKSGNYSFERAEVSSDN
-1011 SSNPVDTTA
+1011 
-1020 DSLKSKTIVYGY
+1020 KTLYLVYTGKNAKTLVY
-1032 WPGGRGLGTMIFNGQ
+1032 DFGLGIKVEASNLVDNAEEVKKISWKDEENCTVTSGSNDKEIIVQIN
-1047 DAYEI
+1047 DAT
-1052 YKVGAETGTMTSTT
+1052 VQGA
-1066 GSDNT
+1066 DLT
-1071 VTVTDFNWANNEK
+1071 VTVT
-1084 TVWEGNATQS
+1084 
-1094 VSIGNPAHTPSYDD
+1094 
-1108 PYDNLAWNTSDH
+1108 
-1120 NKNNAILIKVYV
+1120 
-1132 RAKATKDTLTV
+1132 
-1143 HYINQT
+1143 
-1149 LNQEFYNYNISV
+1149 
-1161 LEGTTFDTK
+1161 
-1170 FKKSGNALIGNTV
+1170 
-1183 TNSNGQTQTVAYELS
+1183 YE
-1198 EMPQIAATYRFGNYN
+1198 
-1213 FVDAERSN
+1213 N
-1221 DGKEVWLYYTFT
+1221 D
-1233 NTHSF
+1233 
-1238 VMDYGLPLQIKAG
+1238 
-1251 DLGLSDTSWDK
+1251 
-1262 AEVVQPTYGSVEA
+1262 
-1275 NSSEH
+1275 SSEYDLFL
-1280 ILTYTPS
+1280 I
-1287 EVLTTVDTFTVELT
+1287 
-1301 GRNANDEVSSVIHT
+1301 
-1315 IYIYPA
+1315 PA

-1328 GFAETSGFS
+1328 GFAETNGGFS
-1337 AGSKGTVSQN
+1337 SASKGISSQN
-1347 TAILGKDINNYGYD
+1347 TAILGEDTNNYGYD
-1361 GAYAA
+1361 GAYASA
-1366 TTSEDNEDKKNP
+1366 TTASNNTEASSKAKGDK
-1378 SSEATSESKGHTATF
+1378 ATF

-1417 ADASGIKQLAI
+1417 ANASGIKQLAI
-1428 VDTKMSGDQAKAT
+1428 VDTKMSGAQAKAT

-1448 FSVTDLDH
+1448 FSVTNLDH

-1461 TITHSMNNKPVKL
+1461 TITHSMNNEPVKL

-1483 SDSNV
+1483 SDSSV
-1488 YKNDDEYSP
+1488 YKNDEEDNP

-1504 LQFGTVVDASEYGTD
+1504 LQFGTLTNIANYGKD
-1519 GRKVYAVGEQVYKD
+1519 GRTVYAVGEQVYKD
-1533 LTKDG
+1533 ITADVQNAYAAIIVDG
-1538 TVASAMITVND
+1538 KPTD
-1549 QISAA
+1549 EAA
-1554 DQKALYENGP
+1554 QKALYEKGP
-1564 KNEVYLAKNASLT
+1564 KNEVYLAPNSVLT
-1577 LSFKTAREVQLG
+1577 FTVNTSRKVQLG
-1589 LKGVNGNT
+1589 LKGVNGT
-1597 TCSITKI
+1597 TRYSLNNGDST
-1604 GTKEV
+1604 GV
-1609 STTDMFYTIKNKGVE
+1609 STVDMFYTVKEKGSSDKQTIAIKN
-1624 GVQTITIQNTGDHIL
+1624 TGANIL
-1639 SITKLKVCDDPNAL
+1639 SVTKLKVCDDPNAL

-1773 GTVWSSYDK
+1773 GTVWSFYDK

>member
-68 VEEDEEEQTAESEE
+68 VEEDEEEQIAESEE

-93 FSDDESVVDVGD
+93 FSDDESAVDVGD

-188 DIDELTEHD
+188 DIDELTERD
-197 MELIM
+197 MEEIM
-202 KHAAS
+202 THAAS
-207 KGVEII
+207 EGVEII

-221 MDAILNAATTLTGTN
+221 MDAILNAATTLTGAN
-236 CAYSFSKRTI
+236 CAYSTSKRTI
-246 DVTNAAA
+246 DVTNATA
-253 TAFTQALLQKYIS
+253 TAFTQALLQKYIN
-266 WFASKGCTMFNMG
+266 WFAEKGCTMFNMG

-338 YGEINKNIVVCYWS
+338 YGKINKNIVVCYWS
-352 AGWSGYDVAPASWLS
+352 AGWPGYDVASASWLS
-367 NKQGFKMVNTHG
+367 EQGFNMVNTHG

-389 VTAENAKNFHV
+389 VTESKASEFNV
-400 KSFPSK
+400 KSFQG
-406 SSDGTIDNPS
+406 GTVDNPA

-423 SDVPDAETD
+423 SDYPRAETD

-440 SVISNFGTTLP
+440 GVISNFGSTLP
-451 NTDARKAHENVQ
+451 NTDVRKAHENVQ
-463 IADETVPAITVNGT
+463 VADETVPAITVNGT

-487 SLSDDTEVCWTT
+487 ALSDDTEVCWTT

-505 MLTENTDKTAV
+505 MLTENAGETAV

-552 TQEFTVNDGS
+552 TQEFTVNDGG
-562 NSGDTE
+562 NSEDTE
-568 NNEIKLA
+568 NNEIKLE
-575 VGEKNTR
+575 VGKKTTR
-582 VQSGVNNAD
+582 IQAGVNNAGN
-591 KVDEENYDSGI
+591 VDNTEYDSGI
-602 AKVTVVGADATDEI
+602 AKVTVAGTDEI
-616 LYEPVSVAIS
+616 EGKTDYSSTSVAIGT
-626 DLATRTSW
+626 LAGSNTSW
-634 TRTDYYYEV
+634 TKTDYFYQS
-643 EGNHYPVYVKYQKS
+643 GNNYYPVYAYKES
-657 NRTYYYYGYSEN
+657 RGWNYYYYYCGYSAT
-669 DSYNDVQKIGKP
+669 DSSEDVTPIKSSRSSTTSVTVYKQST
-681 MTYRNSTVQLER
+681 TY
-693 RNETDPTPASTTI
+693 PTPASTTI

-712 PGTTYYTVGDT
+712 PGTTCYKVGDI
-723 EYTIIVSQKEVTEKR
+723 EYTIIVSPKEVKENK
-738 NLYFGQREVLSVD
+738 NLYFNQSEQLSID
-751 VPEDGSVSYAVTF
+751 VPEGGSVGYAVTS

-776 TAGTLEGT
+776 TAGTTEGT
-784 ATVVATVTNTKGD
+784 ATVVATVTTADNV
-797 TYAIYTYEYNV
+797 TYAVYTYEYNV
-808 TEEDLS
+808 TAEDLS
-814 KVTPLEIQ
+814 KVTPLEIE

-827 SRLTGSDNNMALTI
+827 AQVIPDAK
-841 NAADENVATENGVEI
+841 AGVEI
-856 STKVAPRGIK
+856 LSKNSTNAENKSYTYNYSELLAEKVYEENGIEIK
-866 DGRTEEYWQSKILDV
+866 SLISPSGKHGDNPVIYWKTRVLTGTKQDNS
-881 TKGNSSTSGT
+881 KGNDRTLENDNADDVQYIRYFDQKWSY
-891 ELQTEKSG
+891 SG
-899 DDETLNGSA
+899 DRKTWEDIS
-908 FSKVRYW
+908 
-915 HGEWQVYTTEWI
+915 
-927 KVDREQV
+927 D
-934 TQKYIDD
+934 
-941 KNAEKIYKG
+941 NAQI
-950 DKNQLVAYYME
+950 VAYYLQKTE
-961 VIDISNANGNSE
+961 VTQAIST
-973 LHVNAADWGTKG
+973 LVKDWGFTKDNNESWFDWENSWALSFAAVYDTG
-985 DGTSSW
+985 MEPSEGNLINTTTFYNGDANRNIGYLKFVNTDDYEVYKVTATYGERTASNSRKSVSYNLSTNKTETIVWKAGDSEEAYINGAEHPESCVWGDSESAILIRIYVREKVKTNTLKVVYKLTDGTEFYNLNINTKEENDFT
-991 GYTPES
+991 GY
-997 KRCSVSVQVIYEDN
+997 VSDGKLIKTEIENAVGNVQVLTTDLKDTVNLPNMPSKYKSGNYSFERAEVSSDN
-1011 SSNPVDTTA
+1011 
-1020 DSLKSKTIVYGY
+1020 KTLYLVYTGKNAKTLVY
-1032 WPGGRGLGTMIFNGQ
+1032 DFGLGIKVEASNLVDNAEEVKKISWKDEENCTVTSGSNEKEIIVQIN
-1047 DAYEI
+1047 DAT
-1052 YKVGAETGTMTSTT
+1052 VQGA
-1066 GSDNT
+1066 DLT
-1071 VTVTDFNWANNEK
+1071 VTVTYENDISE
-1084 TVWEGNATQS
+1084 
-1094 VSIGNPAHTPSYDD
+1094 YD
-1108 PYDNLAWNTSDH
+1108 LF
-1120 NKNNAILIKVYV
+1120 LI
-1132 RAKATKDTLTV
+1132 
-1143 HYINQT
+1143 
-1149 LNQEFYNYNISV
+1149 
-1161 LEGTTFDTK
+1161 
-1170 FKKSGNALIGNTV
+1170 
-1183 TNSNGQTQTVAYELS
+1183 
-1198 EMPQIAATYRFGNYN
+1198 
-1213 FVDAERSN
+1213 
-1221 DGKEVWLYYTFT
+1221 
-1233 NTHSF
+1233 
-1238 VMDYGLPLQIKAG
+1238 
-1251 DLGLSDTSWDK
+1251 
-1262 AEVVQPTYGSVEA
+1262 
-1275 NSSEH
+1275 
-1280 ILTYTPS
+1280 
-1287 EVLTTVDTFTVELT
+1287 
-1301 GRNANDEVSSVIHT
+1301 
-1315 IYIYPA
+1315 PA

-1328 GFAETSGFS
+1328 GFAETNGGFS
-1337 AGSKGTVSQN
+1337 GASKGISSQN
-1347 TAILGKDINNYGYD
+1347 TAILGEDTNNYGYD
-1361 GAYAA
+1361 GAYASA
-1366 TTSEDNEDKKNP
+1366 TTASNNTEASSKAKGDK
-1378 SSEATSESKGHTATF
+1378 ATF

-1417 ADASGIKQLAI
+1417 ADSSTNATQQLAI
-1428 VDTKMSGDQAKAT
+1428 VDTKMFGNQIQDVTS
-1441 TGYNVPV
+1441 GYNVPV
-1448 FSVTDLDH
+1448 FSVTDLTH
-1456 STYTV
+1456 GTYTV
-1461 TITHSMNNKPVKL
+1461 TITHSMNAKEVKL

-1483 SDSNV
+1483 SDSSV
-1488 YKNDDEYSP
+1488 YKNDDEDNP

-1504 LQFGTVVDASEYGTD
+1504 LQFGTVVDASKYGKD
-1519 GRKVYAVGEQVYKD
+1519 GRKVYAIGEQVYKD
-1533 LTKDG
+1533 LTAEG
-1538 TVASAMITVND
+1538 TAQGIISVNGQVNED
-1549 QISAA
+1549 NQR
-1554 DQKALYENGP
+1554 ALYENGP
-1564 KNEVYLAKNASLT
+1564 KNEVYLAKNSSLT
-1577 LSFKTAREVQLG
+1577 FNVNTAREVQLG
-1589 LKGVNGNT
+1589 LKGVDGSTSYSLNDVKNET
-1597 TCSITKI
+1597 
-1604 GTKEV
+1604 V
-1609 STTDMFYTIKNKGVE
+1609 STVDMFYTVKAKGVS
-1624 GVQTITIQNTGDHIL
+1624 GNQTITITNTGDHVL
-1639 SITKLKVCDDPNAL
+1639 SVTKLKVCDDPNAL

-1723 NGADGYRVYVKVNGQ
+1723 NGANGYRVYVKVNGQ

-1800 RTSAKKATLSWKK
+1800 RTSAKKAILSWKK

>member
-68 VEEDEEEQTAESEE
+68 VEEDEEEQIAESEE

-207 KGVEII
+207 NGVEII

-236 CAYSFSKRTI
+236 CAYSSSKRTI

-338 YGEINKNIVVCYWS
+338 YGKINKNIVVCYWS
-352 AGWSGYDVAPASWLS
+352 AGWPGYDVASASWLS
-367 NKQGFKMVNTHG
+367 EQGFNMVNTHG

-389 VTAENAKNFHV
+389 VTESKASEFNV
-400 KSFPSK
+400 KSFQG
-406 SSDGTIDNPS
+406 GTVDNPA

-423 SDVPDAETD
+423 SDYPQAETD
-432 AAVASEVA
+432 VAVASEVA
-440 SVISNFGTTLP
+440 GVISNFGATLP
-451 NTDARKAHENVQ
+451 NTDVRKAHENVQ
-463 IADETVPAITVNGT
+463 VADETVPAITVNGT

-487 SLSDDTEVCWTT
+487 ALSDDTEVCWTT

-505 MLTENTDKTAV
+505 MLTENAGETAV
-516 STHALTDSV
+516 STNALTDSV
-525 IGNSVTAMV
+525 IGDSVTAMV
-534 VGTGKATVT
+534 VGPGKATVT

-552 TQEFTVNDGS
+552 TQEFTVNDGG
-562 NSGDTE
+562 NSEDTE
-568 NNEIKLA
+568 NNEIKLE
-575 VGEKNTR
+575 VGKTTTR
-582 VQSGVNNAD
+582 VQAGVNNAGI
-591 KVDEENYDSGI
+591 VDTKNYNSGI
-602 AKVTVVGADATDEI
+602 AKVTVAGTDEI
-616 LYEPVSVAIS
+616 EGKTDYSSTSVAIGT
-626 DLATRTSW
+626 LAGSNTSW
-634 TRTDYYYEV
+634 TKTDYFYQS
-643 EGNHYPVYVKYQKS
+643 GNNYYPVYAYKNS
-657 NRTYYYYGYSEN
+657 RGRNYYYCGYSAT
-669 DSYNDVQKIGKP
+669 DSSEDVTTIKSSRSSTTSVTVYKQST
-681 MTYRNSTVQLER
+681 TY
-693 RNETDPTPASTTI
+693 PTPASTTI

-723 EYTIIVSQKEVTEKR
+723 KYTIIVSQKEVTENR
-738 NLYFGQREVLSVD
+738 NLYFGQSEQLSID
-751 VPEDGSVSYAVTF
+751 VPEDCSVGYAVIS

-776 TAGTLEGT
+776 TAGTTEGT
-784 ATVVATVTNTKGD
+784 ATVVATVTTADGV
-797 TYAIYTYEYNV
+797 TYAVYTYEYNV
-808 TEEDLS
+808 TAEDLS
-814 KVTPLEIQ
+814 KVTPLEIE

-827 SRLTGSDNNMALTI
+827 GQVIPDAK
-841 NAADENVATENGVEI
+841 AGVEI
-856 STKVAPRGIK
+856 LSKNSTNAENKSYTYNYSELLAEKVYEENGIEIK
-866 DGRTEEYWQSKILDV
+866 SLISPSGKHGDDPVIYWKTRVLTGTKQDNS
-881 TKGNSSTSGT
+881 KGNDRTLENDNADDVQYIRYFDQKWSY
-891 ELQTEKSG
+891 SG
-899 DDETLNGSA
+899 DRKTWEDIS
-908 FSKVRYW
+908 
-915 HGEWQVYTTEWI
+915 
-927 KVDREQV
+927 D
-934 TQKYIDD
+934 
-941 KNAEKIYKG
+941 NAQI
-950 DKNQLVAYYME
+950 VAYYLQKTE
-961 VIDISNANGNSE
+961 VTQAVSTLVKD
-973 LHVNAADWGTKG
+973 
-985 DGTSSW
+985 W
-991 GYTPES
+991 GYTKDYNGSWFDWKNSWALSVAAVYDTGMEPSEGNLINTTTFYNGDANRNIGYLKLVNTDDYEVYKVTATYGERTVSNSRKSVSYNLSTNKTETIVWQAGDSEEAYINGAEHPES
-997 KRCSVSVQVIYEDN
+997 CVWGDSGSAILIRIYVREKVKTNTLKVVYKLTDGTEFYNLNINTKEENDFKGYVSDGKLIKTEIENAVGNVQVLTTDLKDTVNLPNMPSKYKSGNYSFERAEVSSDN
-1011 SSNPVDTTA
+1011 
-1020 DSLKSKTIVYGY
+1020 KTLYLVYTGKNAKTLVY
-1032 WPGGRGLGTMIFNGQ
+1032 DFGLGIKVEASNLVDNAEEVKKISWKDEENCTVTSGSNDKEIIVQIN
-1047 DAYEI
+1047 DAT
-1052 YKVGAETGTMTSTT
+1052 VQGA
-1066 GSDNT
+1066 DLT
-1071 VTVTDFNWANNEK
+1071 VTVT
-1084 TVWEGNATQS
+1084 
-1094 VSIGNPAHTPSYDD
+1094 
-1108 PYDNLAWNTSDH
+1108 
-1120 NKNNAILIKVYV
+1120 
-1132 RAKATKDTLTV
+1132 
-1143 HYINQT
+1143 
-1149 LNQEFYNYNISV
+1149 
-1161 LEGTTFDTK
+1161 
-1170 FKKSGNALIGNTV
+1170 
-1183 TNSNGQTQTVAYELS
+1183 YE
-1198 EMPQIAATYRFGNYN
+1198 
-1213 FVDAERSN
+1213 N
-1221 DGKEVWLYYTFT
+1221 D
-1233 NTHSF
+1233 
-1238 VMDYGLPLQIKAG
+1238 
-1251 DLGLSDTSWDK
+1251 
-1262 AEVVQPTYGSVEA
+1262 
-1275 NSSEH
+1275 SSEYDLFL
-1280 ILTYTPS
+1280 I
-1287 EVLTTVDTFTVELT
+1287 
-1301 GRNANDEVSSVIHT
+1301 
-1315 IYIYPA
+1315 PA

-1328 GFAETSGFS
+1328 GFAETNGGFS
-1337 AGSKGTVSQN
+1337 SASKGISSQN
-1347 TAILGKDINNYGYD
+1347 TAILGEDTNNYGYD
-1361 GAYAA
+1361 GAYASA
-1366 TTSEDNEDKKNP
+1366 TTASNNTEASSKAKGDK
-1378 SSEATSESKGHTATF
+1378 ATF

-1417 ADASGIKQLAI
+1417 ANASGIKQLAI
-1428 VDTKMSGDQAKAT
+1428 VDTKMSGAQAKAT

-1448 FSVTDLDH
+1448 FSVTNLDH

-1461 TITHSMNNKPVKL
+1461 TITHSMNNEPVKL

-1483 SDSNV
+1483 SDSSV
-1488 YKNDDEYSP
+1488 YKNDEEDNP

-1504 LQFGTVVDASEYGTD
+1504 LQFGTLTNIANYGKD
-1519 GRKVYAVGEQVYKD
+1519 GRTVYAVGEQVYKD
-1533 LTKDG
+1533 ITADVQNAYAAIIVDG
-1538 TVASAMITVND
+1538 KPTD
-1549 QISAA
+1549 EAA
-1554 DQKALYENGP
+1554 QKALYEKGP
-1564 KNEVYLAKNASLT
+1564 KNEVYLAPNSVLT
-1577 LSFKTAREVQLG
+1577 FTVNTSRKVQLG
-1589 LKGVNGNT
+1589 LKGVNGT
-1597 TCSITKI
+1597 TSYSLNYGDST
-1604 GTKEV
+1604 GV
-1609 STTDMFYTIKNKGVE
+1609 STVDMFYTVKEKGSSGNQTIAIKN
-1624 GVQTITIQNTGDHIL
+1624 TGENIL
-1639 SITKLKVCDDPNAL
+1639 SVTKLKVCDDPNAL

-1723 NGADGYRVYVKVNGQ
+1723 NGANGYRVYVKVNGQ

-1800 RTSAKKATLSWKK
+1800 RTSAKKAILSWKK

>member
-68 VEEDEEEQTAESEE
+68 VEEDEEEQIAESEE

-93 FSDDESVVDVGD
+93 FSDDESAVDVGD

-188 DIDELTEHD
+188 DIDELTERD
-197 MELIM
+197 MEEIM
-202 KHAAS
+202 THAAS
-207 KGVEII
+207 EGVEII

-221 MDAILNAATTLTGTN
+221 MDAILNAATTLTGAN
-236 CAYSFSKRTI
+236 CAYSTSKRTI
-246 DVTNAAA
+246 DVTNATA
-253 TAFTQALLQKYIS
+253 TAFTQALLQKYIN
-266 WFASKGCTMFNMG
+266 WFAEKGCTMFNMG

-338 YGEINKNIVVCYWS
+338 YGKINKNIVVCYWS
-352 AGWSGYDVAPASWLS
+352 AGWPGYDVASASWLS
-367 NKQGFKMVNTHG
+367 EQGFNMVNTHG

-389 VTAENAKNFHV
+389 VTESKASEFNV
-400 KSFPSK
+400 KSFQG
-406 SSDGTIDNPS
+406 GTVDNPA

-423 SDVPDAETD
+423 SDYPRAETD

-440 SVISNFGTTLP
+440 GVISNFGSTLP
-451 NTDARKAHENVQ
+451 NTDVRKAHENVQ
-463 IADETVPAITVNGT
+463 VADETVPAITVNGT

-487 SLSDDTEVCWTT
+487 ALSDDTEVCWTT

-505 MLTENTDKTAV
+505 MLTENAGETAV

-552 TQEFTVNDGS
+552 TQEFTVNDGG
-562 NSGDTE
+562 NSEDTE
-568 NNEIKLA
+568 NNEIKLE
-575 VGEKNTR
+575 VGKKTTR
-582 VQSGVNNAD
+582 IQAGVNNAGN
-591 KVDEENYDSGI
+591 VDNTEYDSGI
-602 AKVTVVGADATDEI
+602 AKVTVAGTDEI
-616 LYEPVSVAIS
+616 EGKTDYSSTSVAIGT
-626 DLATRTSW
+626 LAGSNTSW
-634 TRTDYYYEV
+634 TKTDYFYQSGNNYYS
-643 EGNHYPVYVKYQKS
+643 VYAYKES
-657 NRTYYYYGYSEN
+657 RGWNYYYCGYSAT
-669 DSYNDVQKIGKP
+669 DSSEDVTPIKSSRSSTTSVTVYKQST
-681 MTYRNSTVQLER
+681 TY
-693 RNETDPTPASTTI
+693 PTPASTTI

-712 PGTTYYTVGDT
+712 PGTTCYKVGDI
-723 EYTIIVSQKEVTEKR
+723 EYTIIVSPKEVKENK
-738 NLYFGQREVLSVD
+738 NLYFNQSEQLSID
-751 VPEDGSVSYAVTF
+751 VPEGGSVGYAVTS

-776 TAGTLEGT
+776 TAGTTEGT
-784 ATVVATVTNTKGD
+784 ATVVATVTTADNV
-797 TYAIYTYEYNV
+797 TYAVYTYEYNV
-808 TEEDLS
+808 TAEDLS
-814 KVTPLEIQ
+814 KVTPLEIE

-827 SRLTGSDNNMALTI
+827 AQVIPDAK
-841 NAADENVATENGVEI
+841 AGVEI
-856 STKVAPRGIK
+856 LSKNSTNAENKSYTYNYSELLAEKVYEENGIEIK
-866 DGRTEEYWQSKILDV
+866 SLISPSGKHGDNPVIYWKTRVLTGTKQDNS
-881 TKGNSSTSGT
+881 KGNDRTLENDNADDVQYIRYFDQKWSY
-891 ELQTEKSG
+891 SG
-899 DDETLNGSA
+899 DRKTWEDIS
-908 FSKVRYW
+908 
-915 HGEWQVYTTEWI
+915 
-927 KVDREQV
+927 D
-934 TQKYIDD
+934 
-941 KNAEKIYKG
+941 NAQI
-950 DKNQLVAYYME
+950 VAYYLQKTE
-961 VIDISNANGNSE
+961 VTQAIST
-973 LHVNAADWGTKG
+973 LVKDWGFTKDNNESWFDWENSWALSFAAVYDTG
-985 DGTSSW
+985 MEPSEGNLINTTTFYNGDANRNIGYLKFVNTDDYEVYKVTATYGERTASNSRKSVSYNLSTNKTETIVWKAGDSEEAYINGAEHPESCVWGDSESAILIRIYVREKVKTNTLKVVYKLTDGTEFYNLNINTKEENDFT
-991 GYTPES
+991 GY
-997 KRCSVSVQVIYEDN
+997 VSDGKLIKTEIENAVGNVQVLTTDLKDTVNLPNMPSKYKSGNYSFERAEVSSDN
-1011 SSNPVDTTA
+1011 
-1020 DSLKSKTIVYGY
+1020 KTLYLVYTGKNAKTLVY
-1032 WPGGRGLGTMIFNGQ
+1032 DFGLGIKVEASNLVDNAEEVKKISWKDEENCTVTSGSNEKEIIVQIN
-1047 DAYEI
+1047 DAT
-1052 YKVGAETGTMTSTT
+1052 VQGA
-1066 GSDNT
+1066 DLT
-1071 VTVTDFNWANNEK
+1071 VTVTYENDISE
-1084 TVWEGNATQS
+1084 
-1094 VSIGNPAHTPSYDD
+1094 YD
-1108 PYDNLAWNTSDH
+1108 LF
-1120 NKNNAILIKVYV
+1120 LI
-1132 RAKATKDTLTV
+1132 
-1143 HYINQT
+1143 
-1149 LNQEFYNYNISV
+1149 
-1161 LEGTTFDTK
+1161 
-1170 FKKSGNALIGNTV
+1170 
-1183 TNSNGQTQTVAYELS
+1183 
-1198 EMPQIAATYRFGNYN
+1198 
-1213 FVDAERSN
+1213 
-1221 DGKEVWLYYTFT
+1221 
-1233 NTHSF
+1233 
-1238 VMDYGLPLQIKAG
+1238 
-1251 DLGLSDTSWDK
+1251 
-1262 AEVVQPTYGSVEA
+1262 
-1275 NSSEH
+1275 
-1280 ILTYTPS
+1280 
-1287 EVLTTVDTFTVELT
+1287 
-1301 GRNANDEVSSVIHT
+1301 
-1315 IYIYPA
+1315 PA

-1328 GFAETSGFS
+1328 GFAETNGGFS
-1337 AGSKGTVSQN
+1337 GASKGISSQN
-1347 TAILGKDINNYGYD
+1347 TAILGEDTNNYGYD
-1361 GAYAA
+1361 GAYASA
-1366 TTSEDNEDKKNP
+1366 TTASNNTEASSKAKGDK
-1378 SSEATSESKGHTATF
+1378 ATF

-1417 ADASGIKQLAI
+1417 ADSSTNATQQLAI
-1428 VDTKMSGDQAKAT
+1428 VDTKMFGNQIQDVTS
-1441 TGYNVPV
+1441 GYNVPV
-1448 FSVTDLDH
+1448 FSVTDLTH
-1456 STYTV
+1456 GTYTV
-1461 TITHSMNNKPVKL
+1461 TITHSMNAKEVKL

-1483 SDSNV
+1483 SDSSV
-1488 YKNDDEYSP
+1488 YKNDDEDNP

-1504 LQFGTVVDASEYGTD
+1504 LQFGTVVDASKYGKD
-1519 GRKVYAVGEQVYKD
+1519 GRKVYAIGEQVYKD
-1533 LTKDG
+1533 LTAEG
-1538 TVASAMITVND
+1538 TAQGIISVNGQVNED
-1549 QISAA
+1549 NQR
-1554 DQKALYENGP
+1554 ALYENGP
-1564 KNEVYLAKNASLT
+1564 KNEVYLAKNSSLT
-1577 LSFKTAREVQLG
+1577 FNVNTAREVQLG
-1589 LKGVNGNT
+1589 LKGVDGSTSYSLNDVKNET
-1597 TCSITKI
+1597 
-1604 GTKEV
+1604 V
-1609 STTDMFYTIKNKGVE
+1609 STVDMFYTVKAKGVS
-1624 GVQTITIQNTGDHIL
+1624 GNQTITITNTGDHVL
-1639 SITKLKVCDDPNAL
+1639 SVTKLKVCDDPNAL

-1723 NGADGYRVYVKVNGQ
+1723 NGANGYRVYVKVNGQ

-1800 RTSAKKATLSWKK
+1800 RTSAKKAILSWKK

>member
-68 VEEDEEEQTAESEE
+68 VEEDEEEQIAESEE

-207 KGVEII
+207 NGVEII

-236 CAYSFSKRTI
+236 CAYSSSKRTI

-338 YGEINKNIVVCYWS
+338 YGKINKNIVVCYWS
-352 AGWSGYDVAPASWLS
+352 AGWPGYDVASASWLS
-367 NKQGFKMVNTHG
+367 EQGFNMVNTHG

-389 VTAENAKNFHV
+389 VTESKASEFNV
-400 KSFPSK
+400 KSFQG
-406 SSDGTIDNPS
+406 GTVDNPA

-423 SDVPDAETD
+423 SDYPRAETD

-440 SVISNFGTTLP
+440 GVISNFGSTLP
-451 NTDARKAHENVQ
+451 NTDVRKAHENVQ
-463 IADETVPAITVNGT
+463 VADETVPAITVNGT

-487 SLSDDTEVCWTT
+487 ALSDDTEVCWTT

-505 MLTENTDKTAV
+505 MLTENAGETAV

-552 TQEFTVNDGS
+552 TQEFTVNDGG
-562 NSGDTE
+562 NSEDTE
-568 NNEIKLA
+568 NNEIKLE
-575 VGEKNTR
+575 VGKKATR
-582 VQSGVNNAD
+582 IQAGVNNAD
-591 KVDEENYDSGI
+591 KVDKKNYDSGI
-602 AKVTVVGADATDEI
+602 AKVTVVGDDATEGI

-643 EGNHYPVYVKYQKS
+643 EGNHYPVYVKYKYQRS
-657 NRTYYYYGYSEN
+657 NRTYYYYYGYSEN
-669 DSYNDVQKIGKP
+669 DSSNNVQQIGDS
-681 MTYRNSTVQLER
+681 MTSWNSTVQLEQC
-693 RNETDPTPASTTI
+693 NDTDPTPATTTI

-712 PGTTYYTVGDT
+712 PGKTYYKVGNI
-723 EYTIIVSQKEVTEKR
+723 EYTIIVSPKEVTENK
-738 NLYFGQREVLSVD
+738 NLYFNQSEQLSID
-751 VPEDGSVSYAVTF
+751 VPEGGSVGYAVTS

-776 TAGTLEGT
+776 TAGTTEGT
-784 ATVVATVTNTKGD
+784 ATVVATVTTADNV
-797 TYAIYTYEYNV
+797 TYAVYTYEYNV
-808 TEEDLS
+808 TAEDLS
-814 KVTPLEIQ
+814 KVTPLEIE

-827 SRLTGSDNNMALTI
+827 ASLSYNNANTYSVDAQTAYGETGI
-841 NAADENVATENGVEI
+841 GVKEVI
-856 STKVAPRGIK
+856 PEELIK
-866 DGRTEEYWQSKILDV
+866 DGRTVYYWRCRLLDKTLV
-881 TKGNSSTSGT
+881 NDSTSKT
-891 ELQTEKSG
+891 EQQTRDAG
-899 DDETLNGSA
+899 DDETTNGIGYT
-908 FSKVRYW
+908 KVRYFN
-915 HGEWQVYTTEWI
+915 GSWQVYTDNNEW
-927 KVDREQV
+927 VSVENR
-934 TQKYIDD
+934 
-941 KNAEKIYKG
+941 
-950 DKNQLVAYYME
+950 NQLVAYYREYIKVTDE
-961 VIDISNANGNSE
+961 VESY
-973 LHVNAADWGTKG
+973 AADWGKKG
-985 DGTSSW
+985 DGSTSGDYLDTSSVNTIS
-991 GYTPES
+991 Y
-997 KRCSVSVQVIYEDN
+997 QVVYEDGTI
-1011 SSNPVDTTA
+1011 NPNGTDA
-1020 DSLKSKTIVYGY
+1020 NALKSKTLCYGY
-1032 WPGGRGLGTMIFNGQ
+1032 WSPARGIGTIML
-1047 DAYEI
+1047 DETADYEI
-1052 YKVGAETGTMTSTT
+1052 YKVSAETGEMSGSGETWGSYTVSSFDWDNNEMTVWDENTDQKTADGEVIIHNNAKVPTTT
-1066 GSDNT
+1066 G
-1071 VTVTDFNWANNEK
+1071 VYNNLMWDENY
-1084 TVWEGNATQS
+1084 ES
-1094 VSIGNPAHTPSYDD
+1094 
-1108 PYDNLAWNTSDH
+1108 
-1120 NKNNAILIKVYV
+1120 ILIRVYV
-1132 RAKATKDTLTV
+1132 RAKVTKDSLRV
-1143 HYINQT
+1143 HYIDQT
-1149 LNQEFYNYNISV
+1149 DGSTNNEFYAYSIGV
-1161 LEGTTFDTK
+1161 
-1170 FKKSGNALIGNTV
+1170 KSGILFDENFAWDEANKKLINNTV
-1183 TNSNGQTQTVAYELS
+1183 QNITGLTQTVQSDLAQMTEIGAHYRYSTYECTGAS
-1198 EMPQIAATYRFGNYN
+1198 
-1213 FVDAERSN
+1213 RSG
-1221 DGKEVWLYYTFT
+1221 DGKDVYIYYKFD
-1233 NTHSF
+1233 NSHSF
-1238 VMDYGLPLQIKAG
+1238 VVDYGLPLEISAEV
-1251 DLGLSDTSWDK
+1251 LGLKDTTWD
-1262 AEVVQPTYGSVEA
+1262 TYKISGAKYGKIEPDTNNHV
-1275 NSSEH
+1275 
-1280 ILTYTPS
+1280 LTYTPT
-1287 EVLTTVDTFTVELT
+1287 EIMQGAEKLTLELEGTVTKEDGTTET
-1301 GRNANDEVSSVIHT
+1301 THAAHIIN
-1315 IYIYPA
+1315 IYPA

-1328 GFAETSGFS
+1328 GFAETNGGFS
-1337 AGSKGTVSQN
+1337 GASKGISSQN
-1347 TAILGKDINNYGYD
+1347 TAILGEDTNNYGYD
-1361 GAYAA
+1361 GAYASA
-1366 TTSEDNEDKKNP
+1366 TTASNNTEASSKAKGDK
-1378 SSEATSESKGHTATF
+1378 ATF

-1417 ADASGIKQLAI
+1417 ADSSTNATQQLAI
-1428 VDTKMSGDQAKAT
+1428 VDTKMFGNQIQDVTS
-1441 TGYNVPV
+1441 GYNVPV
-1448 FSVTDLDH
+1448 FSVTDLTH
-1456 STYTV
+1456 GTYTV
-1461 TITHSMNNKPVKL
+1461 TITHSMNAKEVKL

-1483 SDSNV
+1483 SDSSV
-1488 YKNDDEYSP
+1488 YKKDDEDSP

-1504 LQFGTVVDASEYGTD
+1504 LQFGTVVDASKYGTD

-1533 LTKDG
+1533 LTNDG

-1549 QISAA
+1549 QFSAA

-1577 LSFKTAREVQLG
+1577 LSFETAREVQLG

-1639 SITKLKVCDDPNAL
+1639 SVTKLKVCDDPNAL

-1707 VVSAGYNA
+1707 VVSAGCNA

-1723 NGADGYRVYVKVNGQ
+1723 NGANGYRVYVKVNGQ

>member
-68 VEEDEEEQTAESEE
+68 VEEDEEEQIAESEE

-93 FSDDESVVDVGD
+93 FSDDESAVDVGD

-188 DIDELTEHD
+188 DIDELTERD
-197 MELIM
+197 MEEIM
-202 KHAAS
+202 THAAS
-207 KGVEII
+207 EGVEII

-221 MDAILNAATTLTGTN
+221 MDAILNAATTLTGAN
-236 CAYSFSKRTI
+236 CAYSTSKRTI
-246 DVTNAAA
+246 DVTNATA
-253 TAFTQALLQKYIS
+253 TAFTQALLQKYIN
-266 WFASKGCTMFNMG
+266 WFAEKGCTMFNMG

-338 YGEINKNIVVCYWS
+338 YGKINKNIVVCYWS
-352 AGWSGYDVAPASWLS
+352 AGWPGYDVASASWLS
-367 NKQGFKMVNTHG
+367 EQGFNMVNTHG

-389 VTAENAKNFHV
+389 VTESKASEFNV
-400 KSFPSK
+400 KSFQG
-406 SSDGTIDNPS
+406 GTVDNPA

-423 SDVPDAETD
+423 SDYPRAETD

-440 SVISNFGTTLP
+440 GVISNFGSTLP
-451 NTDARKAHENVQ
+451 NTDVRKAHENVQ
-463 IADETVPAITVNGT
+463 VADETVPAITVNGT

-487 SLSDDTEVCWTT
+487 ALSDDTEVCWTT

-505 MLTENTDKTAV
+505 MLTENAGETAV

-552 TQEFTVNDGS
+552 TQEFTVNDGG
-562 NSGDTE
+562 NSEDTE
-568 NNEIKLA
+568 NNEIKLE
-575 VGEKNTR
+575 VGKKTTR
-582 VQSGVNNAD
+582 IQAGVNNAGN
-591 KVDEENYDSGI
+591 VDNTEYDSGI
-602 AKVTVVGADATDEI
+602 AKVTVAGTDEI
-616 LYEPVSVAIS
+616 EGKTDYSSTSVAIGT
-626 DLATRTSW
+626 LAGSNTSW
-634 TRTDYYYEV
+634 TKTDYFYQS
-643 EGNHYPVYVKYQKS
+643 GNNYYPVYAYKKS
-657 NRTYYYYGYSEN
+657 RGWNYYYCGYSAT
-669 DSYNDVQKIGKP
+669 DSSEDVTPIKSSRSSTTSVTVYKQST
-681 MTYRNSTVQLER
+681 TY
-693 RNETDPTPASTTI
+693 PTPASTTI

-712 PGTTYYTVGDT
+712 PGTTCYKVGDI
-723 EYTIIVSQKEVTEKR
+723 EYTIIVSPKEVKENK
-738 NLYFGQREVLSVD
+738 NLYFNQSEQLSID
-751 VPEDGSVSYAVTF
+751 VPEGGSVGYAVTS

-776 TAGTLEGT
+776 TAGTTEGT
-784 ATVVATVTNTKGD
+784 ATVVATVTTADNV
-797 TYAIYTYEYNV
+797 TYAVYTYEYNV
-808 TEEDLS
+808 TAEDLS
-814 KVTPLEIQ
+814 KVTPLEIE

-827 SRLTGSDNNMALTI
+827 AQVIPDAK
-841 NAADENVATENGVEI
+841 AGVEI
-856 STKVAPRGIK
+856 LSKNSTNAENKSYTYNYSELLAEKVYEENGIEIK
-866 DGRTEEYWQSKILDV
+866 SLISPSGKHGDNPVIYWKTRVLTGTKQDNS
-881 TKGNSSTSGT
+881 KGNDRTLENDNADDVQYIRYFDQKWSY
-891 ELQTEKSG
+891 SG
-899 DDETLNGSA
+899 DRKTWEDIS
-908 FSKVRYW
+908 
-915 HGEWQVYTTEWI
+915 
-927 KVDREQV
+927 D
-934 TQKYIDD
+934 
-941 KNAEKIYKG
+941 NAQI
-950 DKNQLVAYYME
+950 VAYYLQKTE
-961 VIDISNANGNSE
+961 VTQAIST
-973 LHVNAADWGTKG
+973 LVKDWGFTKDNNESWFDWENSWALSFAAVYDTG
-985 DGTSSW
+985 MEPSEGNLINTTTFYNGDANRNIGYLKFVNTDDYEVYKVTATYGERTASNSRKSVSYNLSTNKTETIVWKAGDSESAILIRIYVREKVKTNTLKVVYKLTDGTEFYNLNINTKEENDFT
-991 GYTPES
+991 GY
-997 KRCSVSVQVIYEDN
+997 VSDGKLIKTEIENAVGNVQVLTTDLKDTVNLPNMPSKYKSGNYSFERAEVSSDN
-1011 SSNPVDTTA
+1011 
-1020 DSLKSKTIVYGY
+1020 KTLYLVYTGKNAKTLVY
-1032 WPGGRGLGTMIFNGQ
+1032 DFGLGIKVEASNLVDNAEEVKKISWKDEENCTVTSGSNEKEIIVQIN
-1047 DAYEI
+1047 DAT
-1052 YKVGAETGTMTSTT
+1052 VQGA
-1066 GSDNT
+1066 DLT
-1071 VTVTDFNWANNEK
+1071 VTVTYENDISE
-1084 TVWEGNATQS
+1084 
-1094 VSIGNPAHTPSYDD
+1094 YD
-1108 PYDNLAWNTSDH
+1108 LF
-1120 NKNNAILIKVYV
+1120 LI
-1132 RAKATKDTLTV
+1132 
-1143 HYINQT
+1143 
-1149 LNQEFYNYNISV
+1149 
-1161 LEGTTFDTK
+1161 
-1170 FKKSGNALIGNTV
+1170 
-1183 TNSNGQTQTVAYELS
+1183 
-1198 EMPQIAATYRFGNYN
+1198 
-1213 FVDAERSN
+1213 
-1221 DGKEVWLYYTFT
+1221 
-1233 NTHSF
+1233 
-1238 VMDYGLPLQIKAG
+1238 
-1251 DLGLSDTSWDK
+1251 
-1262 AEVVQPTYGSVEA
+1262 
-1275 NSSEH
+1275 
-1280 ILTYTPS
+1280 
-1287 EVLTTVDTFTVELT
+1287 
-1301 GRNANDEVSSVIHT
+1301 
-1315 IYIYPA
+1315 PA

-1328 GFAETSGFS
+1328 GFAETNGGFS
-1337 AGSKGTVSQN
+1337 GASKGISSQN
-1347 TAILGKDINNYGYD
+1347 TAILGEDTNNYGYD
-1361 GAYAA
+1361 GAYASA
-1366 TTSEDNEDKKNP
+1366 TTASNNTEASSKAKGDK
-1378 SSEATSESKGHTATF
+1378 ATF

-1417 ADASGIKQLAI
+1417 ADSSTNATQQLAI
-1428 VDTKMSGDQAKAT
+1428 VDTKMFGNQIQDVTS
-1441 TGYNVPV
+1441 GYNVPV
-1448 FSVTDLDH
+1448 FSVTDLTH
-1456 STYTV
+1456 GTYTV
-1461 TITHSMNNKPVKL
+1461 TITHSMNAKEVKL

-1483 SDSNV
+1483 SDSSV
-1488 YKNDDEYSP
+1488 YKNDDEDNP

-1504 LQFGTVVDASEYGTD
+1504 LQFGTVVDASKYGKD
-1519 GRKVYAVGEQVYKD
+1519 GRKVYAIGEQVYKD
-1533 LTKDG
+1533 LTAEG
-1538 TVASAMITVND
+1538 TAQGIISVNGQVNED
-1549 QISAA
+1549 NQR
-1554 DQKALYENGP
+1554 ALYENGP
-1564 KNEVYLAKNASLT
+1564 KNEVYLAKNSSLT
-1577 LSFKTAREVQLG
+1577 FNVNTAREVQLG
-1589 LKGVNGNT
+1589 LKGVDGSTSYSLNDVKNET
-1597 TCSITKI
+1597 
-1604 GTKEV
+1604 V
-1609 STTDMFYTIKNKGVE
+1609 STVDMFYTVKAKGVS
-1624 GVQTITIQNTGDHIL
+1624 GNQTITITNTGDHVL
-1639 SITKLKVCDDPNAL
+1639 SVTKLKVCDDPNAL

>member
-68 VEEDEEEQTAESEE
+68 VEEDEEEQIAESEE

-93 FSDDESVVDVGD
+93 FSDDESAVDVGD

-126 DSLES
+126 GSLES

-236 CAYSFSKRTI
+236 CAYSSSKRTI

-266 WFASKGCTMFNMG
+266 WFAEKGCTMFNMG

-292 SDLQSGSGEGYKAY
+292 SDLINSGGYSNY
-306 ITYLNTVAKMIKNA
+306 ITYLNAVAGMIENA

-333 NQKTE
+333 NTRTG
-338 YGEINKNIVVCYWS
+338 YGTIDKNIVVCYWS
-352 AGWSGYDVAPASWLS
+352 SGWSGYDVAPASWLS
-367 NKQGFKMVNTHG
+367 NQGFKMVNTHG
-379 DWYWIVGGNK
+379 DWYWIVGGSK
-389 VTAENAKNFHV
+389 VTESKASEFNV
-400 KSFPSK
+400 KSFQGS
-406 SSDGTIDNPS
+406 TIDNPS
-416 GAMFCIW
+416 GSMFCIW
-423 SDVPDAETD
+423 SDNPQAETD

-440 SVISNFGTTLP
+440 GVIRKFSATLP
-451 NTDARKAHENVQ
+451 NTDVRKAHENVQ
-463 IADETVPAITVNGT
+463 VADETVPAITVNGT

-505 MLTENTDKTAV
+505 MLTENAGETAV
-516 STHALTDSV
+516 STNALTDSV

-534 VGTGKATVT
+534 VGSGKATVT

-552 TQEFTVNDGS
+552 TQEFTVNDGG
-562 NSGDTE
+562 NSEDTE
-568 NNEIKLA
+568 NNEIKLE
-575 VGEKNTR
+575 VGKTTTR
-582 VQSGVNNAD
+582 VQAGVNNAGI
-591 KVDEENYDSGI
+591 VDTENYNSGI
-602 AKVTVVGADATDEI
+602 AKVTVVGADATDGI

-643 EGNHYPVYVKYQKS
+643 EGNHYPVYVKRQRS
-657 NRTYYYYGYSEN
+657 NRNYYYYYGYSES
-669 DSYNDVQKIGKP
+669 DYYNDVQQIGGF
-681 MTYRNSTVQLER
+681 MTSRNSTVQLEKC
-693 RNETDPTPASTTI
+693 NKTDPTPASTTI

-712 PGTTYYTVGDT
+712 PGTTYYKVGDI
-723 EYTIIVSQKEVTEKR
+723 EYTITVSSKEVTENR
-738 NLYFGQREVLSVD
+738 NLYFGQSEVLSVD
-751 VPEDGSVSYAVTF
+751 VPEGGFVSYTVTSGDAVSVS
-764 GNAVNVSEDGTV
+764 EKGTV
-776 TAGTLEGT
+776 TARSIEGT
-784 ATVVATVTNTKGD
+784 ATVVATVKTAGGV
-797 TYAIYTYEYNV
+797 TYAVYTYEYNV
-808 TEEDLS
+808 TEEDLRQ
-814 KVTPLEIQ
+814 VTPLEIQ

-881 TKGNSSTSGT
+881 TKENSSTSGT
-891 ELQTEKSG
+891 ELQTGKSG

-927 KVDREQV
+927 NVDREQV
-934 TQKYIDD
+934 TQEYIDD
-941 KNAEKIYKG
+941 KNAEKKYTG

-961 VIDISNANGNSE
+961 VIDIRNANGNSE

-985 DGTSSW
+985 DGISSW

-997 KRCSVSVQVIYEDN
+997 SRCSVSVQVIYEDN
-1011 SSNPVDTTA
+1011 SSNPVNTTA

-1032 WPGGRGLGTMIFNGQ
+1032 WSGGRGLGTMIFNGQ

-1066 GSDNT
+1066 GNGNT
-1071 VTVTDFNWANNEK
+1071 VTVTGFNWANNEK
-1084 TVWEGNATQS
+1084 TVWEGDATQS

-1120 NKNNAILIKVYV
+1120 NRNDAILIKVYV

-1161 LEGTTFDTK
+1161 SEGTTFDSE
-1170 FKKSGNALIGNTV
+1170 FKKSDDALIGNTV

-1198 EMPQIAATYRFGNYN
+1198 EMPQIAATYRFGNYD
-1213 FVDAERSN
+1213 FVDAKRSD

-1238 VMDYGLPLQIKAG
+1238 VIDYGLPLQIKAR
-1251 DLGLSDTSWDK
+1251 DLGLADTSWDK
-1262 AEVVQPTYGSVEA
+1262 AEVVQPTYGSVKA

-1287 EVLTTVDTFTVELT
+1287 EVLTTADSFTVKLT
-1301 GRNANDEVSSVIHT
+1301 GRNVNGEESSVIHT

-1328 GFAETSGFS
+1328 GFAKTSGFS
-1337 AGSKGTVSQN
+1337 TGSKGTVSQN
-1347 TAILGKDINNYGYD
+1347 TAILGEDINNYGYD

-1417 ADASGIKQLAI
+1417 SDASGIKQLAI
-1428 VDTKMSGDQAKAT
+1428 VDTKMFGDQIQGVT
-1441 TGYNVPV
+1441 SGYNVPV

-1483 SDSNV
+1483 SDSSV
-1488 YKNDDEYSP
+1488 YKKDDEDSP

-1504 LQFGTVVDASEYGTD
+1504 LQFGTVVDASKYGTD

-1533 LTKDG
+1533 LTNDG
-1538 TVASAMITVND
+1538 TVANAMITVKD

-1577 LSFKTAREVQLG
+1577 LSFETAREVQLG

-1609 STTDMFYTIKNKGVE
+1609 STVDMFYTVKEKGE
-1624 GVQTITIQNTGDHIL
+1624 AEQQTITIKNTGNHIL
-1639 SITKLKVCDDPNAL
+1639 SVTKLKVYDDPNAL